1 MGNKSI
7 QKFFADQNSVI
18 DLSSL
23 GNAKGA
29 KVSLSGPDMNITT
42 PRGSVIIVNGALY
55 SSIKGNNLAVKFK
68 DKTITGAKILGS
80 VDLKDIQLERID
92 SSLVDSA
99 QVEKKGNG
107 KRRNKKEEE
116 ELKKQLDD
124 AENAKKEADKAK
136 EEAEKA
142 KEAAEKALN
151 EAFEVQ
157 NSSKQIEEMLQNFL
171 ADNVAKDN
179 LAQQSDASQ
188 QNTQAKATQAS
199 KQNDAEKVLPQP
211 INKNTSTGK
220 SNSSKNEENKLDA
233 ESVKEPLKVTLALAA
248 ESNSGSKDDSITN
261 FTKPQFVGS
270 TAPNATVIIKIN
282 GIAVGQA
289 VADSLGNF
297 TFTAPETLTD
307 GTYNLE
313 AEAKTADGSGSAK
326 LVITIDSVTDKPTFE
341 LSPESSV
348 SGHKGLTPTL
358 TPSIVGTAE
367 ENAKVDI
374 YVDNKLV
381 ASVDVD
387 KDGNWS
393 YEFKD
398 NELSEGENSIK
409 VVAVD
414 KAGNKNETTD
424 SIITDTIAPEKPT
437 IELDDSSD
445 SGIKN
450 DNITNST
457 LPTFIGVAEPGSTV
471 SIYLGLKHLGE
482 VIVAKDGTWSYT
494 LTTPLKDGEYNITA
508 TATDI
513 AGHTSATANLPFT
526 IDTRISYFSAE
537 IETTNDSGIVGDNVT
552 NNTRPTFTGKTEP
565 NAIISVINSETG
577 EEVIFKAND
586 KGEWTFNFTSDSVE
600 GINNLTFTVEDVAGN
615 KKDFSFSYVIDTI
628 APVPPTVSLED
639 YVVLPNGI
647 ILSGND
653 LPALVGTAEPKSTI
667 LLMRDGKL
675 YDSIEVDS
683 NGTWNYQ
690 FSNKFLQGAY
700 DIEIISQDAAGN
712 KSSTVKY
719 SFTIQTEVVPPKA
732 ELDASDDSGAK
743 GDWITNKHNALTL
756 LGTAD
761 RFATVNILIDG
772 KTIGVTTA
780 DADGNW
786 NFDISRN
793 LSDNVYKITVESIDP
808 LGRTSS
814 VDYQLT
820 IDSFTPIPT
829 VMLHDSADSGV
840 KGDMITKINTPLF
853 TGMAEANA
861 KVSIYVDGVLSGE
874 AIAGDDG
881 VWNFQFTTA
890 LSDGSHDVTVKVED
904 IAGNTASS
912 SAYNFQIVTQTQ
924 KPTIELVND
933 TGVDNTDHII
943 NEKNPALT
951 GTAAPYSTVKL
962 YIDGALIAE
971 VRTNK
976 DGRWEYTLKA
986 DQGLVDGDHRITASV
1001 EDIAGNIAHS
1011 DPFLISVDTAISI
1024 PIVSLS
1030 PDSDSGISDDN
1041 LTNIVKPTLHLK
1053 DIDPDIISVQVWD
1066 AMSDTQIGVATQQP
1080 DGSWAYTFTSDLTEG
1095 LHQVYVK
1102 VEDIAGNKANSAIFD
1117 FTIDT
1122 TVSTPV
1128 ISLLSKD
1135 DTGVTGDNLTNI
1147 NKPGFAISG
1156 VDADAHRVVVQVMH
1170 NGVSEEIELS
1180 HLNGSW
1186 LFIPGNTWADGS
1198 YTLTVKVEDKAG
1210 NTNYS
1215 APLTV
1220 VIDTQIAIDGVELVN
1235 DSGVKGDNM
1244 TNDDRPHF
1252 RVTVPTDV
1260 NEVRLSIDGG
1270 NSWVQATP
1278 GVAGSWE
1285 YIWPTDLADGQYTL
1299 TVEATD
1305 KAGNTVTKT
1314 IDFAVDTTL
1323 SVPVIVLDSADDT
1336 GIQGDNM
1343 TNSTQPTF
1351 ALQHI
1356 DDDAVRVT
1364 VSVEHGGVT
1373 TTFDATKGTGGW
1385 TFTPP
1390 TSWADG
1396 DYTLSVSVEDK
1407 AGNTS
1412 HSASLT
1418 VTVDTQI
1425 AINNIELVNDSGI
1438 PDDNLTN
1445 NVRPHF
1451 QVTVPTDVNVV
1462 RLSIDGGKTW
1472 FNATQ
1477 SATPGV
1483 WDYIWPDDVA
1493 DGGYTLTVEATDE
1506 AGNKAT
1512 QTLDFTI
1519 DTTLSVPTLSLD
1531 SADDSGIAGDNITNV
1546 KTPGFTLNNID
1557 TDVSR
1562 VIVEVM
1568 HNGIKQEVP
1577 LVQTGGQWR
1586 FAPTSDWAD
1595 GDYILTVKVE
1605 DRAGNVKQSAPLTV
1619 TVDTHIAIDRIE
1631 LVNDSGI
1638 PGDNL
1643 TNEAR
1648 PHFQVTVPAD
1658 VNGVRLSID
1667 GGKTWFDATQS
1678 ATSGVWDYTW
1688 LTNVANGPH
1697 TLMVEASD
1705 KAGNKTTQKLDFT
1718 IDTILS
1724 EPTITLDSADDSAA
1738 GDNITNVKMPGF
1750 TLGNIDADVTKVVV
1764 TVAHDGKNQ
1773 QIELIKNGGV
1783 WRFTPGAAW
1792 TDGDYTLTVKV
1803 EDKAGNT
1810 NYSAPLTV
1818 TIDTQTS
1825 IDRIELLNDTGIV
1838 GDNLT
1843 NEARPQFHITVPT
1856 DVNSVQL
1863 SLDGGINWV
1872 NATLTSDGVWEYI
1885 WPTDLVENT
1894 YTLTVKATDVAGNTA
1909 TETLNFI
1916 IDTTLSTPTI
1926 TLDSADDSG
1935 TANDNKTNVKTPG
1948 FIIGGIDSDVTQV
1961 VVQVMRDGH
1970 SEEVE
1975 LTQTNGQW
1983 RFVPGSAW
1991 TDGDYTLTVTV
2002 KDEAGNIRHSA
2013 PLTVT
2018 IDTQITIDHIELVN
2032 DSGIPDDNLTNNVR
2046 PHFQVTVPTDVNVV
2060 RLSIDGGKTW
2070 FNATQSATP
2079 GVWDYTWLADVGEG
2093 KHTLTVEATDKAGNK
2108 TTQQLDFII
2117 DTLLSEPTIVLDNT
2131 DDSGTKGDHLTNVNK
2146 PTFLLGNIDA
2156 DARYVTVEVQHGGT
2170 KEVLTATKDATG
2182 NWSVTPT
2189 GTWADGDYTLTVR
2202 VEDEAGNEKHSA
2214 SLTVTVDTQ
2223 ITIDVIELVN
2233 DNGIPGDNMT
2243 NDAHPQF
2250 RVTVPGDVN
2259 EVSLSIDGGV
2269 TWVKAT
2275 QSATPGVWNY
2285 TWPGTVPDGD
2295 YTLNVKATDNAGNTV
2310 TETLHFTIDTTLS
2323 TPVIVLDSADDS
2335 GVHGDNMTNHTQP
2348 TFALQHIDDDAVR
2361 VTVSVEHGGVTTTFD
2376 ATKDAGGWTFTP
2388 TGAWADGDY
2397 TLSVS
2402 VEDKA
2407 GNTSHSASLTVT
2419 VDTQIAINNIE
2430 LVNDSGIPDDN
2441 LTNNVRPHFQVTVPT
2456 DVNVVRLSIDGGKT
2470 WFNATQSATPGVWDY
2485 IWPDDVADGG
2495 YTLTVEA
2502 TDEAGNKA
2510 TQTLDFTID
2519 TTLSVP
2525 TLSLDSADDS
2535 GIAGDNITNVKTPGF
2550 TLNNI
2555 DTDVSRVIVEVMHNG
2570 IKQEVP
2576 LVQTGGQWRF
2586 APTSDW
2592 ADGDYILT
2600 VKVEDRAGNVKQS
2613 APLTVTVD
2621 THIAIDRIEL
2631 VNDSGIPGDNL
2642 TNEARPHFQVTV
2654 PADVNGVRLSI
2665 DGGKTWFDATQS
2677 ATSGVWDY
2685 TWLTNVANGPHTLM
2699 VEASDKAGNK
2709 TTQKLDFTIDTILS
2723 EPTIT
2728 LDSADDSAA
2737 GDNITNVKMP
2747 GFTLGNID
2755 ADVTKV
2761 VVTVAH
2767 DGKNQQIELIKN
2779 GGVWR
2784 FTPGAAWTDGDY
2796 TLTVKVEDKAG
2807 NTNYSAPLTVTI
2819 DTQTSIDRI
2828 ELLND
2833 TGIVGDNLTNEARPQ
2848 FHITVPTDVNS
2859 VQLSLDGGINW
2870 VNATLTSDGV
2880 WEYIWP
2886 TDLVENTYTLTVKAT
2901 DVAGNTATETLNF
2914 IIDTTLSTPTITL
2927 DSADDSGTAN
2937 DNKTNVKTPG
2947 FIIGG
2952 IDSDVT
2958 QVVVQVM
2965 RDGHSEEVELT
2976 QTNGQWRFV
2985 PGSAWTDGDYTLTVT
3000 VKDEAGNIR
3009 HSAPL
3014 TVTIDTQITIDHI
3027 ELVNDSGIPDDNLTN
3042 NVRPH
3047 FQVTVPT
3054 DVNVVRLSIDGG
3066 KTWFNATQS
3075 ATPGVWDYTWL
3086 ADVGEGK
3093 HTLTVEATDKAGN
3106 KTTQQLDFIID
3117 TLLSEPTIVLDNT
3130 DDSGTKG
3137 DNLTNVNKP
3146 TFLLGNIDADARYVT
3161 VEVQHG
3167 GTKEVLTATKG
3178 ATGIWSVTPTGT
3190 WADGDYTLT
3199 VRVEDDAGN
3208 VKYSAPL
3215 TVTVDTQIT
3224 IDVIE
3229 LVNDNGIPGDNL
3241 TNDVRP
3247 HFRVTVPGDVNEVR
3261 LSIDGGNTWVRAT
3274 QGTAGIW
3281 DYTWPKD
3288 VTDGLHTL
3296 TVEATDKAGNKT
3308 TQTLD
3313 FTIDTRLS
3321 TPTIAMDSRDDTGAI
3336 GDHITSVKRPGFTIG
3351 NIDADAHS
3359 VILRITQGGN
3369 SQEVTLTQVGGQWRF
3384 TPDADWADG
3393 SYTLTVEVTDNAGN
3407 VRQSTPLVVTVDTQ
3421 TSITDITLVND
3432 HGVPD
3437 DNLTNSTRPQFEITV
3452 PADVNSV
3459 QLSIDGG
3466 ANWVSAT
3473 QGIEGVWGYTWPTDM
3488 GDGKHTLTVMVTD
3501 RAGNTATQTL
3511 EFFIDTRLSTPT
3523 IALDSTDD
3531 TGTPGDDM
3539 TNRTRPTFI
3548 LQNIDSDVINVTVS
3562 VTHNGTTTSF
3572 TATQGAGGWSFTPP
3586 APWGDG
3592 DYTLTVT
3599 VEDRAGNTRPSTPLT
3614 VTVDTQIAIDRIEL
3628 VNDSGVPGDNVTK
3641 HVRPQFQI
3649 SVPDDVEKVLLSIDG
3664 GTTWVTAIK
3673 SSTAGIWDYTWP
3685 TDMPEGQHTLT
3696 VEVTDGAG
3704 NKMTETLNFTI
3715 DITLLT
3721 PTIELAP
3728 DQDTGQN
3735 KNDNLTSVTQPVFV
3749 LGSIDKDV
3757 RHVELSIEHNGTFKT
3772 VVLTESADGWR
3783 YRPDSALA
3791 DGSYTFTVTVTDVA
3805 GNQQTSAPLKV
3816 TIDGTLTTP
3825 VIELAAGEDS
3835 GTVGDRLTNH
3845 DRPVFD
3851 IHQVDSD
3858 VTRVM
3863 VKVTYNGKTH
3873 EEAAVFTNG
3882 QWRFTP
3888 SASWADGSYQLA
3900 VVVEDLAGNVKESAP
3915 FEVRIDTTTTINN
3928 IVLLNDTGVQNDQL
3942 TNVAKPSFR
3951 IDVPGDVVQVRV
3963 TLDGGANWNVIR
3975 KNADGQ
3981 WIFDSPNTLVDGT
3994 YTLRVEATDEAGNIA
4009 NKDLVFNIDTNI
4021 QVPTIA
4027 LDAGQDTGANTAD
4040 NITNISR
4047 PTFTIGNVD
4056 PDVIKVVVTI
4066 DGHDYNATK
4075 VGAGWQFTPGN
4086 AIPDGSYNITV
4097 TVEDKAG
4104 NTATSKPLPVVIDT
4118 TAEIESVT
4126 LVTDSGDSDV
4136 DNITKVDKPQFSIVT
4151 ADDITHVRVKIDN
4164 AANWIELTKGG
4175 DGRWIF
4181 NVGSAL
4187 PDGQHTLLVDVT
4199 DIAGNV
4205 AQETLQFT
4213 IDTTLREPTIVL
4225 DPTHDTGDDT
4235 NDNLTRIN
4243 KPVFIIGNVDNDV
4256 SHIVVH
4262 IDGRDYTIENTG
4274 GNLTF
4279 TPDQPLS
4286 DGQHTISVT
4295 VTDIAGNT
4303 KTSAELRIEIDTQVQ
4318 IDSVTLTTDSGVNDH
4333 DNVTNATRP
4342 SFEIATPD
4350 DVTSVLVSF
4359 DGVNWTPISK
4369 NAAGQWEFTA
4379 GSALPDGHYTLHVQ
4393 ATDRAGNTANSTLGF
4408 TVDTQIDGL
4417 SVVMLDDAGKDSTDG
4432 ITNITSPRFEISA
4445 REPLQSVTVIL
4456 NGKSSTLTQGA
4467 GNKWLFTPD
4476 TPLVDGTYKIEIVAE
4491 DIAGNKISKEVS
4503 FTIDTI
4509 VSDPSIDL
4517 LDADDTGESAV
4528 DNITSVTTPRFVI
4541 GNVPADIDTV
4551 VIRINGVSYSVTANG
4566 NNLWEFQVP
4575 VALNDGVYEAVV
4587 VFRDIAGNTSETKL
4601 PFTIDTTTSVSVRME
4616 PASDTGNSN
4625 SDNLTN
4631 KQNPKFE
4638 GTAEPNAKLVITIV
4652 DDKSGREVLKQTIT
4666 VGADGNWSVT
4676 PNILPDGMY
4685 TINVVAT
4692 DVAGNTAQTQE
4703 RFTIDTVT
4711 IDPTIRLSDPSI
4723 DDQHEATSLRPEFKG
4738 FAEAFSTIMIQWDGK
4753 VVGSANANAN
4763 GEWSW
4768 TPPSVL
4774 APGSYVVSIV
4784 AKDKAGNESSQVDF
4798 PVVIPVIDVT
4808 PPTIKLSE
4816 ESDSGALG
4824 DFTTNNKTP
4833 TLIGSTLPNTIVSI
4847 YVDGVKVGEA
4857 TADTAGRY
4865 TFQLSEMKDGHYV
4878 VQVGI
4883 VNPRDNSEL
4892 RSTAVDVTIDTEVA
4906 ELVWNI
4912 SGMHEGGYINTVTPE
4927 IGGTSEPNSKITIF
4941 VNGVEKAIAYTTGAG
4956 HWGVVL
4962 PALGNDGNYELTF
4975 KVEDVAGNI
4984 REFGPQNVILDTV
4997 ISPLTVVLREADDS
5011 GKVGDWITN
5020 KSHVTIDGTAEA
5032 GSTLTIRNPQGVVIA
5047 TLVVGNDG
5055 RWSAELDLR
5064 EGSNAFVVV
5073 SEDKA
5078 GNSQQKEIL
5087 IEHDTQIEISDISL
5101 SRDTNSGDKYDLIT
5115 NNKSPVLVAMTDP
5128 GATVQVYIN
5137 GVLQGTVEASSS
5149 GNISYTMPANSA
5161 DGEYQVQ
5168 FVATDTAGNRVE
5180 SAITTVTIDS
5190 QIAVF
5195 DIDEDSL
5202 PALSNNR
5209 ALSVSGVGEAGSQ
5222 VSIFVDGKLVNV
5234 VMVEADGTWR
5244 APILL
5249 QDDGT
5254 FNIHFSITDVAG
5266 NTEVS
5271 KDYSVD
5277 VDSST
5282 DFPTLNLEDA
5292 SNSGSLDDLITNH
5305 NKPVLVGTAEAG
5317 ATIHIYVDEKIVAN
5331 VLVLEDGTWSYQF
5344 DNALKDG
5351 EYSIR
5356 VVAEDPAGNTAES
5369 PRLLVTIDTSTFIDN
5384 PAMVA
5389 GSDNGIFSNDSI
5401 TSQTRPTFSIF
5412 GEMNQSVQIF
5422 IDGVLVDTI
5431 TVTDRNQ
5438 VYRPESP
5445 LGDGSHSIYY
5455 VITDKAGNTA
5465 TSKTLNF
5472 TIDTF
5477 NTTPVAIDS
5486 IGGQTLAEM
5495 TGSDG
5500 KIYITDTTRNLLFSG
5515 SAEPN
5520 SKIEII
5526 INGLNVGEV
5535 WVNEKGHWQ
5544 MPVNPLYFTE
5554 GQLDITVK
5562 STDRAGNV
5570 NQEKYSIWVDTHI
5583 KVFTSE
5589 LDDNKSSSK
5598 TEWWSNSDL
5607 ITMRGTGEIGATVSL
5622 IVAGVTLATAVVAA
5636 TGRWELSTD
5645 KLPEGTYDI
5654 SLVIEDSAGN
5664 RWEDV
5669 REIFID
5675 RTPPNAPVVT
5685 YSDIVNDLIIMQG
5698 TAEAKSQ
5705 LIITDSEGNTY
5716 TLTVPDNGKWSMAI
5730 PYPSEGKFT
5739 ITSVDAIGNRSDD
5752 VPLDIMKEVPVIS
5765 LSPDSDS
5772 GTVGDNITRDKQPT
5786 FIIGNLESDVVVVQV
5801 DINGTVYNAEKN
5813 ADGVWFFTPGTP
5825 LADGSYTISVIA
5837 SDAAGNQKNSL
5848 PITVTIDST
5857 LTVPEIAL
5865 AAGEDNGASDSDNV
5879 TNHTQPKFTLQ
5890 HIDADVTGV
5899 TVNVTH
5905 NGVTDIYQATQGA
5918 DGWTFTPPAAW
5929 NDGNYTLSV
5938 TVVDRAGNSQQSAS
5952 LAVTVDSTVT
5962 VTADS
5967 QHDDASDDATA
5978 TAVTPPE
5985 SETVNAESA
5994 THLRTEPSA
6003 AEESVVKVTAYSITL
6018 LNADSGDEIDRSIS
6032 QTPSFE
6038 ISVPENIVNVSIMFE
6053 GEEFTLPITNQKAI
6067 FEVPLSLED
6076 GEYTMD
6082 VKFIDKDN
6090 DFLIK
6095 EKTFSV
6101 DHSSADIVNAMN
6113 VRGKTEDDIND
6124 SPSTSSVGHNNNGAI
6139 DVFAVNEVTLP
6150 VDNQEEH
6157 A

>member
-424 SIITDTIAPEKPT
+424 SIITDTIPPEKPT

-600 GINNLTFTVEDVAGN
+600 GVNNLTFTVEDVAGN
-615 KKDFSFSYVIDTI
+615 KKDFSFSYVIDTV

-639 YVVLPNGI
+639 FVVLPNGI

-1030 PDSDSGISDDN
+1030 PDSDSGVSDDN

-1066 AMSDTQIGVATQQP
+1066 AASDTQIGVATQQP

-1102 VEDIAGNKANSAIFD
+1102 VEDIAGNKANSAVFD

-1385 TFTPP
+1385 SFTP
-1390 TSWADG
+1390 TGAWADG

-1438 PDDNLTN
+1438 PNDNLTN

-1477 SATPGV
+1477 SATPGA

-1493 DGGYTLTVEATDE
+1493 DGGYTLTVEATDK
-1506 AGNKAT
+1506 AGNKTT
-1512 QTLDFTI
+1512 QELDFTI

-1697 TLMVEASD
+1697 TLMVEATD

-2018 IDTQITIDHIELVN
+2018 IDTQI
-2032 DSGIPDDNLTNNVR
+2032 
-2046 PHFQVTVPTDVNVV
+2046 
-2060 RLSIDGGKTW
+2060 
-2070 FNATQSATP
+2070 A
-2079 GVWDYTWLADVGEG
+2079 
-2093 KHTLTVEATDKAGNK
+2093 
-2108 TTQQLDFII
+2108 
-2117 DTLLSEPTIVLDNT
+2117 
-2131 DDSGTKGDHLTNVNK
+2131 
-2146 PTFLLGNIDA
+2146 
-2156 DARYVTVEVQHGGT
+2156 
-2170 KEVLTATKDATG
+2170 
-2182 NWSVTPT
+2182 
-2189 GTWADGDYTLTVR
+2189 
-2202 VEDEAGNEKHSA
+2202 
-2214 SLTVTVDTQ
+2214 
-2223 ITIDVIELVN
+2223 
-2233 DNGIPGDNMT
+2233 
-2243 NDAHPQF
+2243 
-2250 RVTVPGDVN
+2250 
-2259 EVSLSIDGGV
+2259 
-2269 TWVKAT
+2269 
-2275 QSATPGVWNY
+2275 
-2285 TWPGTVPDGD
+2285 
-2295 YTLNVKATDNAGNTV
+2295 
-2310 TETLHFTIDTTLS
+2310 
-2323 TPVIVLDSADDS
+2323 
-2335 GVHGDNMTNHTQP
+2335 
-2348 TFALQHIDDDAVR
+2348 
-2361 VTVSVEHGGVTTTFD
+2361 
-2376 ATKDAGGWTFTP
+2376 
-2388 TGAWADGDY
+2388 
-2397 TLSVS
+2397 
-2402 VEDKA
+2402 
-2407 GNTSHSASLTVT
+2407 
-2419 VDTQIAINNIE
+2419 
-2430 LVNDSGIPDDN
+2430 
-2441 LTNNVRPHFQVTVPT
+2441 
-2456 DVNVVRLSIDGGKT
+2456 
-2470 WFNATQSATPGVWDY
+2470 
-2485 IWPDDVADGG
+2485 
-2495 YTLTVEA
+2495 
-2502 TDEAGNKA
+2502 
-2510 TQTLDFTID
+2510 
-2519 TTLSVP
+2519 
-2525 TLSLDSADDS
+2525 
-2535 GIAGDNITNVKTPGF
+2535 
-2550 TLNNI
+2550 
-2555 DTDVSRVIVEVMHNG
+2555 
-2570 IKQEVP
+2570 
-2576 LVQTGGQWRF
+2576 
-2586 APTSDW
+2586 
-2592 ADGDYILT
+2592 
-2600 VKVEDRAGNVKQS
+2600 
-2613 APLTVTVD
+2613 
-2621 THIAIDRIEL
+2621 
-2631 VNDSGIPGDNL
+2631 
-2642 TNEARPHFQVTV
+2642 
-2654 PADVNGVRLSI
+2654 
-2665 DGGKTWFDATQS
+2665 
-2677 ATSGVWDY
+2677 
-2685 TWLTNVANGPHTLM
+2685 
-2699 VEASDKAGNK
+2699 
-2709 TTQKLDFTIDTILS
+2709 
-2723 EPTIT
+2723 
-2728 LDSADDSAA
+2728 
-2737 GDNITNVKMP
+2737 
-2747 GFTLGNID
+2747 
-2755 ADVTKV
+2755 
-2761 VVTVAH
+2761 
-2767 DGKNQQIELIKN
+2767 
-2779 GGVWR
+2779 
-2784 FTPGAAWTDGDY
+2784 
-2796 TLTVKVEDKAG
+2796 
-2807 NTNYSAPLTVTI
+2807 
-2819 DTQTSIDRI
+2819 
-2828 ELLND
+2828 
-2833 TGIVGDNLTNEARPQ
+2833 
-2848 FHITVPTDVNS
+2848 
-2859 VQLSLDGGINW
+2859 
-2870 VNATLTSDGV
+2870 
-2880 WEYIWP
+2880 
-2886 TDLVENTYTLTVKAT
+2886 
-2901 DVAGNTATETLNF
+2901 
-2914 IIDTTLSTPTITL
+2914 
-2927 DSADDSGTAN
+2927 
-2937 DNKTNVKTPG
+2937 
-2947 FIIGG
+2947 
-2952 IDSDVT
+2952 
-2958 QVVVQVM
+2958 
-2965 RDGHSEEVELT
+2965 
-2976 QTNGQWRFV
+2976 
-2985 PGSAWTDGDYTLTVT
+2985 
-3000 VKDEAGNIR
+3000 
-3009 HSAPL
+3009 
-3014 TVTIDTQITIDHI
+3014 IDHI

-3167 GTKEVLTATKG
+3167 GTKEVLTATKDATGNWSVTPTGTWADGDYTLTVRVEDEAGNEKHSASLTVTVDTQITIDAIELVNDNGIPGDNMTNDAHPQFRVTVPGDVNEVSLSIDGGVTWVKATQSATPGVWNYTWPGTVPDGDYTLNVKATDNAGNTVTETLHFTIDTTLSVPVIVLNSADDTGVQGDNMTNRTQPTFALQHIDDDAVRVTVSVEHGGVTTTFDATKGTGGWSFTPTGAWADGDYTLSVSVEDKAGNTSHSASLTVTVDTQIAINNIELVNDSGIPDDNLTNNVRPHFQVTVPTDVNVVRLSIDGGKTWFNATQSATPGVWDYTWLADVGEGKHTLTVEATDKAGNQTTQKLDFIIDTMLSEPTIVLDSTDDSGTKGDNLTNANKPTFILGNIDADARYVTVEVQYGGTKEVLTATKG

-3190 WADGDYTLT
+3190 WADGDYMLT

-3321 TPTIAMDSRDDTGAI
+3321 TPTITMDSRDDTGAI

-3351 NIDADAHS
+3351 NIDSDAQS

-3407 VRQSTPLVVTVDTQ
+3407 VRQSTPLIVTVDTQ

-3466 ANWVSAT
+3466 ANWVSAA

-3614 VTVDTQIAIDRIEL
+3614 VTVDTQIAIDHIEL

-3715 DITLLT
+3715 DITLMT

-3851 IHQVDSD
+3851 IRQVDSD

-4151 ADDITHVRVKIDN
+4151 ADDITNVRVKIDN

-4303 KTSAELRIEIDTQVQ
+4303 KTSAELKIEIDTQVQ

-4528 DNITSVTTPRFVI
+4528 DNITSVTKPRFVI

-4551 VIRINGVSYSVTANG
+4551 VIRINGVSYPVTANG

-4616 PASDTGNSN
+4616 PASDTGSSN

-4723 DDQHEATSLRPEFKG
+4723 DDQYEATSLRPEFKG
-4738 FAEAFSTIMIQWDGK
+4738 LAEAFSTIMIQWDGK

-4833 TLIGSTLPNTIVSI
+4833 TLIGNTLPNAIVSI

-5032 GSTLTIRNPQGVVIA
+5032 GSTLTIRNPQGGVIA

-5249 QDDGT
+5249 QDDGK

-5292 SNSGSLDDLITNH
+5292 SNSGSLDDLITSH

-5384 PAMVA
+5384 PVMIA

-5401 TSQTRPTFSIF
+5401 TSQTRPAFSIF

-5472 TIDTF
+5472 TIDTL

-5535 WVNEKGHWQ
+5535 WVNDKGHWQ

-5583 KVFTSE
+5583 QVFTSE

-5598 TEWWSNSDL
+5598 TDWWSNSST
-5607 ITMRGTGEIGATVSL
+5607 ITMRGMGEIGATVSL

-5636 TGRWELSTD
+5636 NGQWELSTD
-5645 KLPEGTYDI
+5645 QLPEGKYDI
-5654 SLVIEDSAGN
+5654 TLSIEDNAGN
-5664 RWEDV
+5664 RKEEV
-5669 REIFID
+5669 HEIFID

-5705 LIITDSEGNTY
+5705 LIITDSNGNTY

-5752 VPLDIMKEVPVIS
+5752 VPLDIMKETPVIS

-5772 GTVGDNITRDKQPT
+5772 GTAGDNITRDNQPT

-5879 TNHTQPKFTLQ
+5879 TNHNHTQPKFTLQ

-5905 NGVTDIYQATQGA
+5905 NGVTDTYQATQGA

-5967 QHDDASDDATA
+5967 QHNDASDDATA
-5978 TAVTPPE
+5978 IAVTPPE

-5994 THLRTEPSA
+5994 THLRTVPSV
-6003 AEESVVKVTAYSITL
+6003 AEESVVKETAYSITL

-6038 ISVPENIVNVSIMFE
+6038 ISVPENIVNVSVMFE
-6053 GEEFTLPITNQKAI
+6053 GEEFTLPIINQKAI

-6082 VKFIDKDN
+6082 VKYLDKDD

-6113 VRGKTEDDIND
+6113 ARGKTEDDIND

>member
-424 SIITDTIAPEKPT
+424 SIITDTIPPEKPT

-537 IETTNDSGIVGDNVT
+537 IETTDDSGIVGDNVT

-586 KGEWTFNFTSDSVE
+586 QGEWTFNFTSDSVE

-615 KKDFSFSYVIDTI
+615 KKDFSFSYVIDTV

-639 YVVLPNGI
+639 FVVLPNGI

-1066 AMSDTQIGVATQQP
+1066 AASDTQIGVATQQP

-1102 VEDIAGNKANSAIFD
+1102 VEDIAGNKANSAVFD

-1186 LFIPGNTWADGS
+1186 LFTPGNTWADGS

-1323 SVPVIVLDSADDT
+1323 SVPVIVLNSADDT
-1336 GIQGDNM
+1336 GVQGDNM

-1373 TTFDATKGTGGW
+1373 TTFDATKGVGGW
-1385 TFTPP
+1385 SFTP
-1390 TSWADG
+1390 TGAWADG

-1438 PDDNLTN
+1438 PNDNLTN

-1477 SATPGV
+1477 NATPGV

-1506 AGNKAT
+1506 AGNKTT

-1562 VIVEVM
+1562 VTVEVM

-1705 KAGNKTTQKLDFT
+1705 KAGNKTTQKLDFI
-1718 IDTILS
+1718 IDTMLS

-2018 IDTQITIDHIELVN
+2018 IDTQIAIDHIELVN
-2032 DSGIPDDNLTNNVR
+2032 DSGIPDDNLTN
-2046 PHFQVTVPTDVNVV
+2046 
-2060 RLSIDGGKTW
+2060 
-2070 FNATQSATP
+2070 
-2079 GVWDYTWLADVGEG
+2079 
-2093 KHTLTVEATDKAGNK
+2093 EA
-2108 TTQQLDFII
+2108 
-2117 DTLLSEPTIVLDNT
+2117 
-2131 DDSGTKGDHLTNVNK
+2131 
-2146 PTFLLGNIDA
+2146 
-2156 DARYVTVEVQHGGT
+2156 
-2170 KEVLTATKDATG
+2170 
-2182 NWSVTPT
+2182 
-2189 GTWADGDYTLTVR
+2189 
-2202 VEDEAGNEKHSA
+2202 
-2214 SLTVTVDTQ
+2214 
-2223 ITIDVIELVN
+2223 
-2233 DNGIPGDNMT
+2233 
-2243 NDAHPQF
+2243 
-2250 RVTVPGDVN
+2250 
-2259 EVSLSIDGGV
+2259 
-2269 TWVKAT
+2269 
-2275 QSATPGVWNY
+2275 
-2285 TWPGTVPDGD
+2285 
-2295 YTLNVKATDNAGNTV
+2295 
-2310 TETLHFTIDTTLS
+2310 
-2323 TPVIVLDSADDS
+2323 
-2335 GVHGDNMTNHTQP
+2335 
-2348 TFALQHIDDDAVR
+2348 
-2361 VTVSVEHGGVTTTFD
+2361 
-2376 ATKDAGGWTFTP
+2376 
-2388 TGAWADGDY
+2388 
-2397 TLSVS
+2397 
-2402 VEDKA
+2402 
-2407 GNTSHSASLTVT
+2407 
-2419 VDTQIAINNIE
+2419 
-2430 LVNDSGIPDDN
+2430 
-2441 LTNNVRPHFQVTVPT
+2441 
-2456 DVNVVRLSIDGGKT
+2456 
-2470 WFNATQSATPGVWDY
+2470 
-2485 IWPDDVADGG
+2485 
-2495 YTLTVEA
+2495 
-2502 TDEAGNKA
+2502 
-2510 TQTLDFTID
+2510 
-2519 TTLSVP
+2519 
-2525 TLSLDSADDS
+2525 
-2535 GIAGDNITNVKTPGF
+2535 
-2550 TLNNI
+2550 
-2555 DTDVSRVIVEVMHNG
+2555 
-2570 IKQEVP
+2570 
-2576 LVQTGGQWRF
+2576 
-2586 APTSDW
+2586 
-2592 ADGDYILT
+2592 
-2600 VKVEDRAGNVKQS
+2600 
-2613 APLTVTVD
+2613 
-2621 THIAIDRIEL
+2621 
-2631 VNDSGIPGDNL
+2631 
-2642 TNEARPHFQVTV
+2642 
-2654 PADVNGVRLSI
+2654 
-2665 DGGKTWFDATQS
+2665 
-2677 ATSGVWDY
+2677 
-2685 TWLTNVANGPHTLM
+2685 
-2699 VEASDKAGNK
+2699 
-2709 TTQKLDFTIDTILS
+2709 
-2723 EPTIT
+2723 
-2728 LDSADDSAA
+2728 
-2737 GDNITNVKMP
+2737 
-2747 GFTLGNID
+2747 
-2755 ADVTKV
+2755 
-2761 VVTVAH
+2761 
-2767 DGKNQQIELIKN
+2767 
-2779 GGVWR
+2779 
-2784 FTPGAAWTDGDY
+2784 
-2796 TLTVKVEDKAG
+2796 
-2807 NTNYSAPLTVTI
+2807 
-2819 DTQTSIDRI
+2819 
-2828 ELLND
+2828 
-2833 TGIVGDNLTNEARPQ
+2833 
-2848 FHITVPTDVNS
+2848 
-2859 VQLSLDGGINW
+2859 
-2870 VNATLTSDGV
+2870 
-2880 WEYIWP
+2880 
-2886 TDLVENTYTLTVKAT
+2886 
-2901 DVAGNTATETLNF
+2901 
-2914 IIDTTLSTPTITL
+2914 
-2927 DSADDSGTAN
+2927 
-2937 DNKTNVKTPG
+2937 
-2947 FIIGG
+2947 
-2952 IDSDVT
+2952 
-2958 QVVVQVM
+2958 
-2965 RDGHSEEVELT
+2965 
-2976 QTNGQWRFV
+2976 
-2985 PGSAWTDGDYTLTVT
+2985 
-3000 VKDEAGNIR
+3000 
-3009 HSAPL
+3009 
-3014 TVTIDTQITIDHI
+3014 
-3027 ELVNDSGIPDDNLTN
+3027 
-3042 NVRPH
+3042 RPH

-3161 VEVQHG
+3161 VEVQHGGTKEVLTATKDATGNWSVTPTGTWADGDYTLTVRVEDEAGNEKHSASLTVTVDTQITIDAIELVNDNGIPGDNMTNDAHPQFRVTVPGDVNEVSLSIDGGVTWVKATQSATPGVWNYTWPGTVPDGDYTLNVKATDNAGNTVTETLHFTIDTTLSTPVIVLDSADDTGIQGDNMTNRTQPTFNLQHIDDDAVRVTVSVEHGGVTTTFDATKGVGGWTFTPPTSWGAGDYTLSVSVEDKAGNTSHSASLTVTVDTQIAINNIELVNDSGIPDDNLTNNVRPHFQVKVPTDVNEVRLSIDGGKTWFNATQSATPGVWDYTWLADVGEGKHTLTVEATDKAGNQTTQKLDFIIDTMLSEPTIVLDSTDDSGTKGDNLTNANKPTFILGNIDADARYVTVEVQYG

-3407 VRQSTPLVVTVDTQ
+3407 VRQSTPLIVTVDTQ

-3466 ANWVSAT
+3466 ANWVSAA

-3614 VTVDTQIAIDRIEL
+3614 VTVDTQIAIDHIEL

-3685 TDMPEGQHTLT
+3685 TDMPEGQHTLI

-3704 NKMTETLNFTI
+3704 NKMTGTLDFTI

-3851 IHQVDSD
+3851 IRQVDSD

-4066 DGHDYNATK
+4066 DGHDYSATK

-4303 KTSAELRIEIDTQVQ
+4303 KTSAELKIEIDTQVQ

-4528 DNITSVTTPRFVI
+4528 DNITSVTKPRFVI

-4551 VIRINGVSYSVTANG
+4551 VIRINGVSYPVTANG

-4892 RSTAVDVTIDTEVA
+4892 RSTAVDLTIDTEVA

-4962 PALGNDGNYELTF
+4962 PALGNDGNYVLTF

-5292 SNSGSLDDLITNH
+5292 SNSGSLDDLITSH

-5384 PAMVA
+5384 PVMMA

-5401 TSQTRPTFSIF
+5401 TSQTRPAFSIY

-5535 WVNEKGHWQ
+5535 WANDKGHWQ

-5554 GQLDITVK
+5554 GQLDINVK

-5583 KVFTSE
+5583 QVFTSE

-5598 TEWWSNSDL
+5598 TDWWSNSST
-5607 ITMRGTGEIGATVSL
+5607 ITMRGMGEIGATVSL

-5636 TGRWELSTD
+5636 NGKWELSTD
-5645 KLPEGTYDI
+5645 QLPEGKYDI
-5654 SLVIEDSAGN
+5654 TLSIEDNAGN
-5664 RWEDV
+5664 RKEEV
-5669 REIFID
+5669 HEIFID

-5705 LIITDSEGNTY
+5705 LIITDSNGNTY
-5716 TLTVPDNGKWSMAI
+5716 MLTVPDNGKWSMAI

-5905 NGVTDIYQATQGA
+5905 NGVTDTYQATQGA

-5929 NDGNYTLSV
+5929 NDGTYTLSV

-5967 QHDDASDDATA
+5967 QHNDASDDATA

-5994 THLRTEPSA
+5994 THLRTVPSV
-6003 AEESVVKVTAYSITL
+6003 AEESVVKETAYSITL

-6038 ISVPENIVNVSIMFE
+6038 ISVPENIVNVSVMFE

-6082 VKFIDKDN
+6082 VKFIDKDD

-6113 VRGKTEDDIND
+6113 ARGKTEDDIND

>member
-1285 YIWPTDLADGQYTL
+1285 YIWPTDL
-1299 TVEATD
+1299 
-1305 KAGNTVTKT
+1305 
-1314 IDFAVDTTL
+1314 
-1323 SVPVIVLDSADDT
+1323 
-1336 GIQGDNM
+1336 
-1343 TNSTQPTF
+1343 
-1351 ALQHI
+1351 
-1356 DDDAVRVT
+1356 
-1364 VSVEHGGVT
+1364 
-1373 TTFDATKGTGGW
+1373 
-1385 TFTPP
+1385 
-1390 TSWADG
+1390 
-1396 DYTLSVSVEDK
+1396 
-1407 AGNTS
+1407 
-1412 HSASLT
+1412 
-1418 VTVDTQI
+1418 
-1425 AINNIELVNDSGI
+1425 
-1438 PDDNLTN
+1438 
-1445 NVRPHF
+1445 
-1451 QVTVPTDVNVV
+1451 
-1462 RLSIDGGKTW
+1462 
-1472 FNATQ
+1472 
-1477 SATPGV
+1477 
-1483 WDYIWPDDVA
+1483 
-1493 DGGYTLTVEATDE
+1493 
-1506 AGNKAT
+1506 
-1512 QTLDFTI
+1512 
-1519 DTTLSVPTLSLD
+1519 
-1531 SADDSGIAGDNITNV
+1531 
-1546 KTPGFTLNNID
+1546 
-1557 TDVSR
+1557 
-1562 VIVEVM
+1562 
-1568 HNGIKQEVP
+1568 
-1577 LVQTGGQWR
+1577 
-1586 FAPTSDWAD
+1586 
-1595 GDYILTVKVE
+1595 
-1605 DRAGNVKQSAPLTV
+1605 
-1619 TVDTHIAIDRIE
+1619 
-1631 LVNDSGI
+1631 
-1638 PGDNL
+1638 
-1643 TNEAR
+1643 
-1648 PHFQVTVPAD
+1648 
-1658 VNGVRLSID
+1658 
-1667 GGKTWFDATQS
+1667 
-1678 ATSGVWDYTW
+1678 
-1688 LTNVANGPH
+1688 
-1697 TLMVEASD
+1697 
-1705 KAGNKTTQKLDFT
+1705 
-1718 IDTILS
+1718 
-1724 EPTITLDSADDSAA
+1724 
-1738 GDNITNVKMPGF
+1738 
-1750 TLGNIDADVTKVVV
+1750 
-1764 TVAHDGKNQ
+1764 
-1773 QIELIKNGGV
+1773 
-1783 WRFTPGAAW
+1783 
-1792 TDGDYTLTVKV
+1792 
-1803 EDKAGNT
+1803 
-1810 NYSAPLTV
+1810 
-1818 TIDTQTS
+1818 
-1825 IDRIELLNDTGIV
+1825 
-1838 GDNLT
+1838 
-1843 NEARPQFHITVPT
+1843 
-1856 DVNSVQL
+1856 
-1863 SLDGGINWV
+1863 
-1872 NATLTSDGVWEYI
+1872 
-1885 WPTDLVENT
+1885 VENT

-2117 DTLLSEPTIVLDNT
+2117 DTLLSEPTIVLDST

-2419 VDTQIAINNIE
+2419 VDTQIAINN
-2430 LVNDSGIPDDN
+2430 
-2441 LTNNVRPHFQVTVPT
+2441 
-2456 DVNVVRLSIDGGKT
+2456 
-2470 WFNATQSATPGVWDY
+2470 
-2485 IWPDDVADGG
+2485 
-2495 YTLTVEA
+2495 
-2502 TDEAGNKA
+2502 
-2510 TQTLDFTID
+2510 
-2519 TTLSVP
+2519 
-2525 TLSLDSADDS
+2525 
-2535 GIAGDNITNVKTPGF
+2535 
-2550 TLNNI
+2550 
-2555 DTDVSRVIVEVMHNG
+2555 
-2570 IKQEVP
+2570 
-2576 LVQTGGQWRF
+2576 
-2586 APTSDW
+2586 
-2592 ADGDYILT
+2592 
-2600 VKVEDRAGNVKQS
+2600 
-2613 APLTVTVD
+2613 
-2621 THIAIDRIEL
+2621 
-2631 VNDSGIPGDNL
+2631 
-2642 TNEARPHFQVTV
+2642 
-2654 PADVNGVRLSI
+2654 
-2665 DGGKTWFDATQS
+2665 
-2677 ATSGVWDY
+2677 
-2685 TWLTNVANGPHTLM
+2685 
-2699 VEASDKAGNK
+2699 
-2709 TTQKLDFTIDTILS
+2709 
-2723 EPTIT
+2723 
-2728 LDSADDSAA
+2728 
-2737 GDNITNVKMP
+2737 
-2747 GFTLGNID
+2747 
-2755 ADVTKV
+2755 
-2761 VVTVAH
+2761 
-2767 DGKNQQIELIKN
+2767 
-2779 GGVWR
+2779 
-2784 FTPGAAWTDGDY
+2784 
-2796 TLTVKVEDKAG
+2796 
-2807 NTNYSAPLTVTI
+2807 
-2819 DTQTSIDRI
+2819 
-2828 ELLND
+2828 
-2833 TGIVGDNLTNEARPQ
+2833 
-2848 FHITVPTDVNS
+2848 
-2859 VQLSLDGGINW
+2859 
-2870 VNATLTSDGV
+2870 
-2880 WEYIWP
+2880 
-2886 TDLVENTYTLTVKAT
+2886 
-2901 DVAGNTATETLNF
+2901 
-2914 IIDTTLSTPTITL
+2914 
-2927 DSADDSGTAN
+2927 
-2937 DNKTNVKTPG
+2937 
-2947 FIIGG
+2947 
-2952 IDSDVT
+2952 
-2958 QVVVQVM
+2958 
-2965 RDGHSEEVELT
+2965 
-2976 QTNGQWRFV
+2976 
-2985 PGSAWTDGDYTLTVT
+2985 
-3000 VKDEAGNIR
+3000 
-3009 HSAPL
+3009 
-3014 TVTIDTQITIDHI
+3014 I

-4551 VIRINGVSYSVTANG
+4551 VIRINGVSYPVTANG

>member
-42 PRGSVIIVNGALY
+42 PHGSVIIVNGALY

-116 ELKKQLDD
+116 ELKKQLDE

-450 DNITNST
+450 DSITNST

-537 IETTNDSGIVGDNVT
+537 IETTDDSGIVGDNVT

-600 GINNLTFTVEDVAGN
+600 GVNNLTFTVEDVAGN
-615 KKDFSFSYVIDTI
+615 KKDFSFSYIIDTV

-639 YVVLPNGI
+639 FVVLPNGI

-1066 AMSDTQIGVATQQP
+1066 AASDTQIGVATQQP

-1102 VEDIAGNKANSAIFD
+1102 VEDIAGNKANSAVFD

-1186 LFIPGNTWADGS
+1186 LFTPGNTWADGS

-1323 SVPVIVLDSADDT
+1323 SVPVIVLNSADDT
-1336 GIQGDNM
+1336 GVQGDNM

-1438 PDDNLTN
+1438 PNDNLTN

-1477 SATPGV
+1477 NATPGV

-1506 AGNKAT
+1506 AGNKTT

-1562 VIVEVM
+1562 VTVEVM

-1678 ATSGVWDYTW
+1678 ATPGVWDYTW

-1705 KAGNKTTQKLDFT
+1705 KAGNKTTQKLDFI
-1718 IDTILS
+1718 IDTMLS

-2018 IDTQITIDHIELVN
+2018 IDTQIAIDHIELVN
-2032 DSGIPDDNLTNNVR
+2032 DSGIPDDNLTN
-2046 PHFQVTVPTDVNVV
+2046 
-2060 RLSIDGGKTW
+2060 
-2070 FNATQSATP
+2070 
-2079 GVWDYTWLADVGEG
+2079 
-2093 KHTLTVEATDKAGNK
+2093 EA
-2108 TTQQLDFII
+2108 
-2117 DTLLSEPTIVLDNT
+2117 
-2131 DDSGTKGDHLTNVNK
+2131 
-2146 PTFLLGNIDA
+2146 
-2156 DARYVTVEVQHGGT
+2156 
-2170 KEVLTATKDATG
+2170 
-2182 NWSVTPT
+2182 
-2189 GTWADGDYTLTVR
+2189 
-2202 VEDEAGNEKHSA
+2202 
-2214 SLTVTVDTQ
+2214 
-2223 ITIDVIELVN
+2223 
-2233 DNGIPGDNMT
+2233 
-2243 NDAHPQF
+2243 
-2250 RVTVPGDVN
+2250 
-2259 EVSLSIDGGV
+2259 
-2269 TWVKAT
+2269 
-2275 QSATPGVWNY
+2275 
-2285 TWPGTVPDGD
+2285 
-2295 YTLNVKATDNAGNTV
+2295 
-2310 TETLHFTIDTTLS
+2310 
-2323 TPVIVLDSADDS
+2323 
-2335 GVHGDNMTNHTQP
+2335 
-2348 TFALQHIDDDAVR
+2348 
-2361 VTVSVEHGGVTTTFD
+2361 
-2376 ATKDAGGWTFTP
+2376 
-2388 TGAWADGDY
+2388 
-2397 TLSVS
+2397 
-2402 VEDKA
+2402 
-2407 GNTSHSASLTVT
+2407 
-2419 VDTQIAINNIE
+2419 
-2430 LVNDSGIPDDN
+2430 
-2441 LTNNVRPHFQVTVPT
+2441 
-2456 DVNVVRLSIDGGKT
+2456 
-2470 WFNATQSATPGVWDY
+2470 
-2485 IWPDDVADGG
+2485 
-2495 YTLTVEA
+2495 
-2502 TDEAGNKA
+2502 
-2510 TQTLDFTID
+2510 
-2519 TTLSVP
+2519 
-2525 TLSLDSADDS
+2525 
-2535 GIAGDNITNVKTPGF
+2535 
-2550 TLNNI
+2550 
-2555 DTDVSRVIVEVMHNG
+2555 
-2570 IKQEVP
+2570 
-2576 LVQTGGQWRF
+2576 
-2586 APTSDW
+2586 
-2592 ADGDYILT
+2592 
-2600 VKVEDRAGNVKQS
+2600 
-2613 APLTVTVD
+2613 
-2621 THIAIDRIEL
+2621 
-2631 VNDSGIPGDNL
+2631 
-2642 TNEARPHFQVTV
+2642 
-2654 PADVNGVRLSI
+2654 
-2665 DGGKTWFDATQS
+2665 
-2677 ATSGVWDY
+2677 
-2685 TWLTNVANGPHTLM
+2685 
-2699 VEASDKAGNK
+2699 
-2709 TTQKLDFTIDTILS
+2709 
-2723 EPTIT
+2723 
-2728 LDSADDSAA
+2728 
-2737 GDNITNVKMP
+2737 
-2747 GFTLGNID
+2747 
-2755 ADVTKV
+2755 
-2761 VVTVAH
+2761 
-2767 DGKNQQIELIKN
+2767 
-2779 GGVWR
+2779 
-2784 FTPGAAWTDGDY
+2784 
-2796 TLTVKVEDKAG
+2796 
-2807 NTNYSAPLTVTI
+2807 
-2819 DTQTSIDRI
+2819 
-2828 ELLND
+2828 
-2833 TGIVGDNLTNEARPQ
+2833 
-2848 FHITVPTDVNS
+2848 
-2859 VQLSLDGGINW
+2859 
-2870 VNATLTSDGV
+2870 
-2880 WEYIWP
+2880 
-2886 TDLVENTYTLTVKAT
+2886 
-2901 DVAGNTATETLNF
+2901 
-2914 IIDTTLSTPTITL
+2914 
-2927 DSADDSGTAN
+2927 
-2937 DNKTNVKTPG
+2937 
-2947 FIIGG
+2947 
-2952 IDSDVT
+2952 
-2958 QVVVQVM
+2958 
-2965 RDGHSEEVELT
+2965 
-2976 QTNGQWRFV
+2976 
-2985 PGSAWTDGDYTLTVT
+2985 
-3000 VKDEAGNIR
+3000 
-3009 HSAPL
+3009 
-3014 TVTIDTQITIDHI
+3014 
-3027 ELVNDSGIPDDNLTN
+3027 
-3042 NVRPH
+3042 RPH

-3167 GTKEVLTATKG
+3167 GTKEVLTATKDATGNWSVTPTGTWADGDYTLTVRVEDEAGNEKHSASLTVTVDTQITIDAIELVNDNGIPGDNMTNDAHPQFRVTVPGDVNEVSLSIDGGVTWVKATQSATPGVWNYTWPGTVPDGDYTLNVKATDNAGNTVTETLHFTIDTTLSTPVIVLDSADDTGIQGDNMTNRTQPTFNLQHIDDDAVRVTVSVEHGGVTTTFDATKGVGGWTFTPPTSWGAGDYTLSVSVEDKAGNTSHSASLTVTVDTQIAINNIELVNDSGIPDDNLTNNVRPQFQVKVPTDVNEVRLSIDGGKTWFNATQSATPGVWDYTWLADVGEGKHTLTVEATDKAGNQTTQKLDFIIDTLLSEPTIVLDSTDDSGTKGDNLTNANKPTFLLGNIDADARYVTVEVQHGSTKEVLTATKG

-3199 VRVEDDAGN
+3199 VRVEDEAGN

-3224 IDVIE
+3224 IDAIE

-3321 TPTIAMDSRDDTGAI
+3321 TPTITMDSRDDTGAI

-3351 NIDADAHS
+3351 NIDSDAQS

-3407 VRQSTPLVVTVDTQ
+3407 VRQSTPLIVTVDTQ

-3466 ANWVSAT
+3466 ANWVSAA

-3488 GDGKHTLTVMVTD
+3488 GDGKHILTVMVTD

-3614 VTVDTQIAIDRIEL
+3614 VTVDTQIAIDHIEL

-3685 TDMPEGQHTLT
+3685 TDMPEGQHTLI

-3704 NKMTETLNFTI
+3704 NKMTGTLDFTI

-3735 KNDNLTSVTQPVFV
+3735 KNDNLTSVTQPIFV

-3851 IHQVDSD
+3851 IRQVDSD

-3951 IDVPGDVVQVRV
+3951 IDVPGDVIQVRV

-3994 YTLRVEATDEAGNIA
+3994 YTLRVEATDQAGNIA

-4187 PDGQHTLLVDVT
+4187 PDGKHTLLVDVT

-4303 KTSAELRIEIDTQVQ
+4303 KTSAELQIEIDTQVQ

-4350 DVTSVLVSF
+4350 DVTSVLVSS

-4528 DNITSVTTPRFVI
+4528 DNITSVTKPRFVI

-4551 VIRINGVSYSVTANG
+4551 VIRINGVSYPVTANG

-4616 PASDTGNSN
+4616 PASDTGSSN

-4652 DDKSGREVLKQTIT
+4652 DDKSGREVLKHTIT

-4723 DDQHEATSLRPEFKG
+4723 DDQYEATSLRPEFKG
-4738 FAEAFSTIMIQWDGK
+4738 LAEAFSTIMIQWDGK

-4833 TLIGSTLPNTIVSI
+4833 TLVGNTLPNAIVSI

-4962 PALGNDGNYELTF
+4962 PALGNDGNYVLTF

-5078 GNSQQKEIL
+5078 GNSQQKDIL

-5292 SNSGSLDDLITNH
+5292 SNSGSLDDLITSH

-5369 PRLLVTIDTSTFIDN
+5369 PRLLVTVDTSTFIDN
-5384 PAMVA
+5384 PVMIA

-5401 TSQTRPTFSIF
+5401 TSQTRPAFSIF

-5535 WVNEKGHWQ
+5535 WVNDKGHWQ

-5583 KVFTSE
+5583 QVFTSE

-5598 TEWWSNSDL
+5598 TDWWSNSST
-5607 ITMRGTGEIGATVSL
+5607 ITMRGMGEIGATVSL

-5636 TGRWELSTD
+5636 NGQWELSTD
-5645 KLPEGTYDI
+5645 QLPEGKYDI
-5654 SLVIEDSAGN
+5654 TLSIEDNAGN
-5664 RWEDV
+5664 RKEEV
-5669 REIFID
+5669 HEIFID

-5705 LIITDSEGNTY
+5705 LIITDSNGNTY

-5752 VPLDIMKEVPVIS
+5752 VPLDIMKETPVIS

-5772 GTVGDNITRDKQPT
+5772 GTVGDNITRDNQPT

-5879 TNHTQPKFTLQ
+5879 TNHNHTQPKFTLQ

-5905 NGVTDIYQATQGA
+5905 NGVTDIYQATQDA

-5929 NDGNYTLSV
+5929 NDGTYTLSV
-5938 TVVDRAGNSQQSAS
+5938 TVVDRAGNSLQSAS
-5952 LAVTVDSTVT
+5952 LEVTVDSTVT

-5967 QHDDASDDATA
+5967 QHDDAIDDATP

-5994 THLRTEPSA
+5994 THLRTVPSA
-6003 AEESVVKVTAYSITL
+6003 AEESVVKETAYSITL

-6038 ISVPENIVNVSIMFE
+6038 ISVPENIVNVSVMFE

-6082 VKFIDKDN
+6082 VKFIDKDD

-6113 VRGKTEDDIND
+6113 ARGKTEDDIND

>member
-424 SIITDTIAPEKPT
+424 SIITDTIPPEKPT

-639 YVVLPNGI
+639 FVVLPNGI

-1030 PDSDSGISDDN
+1030 PDSDSGIADDN

-1102 VEDIAGNKANSAIFD
+1102 VEDIAGNKANSAVFD

-1186 LFIPGNTWADGS
+1186 LFTPGNTWADGS

-1210 NTNYS
+1210 NTSYS

-1323 SVPVIVLDSADDT
+1323 SVPVIVLNSADDT
-1336 GIQGDNM
+1336 GVQGDNM

-1385 TFTPP
+1385 SFTP
-1390 TSWADG
+1390 TGAWADG

-1438 PDDNLTN
+1438 PNDNLTN

-1477 SATPGV
+1477 SATPGA

-1493 DGGYTLTVEATDE
+1493 DGGYTLTVEATDK
-1506 AGNKAT
+1506 AGNKTT
-1512 QTLDFTI
+1512 QELDFTI

-2117 DTLLSEPTIVLDNT
+2117 DTLLSEPTIVLDST

-2323 TPVIVLDSADDS
+2323 TPVIVLDSADDT
-2335 GVHGDNMTNHTQP
+2335 GIQGDNMTNRTQP
-2348 TFALQHIDDDAVR
+2348 TFNLQHIDDDAVR

-2376 ATKDAGGWTFTP
+2376 ATKGVGGWTFTP
-2388 TGAWADGDY
+2388 PTSWGAGDY

-2441 LTNNVRPHFQVTVPT
+2441 LTNNVRPHFQVKVPT
-2456 DVNVVRLSIDGGKT
+2456 DVN
-2470 WFNATQSATPGVWDY
+2470 
-2485 IWPDDVADGG
+2485 
-2495 YTLTVEA
+2495 E
-2502 TDEAGNKA
+2502 
-2510 TQTLDFTID
+2510 
-2519 TTLSVP
+2519 
-2525 TLSLDSADDS
+2525 
-2535 GIAGDNITNVKTPGF
+2535 
-2550 TLNNI
+2550 
-2555 DTDVSRVIVEVMHNG
+2555 
-2570 IKQEVP
+2570 
-2576 LVQTGGQWRF
+2576 
-2586 APTSDW
+2586 
-2592 ADGDYILT
+2592 
-2600 VKVEDRAGNVKQS
+2600 
-2613 APLTVTVD
+2613 
-2621 THIAIDRIEL
+2621 
-2631 VNDSGIPGDNL
+2631 
-2642 TNEARPHFQVTV
+2642 
-2654 PADVNGVRLSI
+2654 
-2665 DGGKTWFDATQS
+2665 
-2677 ATSGVWDY
+2677 
-2685 TWLTNVANGPHTLM
+2685 
-2699 VEASDKAGNK
+2699 
-2709 TTQKLDFTIDTILS
+2709 
-2723 EPTIT
+2723 
-2728 LDSADDSAA
+2728 
-2737 GDNITNVKMP
+2737 
-2747 GFTLGNID
+2747 
-2755 ADVTKV
+2755 
-2761 VVTVAH
+2761 
-2767 DGKNQQIELIKN
+2767 
-2779 GGVWR
+2779 
-2784 FTPGAAWTDGDY
+2784 
-2796 TLTVKVEDKAG
+2796 
-2807 NTNYSAPLTVTI
+2807 
-2819 DTQTSIDRI
+2819 
-2828 ELLND
+2828 
-2833 TGIVGDNLTNEARPQ
+2833 
-2848 FHITVPTDVNS
+2848 
-2859 VQLSLDGGINW
+2859 
-2870 VNATLTSDGV
+2870 
-2880 WEYIWP
+2880 
-2886 TDLVENTYTLTVKAT
+2886 
-2901 DVAGNTATETLNF
+2901 
-2914 IIDTTLSTPTITL
+2914 
-2927 DSADDSGTAN
+2927 
-2937 DNKTNVKTPG
+2937 
-2947 FIIGG
+2947 
-2952 IDSDVT
+2952 
-2958 QVVVQVM
+2958 
-2965 RDGHSEEVELT
+2965 
-2976 QTNGQWRFV
+2976 
-2985 PGSAWTDGDYTLTVT
+2985 
-3000 VKDEAGNIR
+3000 
-3009 HSAPL
+3009 
-3014 TVTIDTQITIDHI
+3014 
-3027 ELVNDSGIPDDNLTN
+3027 
-3042 NVRPH
+3042 
-3047 FQVTVPT
+3047 
-3054 DVNVVRLSIDGG
+3054 VRLSIDGG

-3106 KTTQQLDFIID
+3106 QTTQKLDFIID
-3117 TLLSEPTIVLDNT
+3117 TLLSEPTIVLDST

-3137 DNLTNVNKP
+3137 DNLTNANKP
-3146 TFLLGNIDADARYVT
+3146 TFILGNIDADARYVT

-3274 QGTAGIW
+3274 QGTAGTW

-3321 TPTIAMDSRDDTGAI
+3321 TPTITMDSRDDTGAI

-3393 SYTLTVEVTDNAGN
+3393 SYTLTVEVQDNAGN
-3407 VRQSTPLVVTVDTQ
+3407 VRQSTPLIVTVDTQ

-3466 ANWVSAT
+3466 ANWVSAA

-3614 VTVDTQIAIDRIEL
+3614 VTVDTQIAIDHIEL

-3715 DITLLT
+3715 DITLMT

-3851 IHQVDSD
+3851 IRQVDSD

-4262 IDGRDYTIENTG
+4262 IDGRDYTIENTV

-4528 DNITSVTTPRFVI
+4528 DNITSVTKPRFVI

-4551 VIRINGVSYSVTANG
+4551 VIRINGVSYPVTANG

-4692 DVAGNTAQTQE
+4692 DVAGNIAQTQE

-5161 DGEYQVQ
+5161 DG
-5168 FVATDTAGNRVE
+5168 
-5180 SAITTVTIDS
+5180 
-5190 QIAVF
+5190 
-5195 DIDEDSL
+5195 
-5202 PALSNNR
+5202 
-5209 ALSVSGVGEAGSQ
+5209 
-5222 VSIFVDGKLVNV
+5222 
-5234 VMVEADGTWR
+5234 
-5244 APILL
+5244 
-5249 QDDGT
+5249 
-5254 FNIHFSITDVAG
+5254 
-5266 NTEVS
+5266 
-5271 KDYSVD
+5271 
-5277 VDSST
+5277 
-5282 DFPTLNLEDA
+5282 
-5292 SNSGSLDDLITNH
+5292 
-5305 NKPVLVGTAEAG
+5305 
-5317 ATIHIYVDEKIVAN
+5317 
-5331 VLVLEDGTWSYQF
+5331 
-5344 DNALKDG
+5344 
-5351 EYSIR
+5351 
-5356 VVAEDPAGNTAES
+5356 
-5369 PRLLVTIDTSTFIDN
+5369 
-5384 PAMVA
+5384 
-5389 GSDNGIFSNDSI
+5389 
-5401 TSQTRPTFSIF
+5401 
-5412 GEMNQSVQIF
+5412 
-5422 IDGVLVDTI
+5422 
-5431 TVTDRNQ
+5431 
-5438 VYRPESP
+5438 
-5445 LGDGSHSIYY
+5445 
-5455 VITDKAGNTA
+5455 
-5465 TSKTLNF
+5465 
-5472 TIDTF
+5472 
-5477 NTTPVAIDS
+5477 
-5486 IGGQTLAEM
+5486 
-5495 TGSDG
+5495 
-5500 KIYITDTTRNLLFSG
+5500 
-5515 SAEPN
+5515 
-5520 SKIEII
+5520 
-5526 INGLNVGEV
+5526 
-5535 WVNEKGHWQ
+5535 
-5544 MPVNPLYFTE
+5544 
-5554 GQLDITVK
+5554 
-5562 STDRAGNV
+5562 
-5570 NQEKYSIWVDTHI
+5570 
-5583 KVFTSE
+5583 
-5589 LDDNKSSSK
+5589 
-5598 TEWWSNSDL
+5598 
-5607 ITMRGTGEIGATVSL
+5607 
-5622 IVAGVTLATAVVAA
+5622 
-5636 TGRWELSTD
+5636 
-5645 KLPEGTYDI
+5645 
-5654 SLVIEDSAGN
+5654 
-5664 RWEDV
+5664 
-5669 REIFID
+5669 
-5675 RTPPNAPVVT
+5675 
-5685 YSDIVNDLIIMQG
+5685 
-5698 TAEAKSQ
+5698 
-5705 LIITDSEGNTY
+5705 
-5716 TLTVPDNGKWSMAI
+5716 
-5730 PYPSEGKFT
+5730 
-5739 ITSVDAIGNRSDD
+5739 
-5752 VPLDIMKEVPVIS
+5752 
-5765 LSPDSDS
+5765 
-5772 GTVGDNITRDKQPT
+5772 
-5786 FIIGNLESDVVVVQV
+5786 
-5801 DINGTVYNAEKN
+5801 
-5813 ADGVWFFTPGTP
+5813 
-5825 LADGSYTISVIA
+5825 
-5837 SDAAGNQKNSL
+5837 
-5848 PITVTIDST
+5848 
-5857 LTVPEIAL
+5857 
-5865 AAGEDNGASDSDNV
+5865 
-5879 TNHTQPKFTLQ
+5879 
-5890 HIDADVTGV
+5890 
-5899 TVNVTH
+5899 
-5905 NGVTDIYQATQGA
+5905 
-5918 DGWTFTPPAAW
+5918 
-5929 NDGNYTLSV
+5929 
-5938 TVVDRAGNSQQSAS
+5938 
-5952 LAVTVDSTVT
+5952 
-5962 VTADS
+5962 
-5967 QHDDASDDATA
+5967 
-5978 TAVTPPE
+5978 
-5985 SETVNAESA
+5985 
-5994 THLRTEPSA
+5994 
-6003 AEESVVKVTAYSITL
+6003 
-6018 LNADSGDEIDRSIS
+6018 
-6032 QTPSFE
+6032 
-6038 ISVPENIVNVSIMFE
+6038 
-6053 GEEFTLPITNQKAI
+6053 
-6067 FEVPLSLED
+6067 
-6076 GEYTMD
+6076 
-6082 VKFIDKDN
+6082 
-6090 DFLIK
+6090 
-6095 EKTFSV
+6095 
-6101 DHSSADIVNAMN
+6101 
-6113 VRGKTEDDIND
+6113 
-6124 SPSTSSVGHNNNGAI
+6124 
-6139 DVFAVNEVTLP
+6139 
-6150 VDNQEEH
+6150 
-6157 A
+6157 

>member
-1 MGNKSI
+1 
-7 QKFFADQNSVI
+7 
-18 DLSSL
+18 
-23 GNAKGA
+23 
-29 KVSLSGPDMNITT
+29 SLSGPDMNITT
-42 PRGSVIIVNGALY
+42 PHGSVIIVNGALY

-116 ELKKQLDD
+116 ELKKQLDE

-450 DNITNST
+450 DSITNST

-537 IETTNDSGIVGDNVT
+537 IETTDDSGIVGDNVT

-600 GINNLTFTVEDVAGN
+600 GVNNLTFTVEDVAGN
-615 KKDFSFSYVIDTI
+615 KKDFSFSYIIDTV

-639 YVVLPNGI
+639 FVVLPNGI

-1066 AMSDTQIGVATQQP
+1066 AASDTQIGVATQQP

-1102 VEDIAGNKANSAIFD
+1102 VEDIAGNKANSAVFD

-1186 LFIPGNTWADGS
+1186 LFTPGNTWADGS

-1323 SVPVIVLDSADDT
+1323 SVPVIVLNSADDT
-1336 GIQGDNM
+1336 GVQGDNM

-1438 PDDNLTN
+1438 PNDNLTN

-1477 SATPGV
+1477 NATPGV

-1506 AGNKAT
+1506 AGNKTT

-1562 VIVEVM
+1562 VTVEVM

-1678 ATSGVWDYTW
+1678 ATPGVWDYTW

-1705 KAGNKTTQKLDFT
+1705 KAGNKTTQKLDFI
-1718 IDTILS
+1718 IDTMLS

-2018 IDTQITIDHIELVN
+2018 IDTQIAIDHIELVN
-2032 DSGIPDDNLTNNVR
+2032 DSGIPDDNLTN
-2046 PHFQVTVPTDVNVV
+2046 
-2060 RLSIDGGKTW
+2060 
-2070 FNATQSATP
+2070 
-2079 GVWDYTWLADVGEG
+2079 
-2093 KHTLTVEATDKAGNK
+2093 EA
-2108 TTQQLDFII
+2108 
-2117 DTLLSEPTIVLDNT
+2117 
-2131 DDSGTKGDHLTNVNK
+2131 
-2146 PTFLLGNIDA
+2146 
-2156 DARYVTVEVQHGGT
+2156 
-2170 KEVLTATKDATG
+2170 
-2182 NWSVTPT
+2182 
-2189 GTWADGDYTLTVR
+2189 
-2202 VEDEAGNEKHSA
+2202 
-2214 SLTVTVDTQ
+2214 
-2223 ITIDVIELVN
+2223 
-2233 DNGIPGDNMT
+2233 
-2243 NDAHPQF
+2243 
-2250 RVTVPGDVN
+2250 
-2259 EVSLSIDGGV
+2259 
-2269 TWVKAT
+2269 
-2275 QSATPGVWNY
+2275 
-2285 TWPGTVPDGD
+2285 
-2295 YTLNVKATDNAGNTV
+2295 
-2310 TETLHFTIDTTLS
+2310 
-2323 TPVIVLDSADDS
+2323 
-2335 GVHGDNMTNHTQP
+2335 
-2348 TFALQHIDDDAVR
+2348 
-2361 VTVSVEHGGVTTTFD
+2361 
-2376 ATKDAGGWTFTP
+2376 
-2388 TGAWADGDY
+2388 
-2397 TLSVS
+2397 
-2402 VEDKA
+2402 
-2407 GNTSHSASLTVT
+2407 
-2419 VDTQIAINNIE
+2419 
-2430 LVNDSGIPDDN
+2430 
-2441 LTNNVRPHFQVTVPT
+2441 
-2456 DVNVVRLSIDGGKT
+2456 
-2470 WFNATQSATPGVWDY
+2470 
-2485 IWPDDVADGG
+2485 
-2495 YTLTVEA
+2495 
-2502 TDEAGNKA
+2502 
-2510 TQTLDFTID
+2510 
-2519 TTLSVP
+2519 
-2525 TLSLDSADDS
+2525 
-2535 GIAGDNITNVKTPGF
+2535 
-2550 TLNNI
+2550 
-2555 DTDVSRVIVEVMHNG
+2555 
-2570 IKQEVP
+2570 
-2576 LVQTGGQWRF
+2576 
-2586 APTSDW
+2586 
-2592 ADGDYILT
+2592 
-2600 VKVEDRAGNVKQS
+2600 
-2613 APLTVTVD
+2613 
-2621 THIAIDRIEL
+2621 
-2631 VNDSGIPGDNL
+2631 
-2642 TNEARPHFQVTV
+2642 
-2654 PADVNGVRLSI
+2654 
-2665 DGGKTWFDATQS
+2665 
-2677 ATSGVWDY
+2677 
-2685 TWLTNVANGPHTLM
+2685 
-2699 VEASDKAGNK
+2699 
-2709 TTQKLDFTIDTILS
+2709 
-2723 EPTIT
+2723 
-2728 LDSADDSAA
+2728 
-2737 GDNITNVKMP
+2737 
-2747 GFTLGNID
+2747 
-2755 ADVTKV
+2755 
-2761 VVTVAH
+2761 
-2767 DGKNQQIELIKN
+2767 
-2779 GGVWR
+2779 
-2784 FTPGAAWTDGDY
+2784 
-2796 TLTVKVEDKAG
+2796 
-2807 NTNYSAPLTVTI
+2807 
-2819 DTQTSIDRI
+2819 
-2828 ELLND
+2828 
-2833 TGIVGDNLTNEARPQ
+2833 
-2848 FHITVPTDVNS
+2848 
-2859 VQLSLDGGINW
+2859 
-2870 VNATLTSDGV
+2870 
-2880 WEYIWP
+2880 
-2886 TDLVENTYTLTVKAT
+2886 
-2901 DVAGNTATETLNF
+2901 
-2914 IIDTTLSTPTITL
+2914 
-2927 DSADDSGTAN
+2927 
-2937 DNKTNVKTPG
+2937 
-2947 FIIGG
+2947 
-2952 IDSDVT
+2952 
-2958 QVVVQVM
+2958 
-2965 RDGHSEEVELT
+2965 
-2976 QTNGQWRFV
+2976 
-2985 PGSAWTDGDYTLTVT
+2985 
-3000 VKDEAGNIR
+3000 
-3009 HSAPL
+3009 
-3014 TVTIDTQITIDHI
+3014 
-3027 ELVNDSGIPDDNLTN
+3027 
-3042 NVRPH
+3042 RPH

-3167 GTKEVLTATKG
+3167 GTKEVLTATKDATGNWSVTPTGTWADGDYTLTVRVEDEAGNEKHSASLTVTVDTQITIDAIELVNDNGIPGDNMTNDAHPQFRVTVPGDVNEVSLSIDGGVTWVKATQSATPGVWNYTWPGTVPDGDYTLNVKATDNAGNTVTETLHFTIDTTLSTPVIVLDSADDTGIQGDNMTNRTQPTFNLQHIDDDAVRVTVSVEHGGVTTTFDATKGVGGWTFTPPTSWGAGDYTLSVSVEDKAGNTSHSASLTVTVDTQIAINNIELVNDSGIPDDNLTNNVRPQFQVKVPTDVNEVRLSIDGGKTWFNATQSATPGVWDYTWLADVGEGKHTLTVEATDKAGNQTTQKLDFIIDTLLSEPTIVLDSTDDSGTKGDNLTNANKPTFLLGNIDADARYVTVEVQHGSTKEVLTATKG

-3199 VRVEDDAGN
+3199 VRVEDEAGN

-3224 IDVIE
+3224 IDAIE

-3321 TPTIAMDSRDDTGAI
+3321 TPTITMDSRDDTGAI

-3351 NIDADAHS
+3351 NIDSDAQS

-3407 VRQSTPLVVTVDTQ
+3407 VRQSTPLIVTVDTQ

-3466 ANWVSAT
+3466 ANWVSAA

-3488 GDGKHTLTVMVTD
+3488 GDGKHILTVMVTD

-3614 VTVDTQIAIDRIEL
+3614 VTVDTQIAIDHIEL

-3685 TDMPEGQHTLT
+3685 TDMPEGQHTLI

-3704 NKMTETLNFTI
+3704 NKMTGTLDFTI

-3735 KNDNLTSVTQPVFV
+3735 KNDNLTSVTQPIFV

-3851 IHQVDSD
+3851 IRQVDSD

-3951 IDVPGDVVQVRV
+3951 IDVPGDVIQVRV

-3994 YTLRVEATDEAGNIA
+3994 YTLRVEATDQAGNIA

-4187 PDGQHTLLVDVT
+4187 PDGKHTLLVDVT

-4303 KTSAELRIEIDTQVQ
+4303 KTSAELQIEIDTQVQ

-4528 DNITSVTTPRFVI
+4528 DNITSVTKPRFVI

-4551 VIRINGVSYSVTANG
+4551 VIRINGVSYPVTANG

-4616 PASDTGNSN
+4616 PASDTGSSN

-4652 DDKSGREVLKQTIT
+4652 DDKSGREVLKHTIT

-4723 DDQHEATSLRPEFKG
+4723 DDQYEATSLRPEFKG
-4738 FAEAFSTIMIQWDGK
+4738 LAEAFSTIMIQWDGK

-4833 TLIGSTLPNTIVSI
+4833 TLVGNTLPNAIVSI

-4962 PALGNDGNYELTF
+4962 PALGNDGNYVLTF

-5078 GNSQQKEIL
+5078 GNSQQKDIL

-5292 SNSGSLDDLITNH
+5292 SNSGSLDDLITSH

-5369 PRLLVTIDTSTFIDN
+5369 PRLLVTVDTSTFIDN
-5384 PAMVA
+5384 PVMIA

-5401 TSQTRPTFSIF
+5401 TSQTRPAFSIF

-5535 WVNEKGHWQ
+5535 WVNDKGHWQ

-5583 KVFTSE
+5583 QVFTSE

-5598 TEWWSNSDL
+5598 TDWWSNSST
-5607 ITMRGTGEIGATVSL
+5607 ITMRGMGEIGATVSL

-5636 TGRWELSTD
+5636 NGQWELSTD
-5645 KLPEGTYDI
+5645 QLPEGKYDI
-5654 SLVIEDSAGN
+5654 TLSIEDNAGN
-5664 RWEDV
+5664 RKEEV
-5669 REIFID
+5669 HEIFID

-5705 LIITDSEGNTY
+5705 LIITDSNGNTY

-5752 VPLDIMKEVPVIS
+5752 VPLDIMKETPVIS

-5772 GTVGDNITRDKQPT
+5772 GTVGDNITRDNQPT

-5879 TNHTQPKFTLQ
+5879 TNHNHTQPKFTLQ

-5905 NGVTDIYQATQGA
+5905 NGVTDIYQATQDA

-5929 NDGNYTLSV
+5929 NDGTYTLSV
-5938 TVVDRAGNSQQSAS
+5938 TVVDRAGNSLQSAS
-5952 LAVTVDSTVT
+5952 LEVTVDSTVT

-5967 QHDDASDDATA
+5967 QHDDAIDDATP

-5994 THLRTEPSA
+5994 THLRTVPSA
-6003 AEESVVKVTAYSITL
+6003 AEESVVKETAYSITL

-6038 ISVPENIVNVSIMFE
+6038 ISVPENIVNVSVMFE

-6082 VKFIDKDN
+6082 VKFIDKDD

-6113 VRGKTEDDIND
+6113 ARGKTEDDIND

>member
-2117 DTLLSEPTIVLDNT
+2117 DTLLSEPTIVLDST

-2419 VDTQIAINNIE
+2419 VDTQIAINN
-2430 LVNDSGIPDDN
+2430 
-2441 LTNNVRPHFQVTVPT
+2441 
-2456 DVNVVRLSIDGGKT
+2456 
-2470 WFNATQSATPGVWDY
+2470 
-2485 IWPDDVADGG
+2485 
-2495 YTLTVEA
+2495 
-2502 TDEAGNKA
+2502 
-2510 TQTLDFTID
+2510 
-2519 TTLSVP
+2519 
-2525 TLSLDSADDS
+2525 
-2535 GIAGDNITNVKTPGF
+2535 
-2550 TLNNI
+2550 
-2555 DTDVSRVIVEVMHNG
+2555 
-2570 IKQEVP
+2570 
-2576 LVQTGGQWRF
+2576 
-2586 APTSDW
+2586 
-2592 ADGDYILT
+2592 
-2600 VKVEDRAGNVKQS
+2600 
-2613 APLTVTVD
+2613 
-2621 THIAIDRIEL
+2621 
-2631 VNDSGIPGDNL
+2631 
-2642 TNEARPHFQVTV
+2642 
-2654 PADVNGVRLSI
+2654 
-2665 DGGKTWFDATQS
+2665 
-2677 ATSGVWDY
+2677 
-2685 TWLTNVANGPHTLM
+2685 
-2699 VEASDKAGNK
+2699 
-2709 TTQKLDFTIDTILS
+2709 
-2723 EPTIT
+2723 
-2728 LDSADDSAA
+2728 
-2737 GDNITNVKMP
+2737 
-2747 GFTLGNID
+2747 
-2755 ADVTKV
+2755 
-2761 VVTVAH
+2761 
-2767 DGKNQQIELIKN
+2767 
-2779 GGVWR
+2779 
-2784 FTPGAAWTDGDY
+2784 
-2796 TLTVKVEDKAG
+2796 
-2807 NTNYSAPLTVTI
+2807 
-2819 DTQTSIDRI
+2819 
-2828 ELLND
+2828 
-2833 TGIVGDNLTNEARPQ
+2833 
-2848 FHITVPTDVNS
+2848 
-2859 VQLSLDGGINW
+2859 
-2870 VNATLTSDGV
+2870 
-2880 WEYIWP
+2880 
-2886 TDLVENTYTLTVKAT
+2886 
-2901 DVAGNTATETLNF
+2901 
-2914 IIDTTLSTPTITL
+2914 
-2927 DSADDSGTAN
+2927 
-2937 DNKTNVKTPG
+2937 
-2947 FIIGG
+2947 
-2952 IDSDVT
+2952 
-2958 QVVVQVM
+2958 
-2965 RDGHSEEVELT
+2965 
-2976 QTNGQWRFV
+2976 
-2985 PGSAWTDGDYTLTVT
+2985 
-3000 VKDEAGNIR
+3000 
-3009 HSAPL
+3009 
-3014 TVTIDTQITIDHI
+3014 I

-4274 GNLTF
+4274 ENLTF

-4551 VIRINGVSYSVTANG
+4551 VIRINGVSYPVTANG

-5115 NNKSPVLVAMTDP
+5115 NNKSPVLVAMTHP

>member
-116 ELKKQLDD
+116 ELKKQLDE

-157 NSSKQIEEMLQNFL
+157 NSSKQMEEMLQEFL

-450 DNITNST
+450 DSITNST

-537 IETTNDSGIVGDNVT
+537 IETTDDSGIVGDNVT

-600 GINNLTFTVEDVAGN
+600 GVNNLTFTVEDVAGN
-615 KKDFSFSYVIDTI
+615 KKDFSFSYVIDTV

-639 YVVLPNGI
+639 FVVLPNGI

-1030 PDSDSGISDDN
+1030 PDSDSGIADDN

-1102 VEDIAGNKANSAIFD
+1102 VEDIAGNKANSAVFD

-1135 DTGVTGDNLTNI
+1135 DTGGTGDNLTNI

-1186 LFIPGNTWADGS
+1186 LFTPGNTWADGS

-1385 TFTPP
+1385 SFTP
-1390 TSWADG
+1390 TGAWADG

-1438 PDDNLTN
+1438 PNDNLTN

-1477 SATPGV
+1477 SATPGA

-1493 DGGYTLTVEATDE
+1493 DGGYTLTVEATDK
-1506 AGNKAT
+1506 AGNKTT
-1512 QTLDFTI
+1512 QELDFTI

-1562 VIVEVM
+1562 VTVEVM

-1678 ATSGVWDYTW
+1678 ATPGVWDYTW

-1705 KAGNKTTQKLDFT
+1705 KAGNKTTQKLDFI
-1718 IDTILS
+1718 IDTMLS

-2018 IDTQITIDHIELVN
+2018 IDTQIAIDHIELVN
-2032 DSGIPDDNLTNNVR
+2032 DSGIPDDNLTN
-2046 PHFQVTVPTDVNVV
+2046 
-2060 RLSIDGGKTW
+2060 
-2070 FNATQSATP
+2070 
-2079 GVWDYTWLADVGEG
+2079 
-2093 KHTLTVEATDKAGNK
+2093 EA
-2108 TTQQLDFII
+2108 
-2117 DTLLSEPTIVLDNT
+2117 
-2131 DDSGTKGDHLTNVNK
+2131 
-2146 PTFLLGNIDA
+2146 
-2156 DARYVTVEVQHGGT
+2156 
-2170 KEVLTATKDATG
+2170 
-2182 NWSVTPT
+2182 
-2189 GTWADGDYTLTVR
+2189 
-2202 VEDEAGNEKHSA
+2202 
-2214 SLTVTVDTQ
+2214 
-2223 ITIDVIELVN
+2223 
-2233 DNGIPGDNMT
+2233 
-2243 NDAHPQF
+2243 
-2250 RVTVPGDVN
+2250 
-2259 EVSLSIDGGV
+2259 
-2269 TWVKAT
+2269 
-2275 QSATPGVWNY
+2275 
-2285 TWPGTVPDGD
+2285 
-2295 YTLNVKATDNAGNTV
+2295 
-2310 TETLHFTIDTTLS
+2310 
-2323 TPVIVLDSADDS
+2323 
-2335 GVHGDNMTNHTQP
+2335 
-2348 TFALQHIDDDAVR
+2348 
-2361 VTVSVEHGGVTTTFD
+2361 
-2376 ATKDAGGWTFTP
+2376 
-2388 TGAWADGDY
+2388 
-2397 TLSVS
+2397 
-2402 VEDKA
+2402 
-2407 GNTSHSASLTVT
+2407 
-2419 VDTQIAINNIE
+2419 
-2430 LVNDSGIPDDN
+2430 
-2441 LTNNVRPHFQVTVPT
+2441 
-2456 DVNVVRLSIDGGKT
+2456 
-2470 WFNATQSATPGVWDY
+2470 
-2485 IWPDDVADGG
+2485 
-2495 YTLTVEA
+2495 
-2502 TDEAGNKA
+2502 
-2510 TQTLDFTID
+2510 
-2519 TTLSVP
+2519 
-2525 TLSLDSADDS
+2525 
-2535 GIAGDNITNVKTPGF
+2535 
-2550 TLNNI
+2550 
-2555 DTDVSRVIVEVMHNG
+2555 
-2570 IKQEVP
+2570 
-2576 LVQTGGQWRF
+2576 
-2586 APTSDW
+2586 
-2592 ADGDYILT
+2592 
-2600 VKVEDRAGNVKQS
+2600 
-2613 APLTVTVD
+2613 
-2621 THIAIDRIEL
+2621 
-2631 VNDSGIPGDNL
+2631 
-2642 TNEARPHFQVTV
+2642 
-2654 PADVNGVRLSI
+2654 
-2665 DGGKTWFDATQS
+2665 
-2677 ATSGVWDY
+2677 
-2685 TWLTNVANGPHTLM
+2685 
-2699 VEASDKAGNK
+2699 
-2709 TTQKLDFTIDTILS
+2709 
-2723 EPTIT
+2723 
-2728 LDSADDSAA
+2728 
-2737 GDNITNVKMP
+2737 
-2747 GFTLGNID
+2747 
-2755 ADVTKV
+2755 
-2761 VVTVAH
+2761 
-2767 DGKNQQIELIKN
+2767 
-2779 GGVWR
+2779 
-2784 FTPGAAWTDGDY
+2784 
-2796 TLTVKVEDKAG
+2796 
-2807 NTNYSAPLTVTI
+2807 
-2819 DTQTSIDRI
+2819 
-2828 ELLND
+2828 
-2833 TGIVGDNLTNEARPQ
+2833 
-2848 FHITVPTDVNS
+2848 
-2859 VQLSLDGGINW
+2859 
-2870 VNATLTSDGV
+2870 
-2880 WEYIWP
+2880 
-2886 TDLVENTYTLTVKAT
+2886 
-2901 DVAGNTATETLNF
+2901 
-2914 IIDTTLSTPTITL
+2914 
-2927 DSADDSGTAN
+2927 
-2937 DNKTNVKTPG
+2937 
-2947 FIIGG
+2947 
-2952 IDSDVT
+2952 
-2958 QVVVQVM
+2958 
-2965 RDGHSEEVELT
+2965 
-2976 QTNGQWRFV
+2976 
-2985 PGSAWTDGDYTLTVT
+2985 
-3000 VKDEAGNIR
+3000 
-3009 HSAPL
+3009 
-3014 TVTIDTQITIDHI
+3014 
-3027 ELVNDSGIPDDNLTN
+3027 
-3042 NVRPH
+3042 RPH

-3167 GTKEVLTATKG
+3167 GTKEVLTATKDATGNWSVTPTGTWADGDYTLTVRVEDEAGNEKHSASLTVTVDTQITIDAIELVNDNGIPGDNMTNDAHPQFRVTVPGDVNEVSLSIDGGVTWVKATQSATPGVWNYTWPGTVPDGDYTLNVKATDNAGNTVTETLHFTIDTTLSTPVIVLDSADDTGIQGDNMTNRTQPTFNLQHIDDDAVRVTVSVEHGGVTTTFDATKGVGGWTFTPPTSWGAGDYTLSVSVEDKAGNTSHSASLTVTVDTQIAINNIELVNDSGIPDDNLTNNVRPQFQVKVPTDVNEVRLSIDGGKTWFNATQSATPGVWDYTWLADVGEGKHTLTVEATDKAGNQTTQKLDFIIDTLLSEPTIVLDSTDDSGTKGDNLTNANKPTFLLGNIDADARYVTVEVQHGSTKEVLTATKG

-3199 VRVEDDAGN
+3199 VRVEDEAGN

-3224 IDVIE
+3224 IDAIE

-3321 TPTIAMDSRDDTGAI
+3321 TPTITMDSRDDTGAI

-3351 NIDADAHS
+3351 NIDSDAQS

-3407 VRQSTPLVVTVDTQ
+3407 VRQSTPLIVTVDTQ

-3466 ANWVSAT
+3466 ANWVSAA

-3488 GDGKHTLTVMVTD
+3488 GDGKHILTVMVTD

-3614 VTVDTQIAIDRIEL
+3614 VTVDTQIAIDHIEL

-3685 TDMPEGQHTLT
+3685 TDMPEGQHTLI

-3704 NKMTETLNFTI
+3704 NKMTGTLDFTI

-3735 KNDNLTSVTQPVFV
+3735 KNDNLTSVTQPIFV

-3851 IHQVDSD
+3851 IRQVDSD

-3951 IDVPGDVVQVRV
+3951 IDVPGDVIQVRV

-3994 YTLRVEATDEAGNIA
+3994 YTLRVEATDQAGNIA

-4187 PDGQHTLLVDVT
+4187 PDGKHTLLVDVT

-4303 KTSAELRIEIDTQVQ
+4303 KTSAELQIEIDTQVQ

-4528 DNITSVTTPRFVI
+4528 DNITSVTKPRFVI

-4551 VIRINGVSYSVTANG
+4551 VIRINGVSYPVTANG

-4616 PASDTGNSN
+4616 PASDTGSSN

-4652 DDKSGREVLKQTIT
+4652 DDKSGREVLKHTIT

-4723 DDQHEATSLRPEFKG
+4723 DDQYEATSLRPEFKG
-4738 FAEAFSTIMIQWDGK
+4738 LAEAFSTIMIQWDGK

-4833 TLIGSTLPNTIVSI
+4833 TLVGNTLPNAIVSI

-4962 PALGNDGNYELTF
+4962 PALGNDGNYVLTF

-5078 GNSQQKEIL
+5078 GNSQQKDIL

-5292 SNSGSLDDLITNH
+5292 SNSGSLDDLITSH

-5384 PAMVA
+5384 PVMMA

-5401 TSQTRPTFSIF
+5401 TSQTRPAFSIY

-5535 WVNEKGHWQ
+5535 WVNDKGHWQ

-5583 KVFTSE
+5583 QVFTSE

-5598 TEWWSNSDL
+5598 TDWWSNSST
-5607 ITMRGTGEIGATVSL
+5607 ITMRGMGEIGATVSL

-5636 TGRWELSTD
+5636 NGQWELSTD
-5645 KLPEGTYDI
+5645 QLPEGKYDI
-5654 SLVIEDSAGN
+5654 TLSIEDNAGN
-5664 RWEDV
+5664 RKEEV
-5669 REIFID
+5669 HEIFID

-5705 LIITDSEGNTY
+5705 LIITDSNGNTY

-5752 VPLDIMKEVPVIS
+5752 VPLDIMKETPVIS

-5772 GTVGDNITRDKQPT
+5772 GTVGDNITRDNQPT

-5865 AAGEDNGASDSDNV
+5865 AAGEGNGASDSDNV
-5879 TNHTQPKFTLQ
+5879 TNHNHTQPKFTLQ

-5929 NDGNYTLSV
+5929 NDGTYTLSV
-5938 TVVDRAGNSQQSAS
+5938 TVVDRAGNSLQSAS
-5952 LAVTVDSTVT
+5952 LEVTVDSTVT

-5994 THLRTEPSA
+5994 THLRTVPSA
-6003 AEESVVKVTAYSITL
+6003 AEESVVKETAYSITL

-6038 ISVPENIVNVSIMFE
+6038 ISVPENIVNVSVMFE

-6082 VKFIDKDN
+6082 VKFIDKDD

-6113 VRGKTEDDIND
+6113 ARGKTEDDIND

>member
-233 ESVKEPLKVTLALAA
+233 ESVKEPLKVTLALAT

-615 KKDFSFSYVIDTI
+615 KKDFSFSYVIDTV

-639 YVVLPNGI
+639 FVVLPNGI

-1030 PDSDSGISDDN
+1030 PDSDSGVSDDN

-1066 AMSDTQIGVATQQP
+1066 AASDTQIGVATQQP

-1102 VEDIAGNKANSAIFD
+1102 VEDIAGNKANSAVFD

-1210 NTNYS
+1210 NTSYS

-1385 TFTPP
+1385 SFTP
-1390 TSWADG
+1390 TGAWADG

-1438 PDDNLTN
+1438 PNDNLTN

-1477 SATPGV
+1477 SATPGA

-1493 DGGYTLTVEATDE
+1493 DGGYTLTVEATDK
-1506 AGNKAT
+1506 AGNKTT
-1512 QTLDFTI
+1512 QELDFTI

-2117 DTLLSEPTIVLDNT
+2117 DTLLSEPTIVLDST
-2131 DDSGTKGDHLTNVNK
+2131 DDSGTKGDNLTNVNK

-2323 TPVIVLDSADDS
+2323 VPVIVLNSADDT
-2335 GVHGDNMTNHTQP
+2335 GVQGDNMTNSTQP

-2376 ATKDAGGWTFTP
+2376 ATKGTGGWSFTP

-2441 LTNNVRPHFQVTVPT
+2441 LTNNVRPHFQVKVPM
-2456 DVNVVRLSIDGGKT
+2456 DVN
-2470 WFNATQSATPGVWDY
+2470 
-2485 IWPDDVADGG
+2485 
-2495 YTLTVEA
+2495 E
-2502 TDEAGNKA
+2502 
-2510 TQTLDFTID
+2510 
-2519 TTLSVP
+2519 
-2525 TLSLDSADDS
+2525 
-2535 GIAGDNITNVKTPGF
+2535 
-2550 TLNNI
+2550 
-2555 DTDVSRVIVEVMHNG
+2555 
-2570 IKQEVP
+2570 
-2576 LVQTGGQWRF
+2576 
-2586 APTSDW
+2586 
-2592 ADGDYILT
+2592 
-2600 VKVEDRAGNVKQS
+2600 
-2613 APLTVTVD
+2613 
-2621 THIAIDRIEL
+2621 
-2631 VNDSGIPGDNL
+2631 
-2642 TNEARPHFQVTV
+2642 
-2654 PADVNGVRLSI
+2654 
-2665 DGGKTWFDATQS
+2665 
-2677 ATSGVWDY
+2677 
-2685 TWLTNVANGPHTLM
+2685 
-2699 VEASDKAGNK
+2699 
-2709 TTQKLDFTIDTILS
+2709 
-2723 EPTIT
+2723 
-2728 LDSADDSAA
+2728 
-2737 GDNITNVKMP
+2737 
-2747 GFTLGNID
+2747 
-2755 ADVTKV
+2755 
-2761 VVTVAH
+2761 
-2767 DGKNQQIELIKN
+2767 
-2779 GGVWR
+2779 
-2784 FTPGAAWTDGDY
+2784 
-2796 TLTVKVEDKAG
+2796 
-2807 NTNYSAPLTVTI
+2807 
-2819 DTQTSIDRI
+2819 
-2828 ELLND
+2828 
-2833 TGIVGDNLTNEARPQ
+2833 
-2848 FHITVPTDVNS
+2848 
-2859 VQLSLDGGINW
+2859 
-2870 VNATLTSDGV
+2870 
-2880 WEYIWP
+2880 
-2886 TDLVENTYTLTVKAT
+2886 
-2901 DVAGNTATETLNF
+2901 
-2914 IIDTTLSTPTITL
+2914 
-2927 DSADDSGTAN
+2927 
-2937 DNKTNVKTPG
+2937 
-2947 FIIGG
+2947 
-2952 IDSDVT
+2952 
-2958 QVVVQVM
+2958 
-2965 RDGHSEEVELT
+2965 
-2976 QTNGQWRFV
+2976 
-2985 PGSAWTDGDYTLTVT
+2985 
-3000 VKDEAGNIR
+3000 
-3009 HSAPL
+3009 
-3014 TVTIDTQITIDHI
+3014 
-3027 ELVNDSGIPDDNLTN
+3027 
-3042 NVRPH
+3042 
-3047 FQVTVPT
+3047 
-3054 DVNVVRLSIDGG
+3054 VRLSIDGG

-3106 KTTQQLDFIID
+3106 QTTQKLDFIID
-3117 TLLSEPTIVLDNT
+3117 TLLSEPTIVLDST

-3137 DNLTNVNKP
+3137 DNLTNANKP
-3146 TFLLGNIDADARYVT
+3146 TFILGNIDADARYVT
-3161 VEVQHG
+3161 VEVQYG

-3321 TPTIAMDSRDDTGAI
+3321 TPTITMDSRDDTGAI

-3351 NIDADAHS
+3351 NIDSDAQS

-3407 VRQSTPLVVTVDTQ
+3407 VRQSTPLIVTVDTQ

-3466 ANWVSAT
+3466 ANWVSAA

-3614 VTVDTQIAIDRIEL
+3614 VTVDTQIAIDHIEL

-3715 DITLLT
+3715 DITLMT

-3851 IHQVDSD
+3851 IRQVDSD

-4528 DNITSVTTPRFVI
+4528 DNITSVTKPRFVI

-4551 VIRINGVSYSVTANG
+4551 VIRINGVSYPVTANG

-4833 TLIGSTLPNTIVSI
+4833 TLVGNTLPNAIVSI

-4962 PALGNDGNYELTF
+4962 PALGNDGNYVLTF

-5292 SNSGSLDDLITNH
+5292 SNSGSLDDLITSH

-5384 PAMVA
+5384 PVMMA

-5401 TSQTRPTFSIF
+5401 TSQTRPAFSIY

-5472 TIDTF
+5472 TIDTL

-5500 KIYITDTTRNLLFSG
+5500 KIYITDTTRNLFFSG

-5535 WVNEKGHWQ
+5535 WVNDKGHWQ

-5583 KVFTSE
+5583 QVFTSE

-5598 TEWWSNSDL
+5598 TDWWSNSST
-5607 ITMRGTGEIGATVSL
+5607 ITMRGMGEIGATVSL

-5636 TGRWELSTD
+5636 NGQWELSTD
-5645 KLPEGTYDI
+5645 QLPEGKYDI
-5654 SLVIEDSAGN
+5654 TLSIEDNAGN
-5664 RWEDV
+5664 RKEEV
-5669 REIFID
+5669 HEIFID

-5705 LIITDSEGNTY
+5705 LIITDSNGNTY

-5752 VPLDIMKEVPVIS
+5752 VSLDIMKEVPVIS

-5865 AAGEDNGASDSDNV
+5865 AAGEDNGVSDSDNV

-5905 NGVTDIYQATQGA
+5905 NGVTDTYQATQGA

-5929 NDGNYTLSV
+5929 NDGTYTLSV

-5994 THLRTEPSA
+5994 THLRTVPSA
-6003 AEESVVKVTAYSITL
+6003 AEESVVKETAYSITL

-6113 VRGKTEDDIND
+6113 ARGKTEDDIND

>member
-157 NSSKQIEEMLQNFL
+157 NSSKQMEEMLQEFL

-424 SIITDTIAPEKPT
+424 SIITDTIPPEKPT

-537 IETTNDSGIVGDNVT
+537 IETTDDSGIVGDNVT

-577 EEVIFKAND
+577 EEVVFKAND
-586 KGEWTFNFTSDSVE
+586 QGEWTFNFTSDSVE

-628 APVPPTVSLED
+628 APLPPTVSLED

-962 YIDGALIAE
+962 YVDGALIAE

-1030 PDSDSGISDDN
+1030 PDSDSGIADDN

-1066 AMSDTQIGVATQQP
+1066 AASDTQIGVATQQP

-1102 VEDIAGNKANSAIFD
+1102 VEDIAGNKANSAVFD

-1186 LFIPGNTWADGS
+1186 LFTPGNTWADGS

-1323 SVPVIVLDSADDT
+1323 SVPVIVLNSADDT
-1336 GIQGDNM
+1336 GVQGDNM

-1390 TSWADG
+1390 VLWADG

-1438 PDDNLTN
+1438 PNDNLTN
-1445 NVRPHF
+1445 NVRPQF

-1477 SATPGV
+1477 GATPGA

-1493 DGGYTLTVEATDE
+1493 DGGYTLTVEATDK
-1506 AGNKAT
+1506 AGNQTT
-1512 QTLDFTI
+1512 QELDFTI

-1586 FAPTSDWAD
+1586 FAPTSDWGD

-1705 KAGNKTTQKLDFT
+1705 KAGNKTTQKLDFI
-1718 IDTILS
+1718 IDTLLS
-1724 EPTITLDSADDSAA
+1724 EPTIILDSADDSAA

-2013 PLTVT
+2013 PLKVTV
-2018 IDTQITIDHIELVN
+2018 DTQIGIDNIELVN
-2032 DSGIPDDNLTNNVR
+2032 DSGIPNDNLTNNVR
-2046 PHFQVTVPTDVNVV
+2046 PQFQVTVPTDVNVV

-2079 GVWDYTWLADVGEG
+2079 GVWDYTWLTDVANGS
-2093 KHTLTVEATDKAGNK
+2093 HTLTVEATDAAGNK
-2108 TTQQLDFII
+2108 ATQNLEFNI
-2117 DTLLSEPTIVLDNT
+2117 DTLLSEPTIALDST
-2131 DDSGTKGDHLTNVNK
+2131 DDSGTKGDNLTNVNK
-2146 PTFLLGNIDA
+2146 PTFILGNIDA

-2170 KEVLTATKDATG
+2170 KEVLTATKGATG
-2182 NWSVTPT
+2182 IWSVTPT
-2189 GTWADGDYTLTVR
+2189 GMWADGSHTLTVR
-2202 VEDEAGNEKHSA
+2202 VEDEAGNVKYSVP
-2214 SLTVTVDTQ
+2214 LTITVDTQ
-2223 ITIDVIELVN
+2223 ITIDDIELVN
-2233 DNGIPGDNMT
+2233 DSGTKGDNLT
-2243 NDAHPQF
+2243 NDANPHF
-2250 RVTVPGDVN
+2250 RITVPGDVN

-2269 TWVKAT
+2269 TWVKAM
-2275 QSATPGVWNY
+2275 QSSTSGVWNY
-2285 TWPGTVPDGD
+2285 TWPKTLADDD
-2295 YTLNVKATDNAGNTV
+2295 YTLTVKATDNAGNTV
-2310 TETLHFTIDTTLS
+2310 TRTLDFTIDTTLS
-2323 TPVIVLDSADDS
+2323 TPVIVLDSADDT
-2335 GVHGDNMTNHTQP
+2335 GVQGDNMTNRTQP
-2348 TFALQHIDDDAVR
+2348 TFNLQHIDDDAVR

-2376 ATKDAGGWTFTP
+2376 VTKDAGGWTFTP
-2388 TGAWADGDY
+2388 PTSWGAGDY

-2441 LTNNVRPHFQVTVPT
+2441 LTNNVRPQFQVKVPT
-2456 DVNVVRLSIDGGKT
+2456 DVNEVRLSIDGGKT
-2470 WFNATQSATPGVWDY
+2470 WFNATQS
-2485 IWPDDVADGG
+2485 
-2495 YTLTVEA
+2495 
-2502 TDEAGNKA
+2502 
-2510 TQTLDFTID
+2510 
-2519 TTLSVP
+2519 S
-2525 TLSLDSADDS
+2525 
-2535 GIAGDNITNVKTPGF
+2535 
-2550 TLNNI
+2550 
-2555 DTDVSRVIVEVMHNG
+2555 
-2570 IKQEVP
+2570 
-2576 LVQTGGQWRF
+2576 
-2586 APTSDW
+2586 
-2592 ADGDYILT
+2592 
-2600 VKVEDRAGNVKQS
+2600 
-2613 APLTVTVD
+2613 
-2621 THIAIDRIEL
+2621 
-2631 VNDSGIPGDNL
+2631 
-2642 TNEARPHFQVTV
+2642 
-2654 PADVNGVRLSI
+2654 
-2665 DGGKTWFDATQS
+2665 
-2677 ATSGVWDY
+2677 
-2685 TWLTNVANGPHTLM
+2685 
-2699 VEASDKAGNK
+2699 
-2709 TTQKLDFTIDTILS
+2709 
-2723 EPTIT
+2723 
-2728 LDSADDSAA
+2728 
-2737 GDNITNVKMP
+2737 
-2747 GFTLGNID
+2747 
-2755 ADVTKV
+2755 
-2761 VVTVAH
+2761 
-2767 DGKNQQIELIKN
+2767 
-2779 GGVWR
+2779 
-2784 FTPGAAWTDGDY
+2784 
-2796 TLTVKVEDKAG
+2796 
-2807 NTNYSAPLTVTI
+2807 
-2819 DTQTSIDRI
+2819 
-2828 ELLND
+2828 
-2833 TGIVGDNLTNEARPQ
+2833 
-2848 FHITVPTDVNS
+2848 
-2859 VQLSLDGGINW
+2859 
-2870 VNATLTSDGV
+2870 
-2880 WEYIWP
+2880 
-2886 TDLVENTYTLTVKAT
+2886 
-2901 DVAGNTATETLNF
+2901 
-2914 IIDTTLSTPTITL
+2914 
-2927 DSADDSGTAN
+2927 
-2937 DNKTNVKTPG
+2937 
-2947 FIIGG
+2947 
-2952 IDSDVT
+2952 
-2958 QVVVQVM
+2958 
-2965 RDGHSEEVELT
+2965 
-2976 QTNGQWRFV
+2976 
-2985 PGSAWTDGDYTLTVT
+2985 
-3000 VKDEAGNIR
+3000 
-3009 HSAPL
+3009 
-3014 TVTIDTQITIDHI
+3014 
-3027 ELVNDSGIPDDNLTN
+3027 
-3042 NVRPH
+3042 
-3047 FQVTVPT
+3047 
-3054 DVNVVRLSIDGG
+3054 
-3066 KTWFNATQS
+3066 
-3075 ATPGVWDYTWL
+3075 TPGVWDYTWL

-3106 KTTQQLDFIID
+3106 QTTQKLDFIID
-3117 TLLSEPTIVLDNT
+3117 TLLSEPTIALDST

-3137 DNLTNVNKP
+3137 DNLTSVNKP
-3146 TFLLGNIDADARYVT
+3146 TFILGNIDADARYVT

-3178 ATGIWSVTPTGT
+3178 ATGIWSVTPTGM
-3190 WADGDYTLT
+3190 WADGSHTLT

-3215 TVTVDTQIT
+3215 TVTVDTHIA
-3224 IDVIE
+3224 IDDIE

-3296 TVEATDKAGNKT
+3296 TVEATDKAGNQT

-3393 SYTLTVEVTDNAGN
+3393 SYTLTVEVQDNAGN
-3407 VRQSTPLVVTVDTQ
+3407 VRQSTPLIVTVDTQ

-3466 ANWVSAT
+3466 ANWVSAA

-3816 TIDGTLTTP
+3816 TIDGSLTTP

-3835 GTVGDRLTNH
+3835 GTVGDRLTKH

-3851 IHQVDSD
+3851 IRQVDSD

-3915 FEVRIDTTTTINN
+3915 LEVRIDTTTTINN

-3951 IDVPGDVVQVRV
+3951 IDVPGDVIQVRV

-3981 WIFDSPNTLVDGT
+3981 WIFDTPNTLVDGT
-3994 YTLRVEATDEAGNIA
+3994 YTLRVEATDQAGNIA

-4303 KTSAELRIEIDTQVQ
+4303 KTSAELKIEIDTQVQ

-4359 DGVNWTPISK
+4359 DGVNWTPVSK
-4369 NAAGQWEFTA
+4369 NAAGQWQFTA
-4379 GSALPDGHYTLHVQ
+4379 GSALSDGHYTLHVQ

-4503 FTIDTI
+4503 FTIDTV
-4509 VSDPSIDL
+4509 VSDPRIDL

-4528 DNITSVTTPRFVI
+4528 DNITSVTKPRFVI

-4551 VIRINGVSYSVTANG
+4551 VIRINGVSYPVTANG

-4616 PASDTGNSN
+4616 PASDTGSSN

-4652 DDKSGREVLKQTIT
+4652 DDKSGREVLKHTIT

-4723 DDQHEATSLRPEFKG
+4723 DDQYEATSLRPEFKG
-4738 FAEAFSTIMIQWDGK
+4738 LAEAFSTIMIQWDGK

-4833 TLIGSTLPNTIVSI
+4833 TLVGNTLPNAIVSI

-5032 GSTLTIRNPQGVVIA
+5032 GSTLTIRNPQGGVIA

-5078 GNSQQKEIL
+5078 GNSQQKDIL

-5292 SNSGSLDDLITNH
+5292 SNSGSLDDLITSH

-5384 PAMVA
+5384 PVMMA

-5401 TSQTRPTFSIF
+5401 TSQTRPAFSIF

-5535 WVNEKGHWQ
+5535 WVNDKGHWQ

-5583 KVFTSE
+5583 QVFTSE
-5589 LDDNKSSSK
+5589 LDDNKLSSK
-5598 TEWWSNSDL
+5598 TDWWSNSST
-5607 ITMRGTGEIGATVSL
+5607 ITMRGMGEIGATVSL

-5636 TGRWELSTD
+5636 NGQWELSTD
-5645 KLPEGTYDI
+5645 RLPEGKYDI
-5654 SLVIEDSAGN
+5654 TLSIEDNAGN
-5664 RWEDV
+5664 RKEEV
-5669 REIFID
+5669 HEIFID

-5705 LIITDSEGNTY
+5705 LIITDSNGNTY

-5752 VPLDIMKEVPVIS
+5752 VPLDIMKETPVIS

-5772 GTVGDNITRDKQPT
+5772 GTVGDNITRDNQPT

-5879 TNHTQPKFTLQ
+5879 TNHNHTQPKFTLQ

-5929 NDGNYTLSV
+5929 NDGTYTLSV
-5938 TVVDRAGNSQQSAS
+5938 TVVDRAGNSLQSAS
-5952 LAVTVDSTVT
+5952 LEVTVDSTVT

-5967 QHDDASDDATA
+5967 QHDDAIDDATA

-5994 THLRTEPSA
+5994 THLRTVPSA
-6003 AEESVVKVTAYSITL
+6003 AEESVVKETAYSITL

-6038 ISVPENIVNVSIMFE
+6038 ISVPENIVNVSVMFE

-6082 VKFIDKDN
+6082 VKFIDKDD

-6113 VRGKTEDDIND
+6113 ARGKTEDDIND

>member
-42 PRGSVIIVNGALY
+42 PHGSVIIVNGALY

-116 ELKKQLDD
+116 ELKKQLDE

-450 DNITNST
+450 DSITNST

-537 IETTNDSGIVGDNVT
+537 IETTDDSGIVGDNVT

-600 GINNLTFTVEDVAGN
+600 GVNNLTFTVEDVAGN
-615 KKDFSFSYVIDTI
+615 KKDFSFSYVIDTV

-639 YVVLPNGI
+639 FVVLPNGI

-1066 AMSDTQIGVATQQP
+1066 AASDTQIGVATQQP

-1102 VEDIAGNKANSAIFD
+1102 VEDIAGNKANSAVFD

-1186 LFIPGNTWADGS
+1186 LFTPGNTWADGS

-1323 SVPVIVLDSADDT
+1323 SVPVIVLNSADDT
-1336 GIQGDNM
+1336 GVQGDNM

-1373 TTFDATKGTGGW
+1373 TTFDATKGVGGW
-1385 TFTPP
+1385 SFTP
-1390 TSWADG
+1390 TGAWADG

-1477 SATPGV
+1477 NATPGV

-1506 AGNKAT
+1506 AGNKTT

-1705 KAGNKTTQKLDFT
+1705 KAGNKTTQKLDFI
-1718 IDTILS
+1718 IDTMLS

-1872 NATLTSDGVWEYI
+1872 NATLTPDGVWEYI

-2018 IDTQITIDHIELVN
+2018 IDTQIAIDHIELVN

-2046 PHFQVTVPTDVNVV
+2046 PHFQVKVPTDVN
-2060 RLSIDGGKTW
+2060 
-2070 FNATQSATP
+2070 
-2079 GVWDYTWLADVGEG
+2079 E
-2093 KHTLTVEATDKAGNK
+2093 
-2108 TTQQLDFII
+2108 
-2117 DTLLSEPTIVLDNT
+2117 
-2131 DDSGTKGDHLTNVNK
+2131 
-2146 PTFLLGNIDA
+2146 
-2156 DARYVTVEVQHGGT
+2156 
-2170 KEVLTATKDATG
+2170 
-2182 NWSVTPT
+2182 
-2189 GTWADGDYTLTVR
+2189 
-2202 VEDEAGNEKHSA
+2202 
-2214 SLTVTVDTQ
+2214 
-2223 ITIDVIELVN
+2223 
-2233 DNGIPGDNMT
+2233 
-2243 NDAHPQF
+2243 
-2250 RVTVPGDVN
+2250 
-2259 EVSLSIDGGV
+2259 
-2269 TWVKAT
+2269 
-2275 QSATPGVWNY
+2275 
-2285 TWPGTVPDGD
+2285 
-2295 YTLNVKATDNAGNTV
+2295 
-2310 TETLHFTIDTTLS
+2310 
-2323 TPVIVLDSADDS
+2323 
-2335 GVHGDNMTNHTQP
+2335 
-2348 TFALQHIDDDAVR
+2348 
-2361 VTVSVEHGGVTTTFD
+2361 
-2376 ATKDAGGWTFTP
+2376 
-2388 TGAWADGDY
+2388 
-2397 TLSVS
+2397 
-2402 VEDKA
+2402 
-2407 GNTSHSASLTVT
+2407 
-2419 VDTQIAINNIE
+2419 
-2430 LVNDSGIPDDN
+2430 
-2441 LTNNVRPHFQVTVPT
+2441 
-2456 DVNVVRLSIDGGKT
+2456 
-2470 WFNATQSATPGVWDY
+2470 
-2485 IWPDDVADGG
+2485 
-2495 YTLTVEA
+2495 
-2502 TDEAGNKA
+2502 
-2510 TQTLDFTID
+2510 
-2519 TTLSVP
+2519 
-2525 TLSLDSADDS
+2525 
-2535 GIAGDNITNVKTPGF
+2535 
-2550 TLNNI
+2550 
-2555 DTDVSRVIVEVMHNG
+2555 
-2570 IKQEVP
+2570 
-2576 LVQTGGQWRF
+2576 
-2586 APTSDW
+2586 
-2592 ADGDYILT
+2592 
-2600 VKVEDRAGNVKQS
+2600 
-2613 APLTVTVD
+2613 
-2621 THIAIDRIEL
+2621 
-2631 VNDSGIPGDNL
+2631 
-2642 TNEARPHFQVTV
+2642 
-2654 PADVNGVRLSI
+2654 
-2665 DGGKTWFDATQS
+2665 
-2677 ATSGVWDY
+2677 
-2685 TWLTNVANGPHTLM
+2685 
-2699 VEASDKAGNK
+2699 
-2709 TTQKLDFTIDTILS
+2709 
-2723 EPTIT
+2723 
-2728 LDSADDSAA
+2728 
-2737 GDNITNVKMP
+2737 
-2747 GFTLGNID
+2747 
-2755 ADVTKV
+2755 
-2761 VVTVAH
+2761 
-2767 DGKNQQIELIKN
+2767 
-2779 GGVWR
+2779 
-2784 FTPGAAWTDGDY
+2784 
-2796 TLTVKVEDKAG
+2796 
-2807 NTNYSAPLTVTI
+2807 
-2819 DTQTSIDRI
+2819 
-2828 ELLND
+2828 
-2833 TGIVGDNLTNEARPQ
+2833 
-2848 FHITVPTDVNS
+2848 
-2859 VQLSLDGGINW
+2859 
-2870 VNATLTSDGV
+2870 
-2880 WEYIWP
+2880 
-2886 TDLVENTYTLTVKAT
+2886 
-2901 DVAGNTATETLNF
+2901 
-2914 IIDTTLSTPTITL
+2914 
-2927 DSADDSGTAN
+2927 
-2937 DNKTNVKTPG
+2937 
-2947 FIIGG
+2947 
-2952 IDSDVT
+2952 
-2958 QVVVQVM
+2958 
-2965 RDGHSEEVELT
+2965 
-2976 QTNGQWRFV
+2976 
-2985 PGSAWTDGDYTLTVT
+2985 
-3000 VKDEAGNIR
+3000 
-3009 HSAPL
+3009 
-3014 TVTIDTQITIDHI
+3014 
-3027 ELVNDSGIPDDNLTN
+3027 
-3042 NVRPH
+3042 
-3047 FQVTVPT
+3047 
-3054 DVNVVRLSIDGG
+3054 VRLSIDGG

-3199 VRVEDDAGN
+3199 VRVEDEAGN

-3215 TVTVDTQIT
+3215 TVTVDAQIT

-3321 TPTIAMDSRDDTGAI
+3321 TPTITMDSRDDTGAI

-3351 NIDADAHS
+3351 NIDSDAQS

-3407 VRQSTPLVVTVDTQ
+3407 VRQSTPLIVTVDTQ

-3466 ANWVSAT
+3466 ANWVSAA

-3614 VTVDTQIAIDRIEL
+3614 VTVDTQIAIDHIEL
-3628 VNDSGVPGDNVTK
+3628 VNDSGVPGDNITK

-3685 TDMPEGQHTLT
+3685 TDMPEGQHTLI

-3704 NKMTETLNFTI
+3704 NKMTGTLDFTI

-3735 KNDNLTSVTQPVFV
+3735 KNDNLTSVTQPIFV

-3851 IHQVDSD
+3851 IRQVDSD

-3915 FEVRIDTTTTINN
+3915 LEVRIDTTTTINN

-3951 IDVPGDVVQVRV
+3951 IDVPGDVIQVRV

-4187 PDGQHTLLVDVT
+4187 PDGKHTLLVDVT

-4303 KTSAELRIEIDTQVQ
+4303 KTSAELQIEIDTQVQ

-4379 GSALPDGHYTLHVQ
+4379 GSALSDGHYTLHVQ

-4528 DNITSVTTPRFVI
+4528 DNITSVTKPRFVI

-4551 VIRINGVSYSVTANG
+4551 VIRINGVSYPVTANG

-4616 PASDTGNSN
+4616 PASDTGSSN

-4652 DDKSGREVLKQTIT
+4652 DDKSGREVLKHTIT

-4723 DDQHEATSLRPEFKG
+4723 DDQYEATSLRPEFKG
-4738 FAEAFSTIMIQWDGK
+4738 LAEAFSTIMIQWDGK

-4833 TLIGSTLPNTIVSI
+4833 TLVGNTLPNAIVSI

-4962 PALGNDGNYELTF
+4962 PALGNDGNYVLTF

-5078 GNSQQKEIL
+5078 GNSQQKDIL

-5292 SNSGSLDDLITNH
+5292 SNSGSLDDLITSH

-5384 PAMVA
+5384 PVMMA

-5401 TSQTRPTFSIF
+5401 TSQTRPAFSIY

-5535 WVNEKGHWQ
+5535 WVNDKGHWQ

-5583 KVFTSE
+5583 QVFTSE

-5598 TEWWSNSDL
+5598 TDWWSNSST
-5607 ITMRGTGEIGATVSL
+5607 ITMRGMGEIGATVSL

-5636 TGRWELSTD
+5636 NGQWELSTD
-5645 KLPEGTYDI
+5645 QLPEGKYDI
-5654 SLVIEDSAGN
+5654 TLSIEDNAGN
-5664 RWEDV
+5664 RKEEV
-5669 REIFID
+5669 HEIFID

-5705 LIITDSEGNTY
+5705 LIITDSNGNTY

-5752 VPLDIMKEVPVIS
+5752 VPLDIMKETPVIS

-5772 GTVGDNITRDKQPT
+5772 GTVGDNITRDNQPT

-5865 AAGEDNGASDSDNV
+5865 AAGEGNGASDSDNV
-5879 TNHTQPKFTLQ
+5879 TNHNHTQPKFTLQ

-5929 NDGNYTLSV
+5929 NDGTYTLSV
-5938 TVVDRAGNSQQSAS
+5938 TVVDRAGNSLQSAS
-5952 LAVTVDSTVT
+5952 LEVTVDSTVT

-5967 QHDDASDDATA
+5967 QHDDASDDATP

-5994 THLRTEPSA
+5994 THLRTVPSA
-6003 AEESVVKVTAYSITL
+6003 AEESVVKETAYSITL

-6038 ISVPENIVNVSIMFE
+6038 ISVPENIVNVSVMFE

-6082 VKFIDKDN
+6082 VKFLDKDD

-6113 VRGKTEDDIND
+6113 ARGKTEDDIND

-6139 DVFAVNEVTLP
+6139 EVFAVNEVTLP

>member
-424 SIITDTIAPEKPT
+424 SIITDTIPPEKPT

-639 YVVLPNGI
+639 FVVLPNGI

-1030 PDSDSGISDDN
+1030 PDSDSGIADDN

-1102 VEDIAGNKANSAIFD
+1102 VEDIAGNKANSAVFD

-1186 LFIPGNTWADGS
+1186 LFTPGNTWADGS

-1210 NTNYS
+1210 NTSYS

-1323 SVPVIVLDSADDT
+1323 SVPVIVLNSADDT
-1336 GIQGDNM
+1336 GVQGDNM
-1343 TNSTQPTF
+1343 TNRTQPTF

-1477 SATPGV
+1477 SATPGA

-1493 DGGYTLTVEATDE
+1493 DGGYTLTVEATDK
-1506 AGNKAT
+1506 AGNKTT
-1512 QTLDFTI
+1512 QELDFTI

-1705 KAGNKTTQKLDFT
+1705 KAGNKTTQKLDFI
-1718 IDTILS
+1718 IDTLLS

-2117 DTLLSEPTIVLDNT
+2117 DTLLSEPTIVLDSM
-2131 DDSGTKGDHLTNVNK
+2131 DDSGTKGDNLTNVNK

-2323 TPVIVLDSADDS
+2323 VPVIVLNSADDT
-2335 GVHGDNMTNHTQP
+2335 GVQGDNMTNSTQP

-2376 ATKDAGGWTFTP
+2376 ATKGVGGWSFTP

-2441 LTNNVRPHFQVTVPT
+2441 LTNNVRPHFQVKVPT
-2456 DVNVVRLSIDGGKT
+2456 DVN
-2470 WFNATQSATPGVWDY
+2470 
-2485 IWPDDVADGG
+2485 
-2495 YTLTVEA
+2495 E
-2502 TDEAGNKA
+2502 
-2510 TQTLDFTID
+2510 
-2519 TTLSVP
+2519 
-2525 TLSLDSADDS
+2525 
-2535 GIAGDNITNVKTPGF
+2535 
-2550 TLNNI
+2550 
-2555 DTDVSRVIVEVMHNG
+2555 
-2570 IKQEVP
+2570 
-2576 LVQTGGQWRF
+2576 
-2586 APTSDW
+2586 
-2592 ADGDYILT
+2592 
-2600 VKVEDRAGNVKQS
+2600 
-2613 APLTVTVD
+2613 
-2621 THIAIDRIEL
+2621 
-2631 VNDSGIPGDNL
+2631 
-2642 TNEARPHFQVTV
+2642 
-2654 PADVNGVRLSI
+2654 
-2665 DGGKTWFDATQS
+2665 
-2677 ATSGVWDY
+2677 
-2685 TWLTNVANGPHTLM
+2685 
-2699 VEASDKAGNK
+2699 
-2709 TTQKLDFTIDTILS
+2709 
-2723 EPTIT
+2723 
-2728 LDSADDSAA
+2728 
-2737 GDNITNVKMP
+2737 
-2747 GFTLGNID
+2747 
-2755 ADVTKV
+2755 
-2761 VVTVAH
+2761 
-2767 DGKNQQIELIKN
+2767 
-2779 GGVWR
+2779 
-2784 FTPGAAWTDGDY
+2784 
-2796 TLTVKVEDKAG
+2796 
-2807 NTNYSAPLTVTI
+2807 
-2819 DTQTSIDRI
+2819 
-2828 ELLND
+2828 
-2833 TGIVGDNLTNEARPQ
+2833 
-2848 FHITVPTDVNS
+2848 
-2859 VQLSLDGGINW
+2859 
-2870 VNATLTSDGV
+2870 
-2880 WEYIWP
+2880 
-2886 TDLVENTYTLTVKAT
+2886 
-2901 DVAGNTATETLNF
+2901 
-2914 IIDTTLSTPTITL
+2914 
-2927 DSADDSGTAN
+2927 
-2937 DNKTNVKTPG
+2937 
-2947 FIIGG
+2947 
-2952 IDSDVT
+2952 
-2958 QVVVQVM
+2958 
-2965 RDGHSEEVELT
+2965 
-2976 QTNGQWRFV
+2976 
-2985 PGSAWTDGDYTLTVT
+2985 
-3000 VKDEAGNIR
+3000 
-3009 HSAPL
+3009 
-3014 TVTIDTQITIDHI
+3014 
-3027 ELVNDSGIPDDNLTN
+3027 
-3042 NVRPH
+3042 
-3047 FQVTVPT
+3047 
-3054 DVNVVRLSIDGG
+3054 VRLSIDGG

-3106 KTTQQLDFIID
+3106 QTTQKLDFIID
-3117 TLLSEPTIVLDNT
+3117 TMLSEPTIVLDST

-3137 DNLTNVNKP
+3137 DNLTNANKP
-3146 TFLLGNIDADARYVT
+3146 TFILGNIDADARYVT
-3161 VEVQHG
+3161 VEVQYG

-3321 TPTIAMDSRDDTGAI
+3321 TPTITMDSRDDTGAI

-3351 NIDADAHS
+3351 NIDSDAQS

-3407 VRQSTPLVVTVDTQ
+3407 VRQSTPLIVTVDTQ

-3466 ANWVSAT
+3466 ANWVSAA

-3614 VTVDTQIAIDRIEL
+3614 VTVDTQIAIDHIEL

-3715 DITLLT
+3715 DITLMT

-3851 IHQVDSD
+3851 IRQVDSD

-4303 KTSAELRIEIDTQVQ
+4303 KTSAELKIEIDTQVQ

-4528 DNITSVTTPRFVI
+4528 DNITSVTKPRFVI

-4551 VIRINGVSYSVTANG
+4551 VIRINGVSYPVTANG

-4833 TLIGSTLPNTIVSI
+4833 TLVGNTLPNAIVSI

-4962 PALGNDGNYELTF
+4962 PALGNDGNYVLTF

-5032 GSTLTIRNPQGVVIA
+5032 GSTLTIRSPQGVVIA

-5078 GNSQQKEIL
+5078 GNSQQKDIL

-5344 DNALKDG
+5344 DNVLKDG

-5401 TSQTRPTFSIF
+5401 TSQTRPTFSIS

-5583 KVFTSE
+5583 QVFTSE

-5598 TEWWSNSDL
+5598 TDWWSNSST
-5607 ITMRGTGEIGATVSL
+5607 ITMRGMGEIGATVSL

-5636 TGRWELSTD
+5636 NGQWELSTD
-5645 KLPEGTYDI
+5645 QLPEGKYDI
-5654 SLVIEDSAGN
+5654 TLSIEDNAGN
-5664 RWEDV
+5664 RKEEV
-5669 REIFID
+5669 HEIFID

-5705 LIITDSEGNTY
+5705 LIITDSNGNTY

-5752 VPLDIMKEVPVIS
+5752 VSLDIMKEVPVIS

-5865 AAGEDNGASDSDNV
+5865 AAGEDNGVSDSDNV

-5905 NGVTDIYQATQGA
+5905 NGVTDTYQATQGA

-5929 NDGNYTLSV
+5929 NDGTYTLSV

-5994 THLRTEPSA
+5994 THLRTVPSA
-6003 AEESVVKVTAYSITL
+6003 AEESVVKETAYSITL

-6113 VRGKTEDDIND
+6113 ARGKTEDDIND

>member
-1260 NEVRLSIDGG
+1260 NEVRLSIDCG

-1343 TNSTQPTF
+1343 TNS
-1351 ALQHI
+1351 
-1356 DDDAVRVT
+1356 
-1364 VSVEHGGVT
+1364 
-1373 TTFDATKGTGGW
+1373 
-1385 TFTPP
+1385 
-1390 TSWADG
+1390 
-1396 DYTLSVSVEDK
+1396 
-1407 AGNTS
+1407 
-1412 HSASLT
+1412 
-1418 VTVDTQI
+1418 
-1425 AINNIELVNDSGI
+1425 
-1438 PDDNLTN
+1438 
-1445 NVRPHF
+1445 
-1451 QVTVPTDVNVV
+1451 
-1462 RLSIDGGKTW
+1462 
-1472 FNATQ
+1472 
-1477 SATPGV
+1477 
-1483 WDYIWPDDVA
+1483 
-1493 DGGYTLTVEATDE
+1493 
-1506 AGNKAT
+1506 
-1512 QTLDFTI
+1512 
-1519 DTTLSVPTLSLD
+1519 
-1531 SADDSGIAGDNITNV
+1531 
-1546 KTPGFTLNNID
+1546 
-1557 TDVSR
+1557 
-1562 VIVEVM
+1562 
-1568 HNGIKQEVP
+1568 
-1577 LVQTGGQWR
+1577 
-1586 FAPTSDWAD
+1586 
-1595 GDYILTVKVE
+1595 
-1605 DRAGNVKQSAPLTV
+1605 
-1619 TVDTHIAIDRIE
+1619 
-1631 LVNDSGI
+1631 
-1638 PGDNL
+1638 
-1643 TNEAR
+1643 
-1648 PHFQVTVPAD
+1648 
-1658 VNGVRLSID
+1658 
-1667 GGKTWFDATQS
+1667 
-1678 ATSGVWDYTW
+1678 
-1688 LTNVANGPH
+1688 
-1697 TLMVEASD
+1697 
-1705 KAGNKTTQKLDFT
+1705 
-1718 IDTILS
+1718 
-1724 EPTITLDSADDSAA
+1724 
-1738 GDNITNVKMPGF
+1738 
-1750 TLGNIDADVTKVVV
+1750 
-1764 TVAHDGKNQ
+1764 
-1773 QIELIKNGGV
+1773 
-1783 WRFTPGAAW
+1783 
-1792 TDGDYTLTVKV
+1792 
-1803 EDKAGNT
+1803 
-1810 NYSAPLTV
+1810 
-1818 TIDTQTS
+1818 
-1825 IDRIELLNDTGIV
+1825 
-1838 GDNLT
+1838 
-1843 NEARPQFHITVPT
+1843 
-1856 DVNSVQL
+1856 
-1863 SLDGGINWV
+1863 
-1872 NATLTSDGVWEYI
+1872 
-1885 WPTDLVENT
+1885 
-1894 YTLTVKATDVAGNTA
+1894 
-1909 TETLNFI
+1909 
-1916 IDTTLSTPTI
+1916 
-1926 TLDSADDSG
+1926 
-1935 TANDNKTNVKTPG
+1935 
-1948 FIIGGIDSDVTQV
+1948 
-1961 VVQVMRDGH
+1961 
-1970 SEEVE
+1970 
-1975 LTQTNGQW
+1975 
-1983 RFVPGSAW
+1983 
-1991 TDGDYTLTVTV
+1991 
-2002 KDEAGNIRHSA
+2002 
-2013 PLTVT
+2013 
-2018 IDTQITIDHIELVN
+2018 
-2032 DSGIPDDNLTNNVR
+2032 
-2046 PHFQVTVPTDVNVV
+2046 
-2060 RLSIDGGKTW
+2060 
-2070 FNATQSATP
+2070 
-2079 GVWDYTWLADVGEG
+2079 
-2093 KHTLTVEATDKAGNK
+2093 
-2108 TTQQLDFII
+2108 
-2117 DTLLSEPTIVLDNT
+2117 
-2131 DDSGTKGDHLTNVNK
+2131 
-2146 PTFLLGNIDA
+2146 
-2156 DARYVTVEVQHGGT
+2156 
-2170 KEVLTATKDATG
+2170 
-2182 NWSVTPT
+2182 
-2189 GTWADGDYTLTVR
+2189 
-2202 VEDEAGNEKHSA
+2202 
-2214 SLTVTVDTQ
+2214 
-2223 ITIDVIELVN
+2223 
-2233 DNGIPGDNMT
+2233 
-2243 NDAHPQF
+2243 
-2250 RVTVPGDVN
+2250 
-2259 EVSLSIDGGV
+2259 
-2269 TWVKAT
+2269 
-2275 QSATPGVWNY
+2275 
-2285 TWPGTVPDGD
+2285 
-2295 YTLNVKATDNAGNTV
+2295 
-2310 TETLHFTIDTTLS
+2310 
-2323 TPVIVLDSADDS
+2323 
-2335 GVHGDNMTNHTQP
+2335 TQP

-3117 TLLSEPTIVLDNT
+3117 TLLSEPTIVLDST

-3137 DNLTNVNKP
+3137 DHLTNVNKPTFLLGNIDADARYVTVEVQHGGTKEVLTATKDATGNWSVTPTGTWADGDYTLTVRVEDEAGNEKHSASLTVTVDTQITIDVIELVNDNGIPGDNMTNDAHPQFRVTVPGDVNEVSLSIDGGVTWVKATQSATPGVWNYTWPGTVPDGDYTLNVKATDNAGNTVTETLHFTIDTTLSTPVIVLDSADDSGVHGDNMTNHTQPTFALQHIDDDAVRVTVSVEHGGVTTTFDATKDAGGWTFTPTGAWADGDYTLSVSVEDKAGNTSHSASLTVTVDTQIAINNIELVNDSGIPDDNLTNNVRPHFQVTVPTDVNVVRLSIDGGKTWFNATQSATPGVWDYTWLADVGEGKHTLTVEATDKAGNKTTQQLDFIIDTLLSEPTIVLDSTDDSGTKGDHLTNVNKP

-4164 AANWIELTKGG
+4164 AANWIELTKGA

-4551 VIRINGVSYSVTANG
+4551 VIRINGVSYPVTANG

>member
-1 MGNKSI
+1 M
-7 QKFFADQNSVI
+7 
-18 DLSSL
+18 
-23 GNAKGA
+23 
-29 KVSLSGPDMNITT
+29 
-42 PRGSVIIVNGALY
+42 
-55 SSIKGNNLAVKFK
+55 
-68 DKTITGAKILGS
+68 
-80 VDLKDIQLERID
+80 
-92 SSLVDSA
+92 
-99 QVEKKGNG
+99 
-107 KRRNKKEEE
+107 
-116 ELKKQLDD
+116 
-124 AENAKKEADKAK
+124 
-136 EEAEKA
+136 
-142 KEAAEKALN
+142 
-151 EAFEVQ
+151 
-157 NSSKQIEEMLQNFL
+157 
-171 ADNVAKDN
+171 
-179 LAQQSDASQ
+179 
-188 QNTQAKATQAS
+188 
-199 KQNDAEKVLPQP
+199 
-211 INKNTSTGK
+211 NKNTSTGK

-424 SIITDTIAPEKPT
+424 SIITDTIPPEKPT

-537 IETTNDSGIVGDNVT
+537 IETTDDSGIVGDNVT

-628 APVPPTVSLED
+628 APLPPTVSLED

-962 YIDGALIAE
+962 YVDGALIAE

-1030 PDSDSGISDDN
+1030 PDSDSGIADDN

-1102 VEDIAGNKANSAIFD
+1102 VEDIAGNKANSAVFD

-1186 LFIPGNTWADGS
+1186 LFTPGNTWADGS

-1210 NTNYS
+1210 NTSYS

-1323 SVPVIVLDSADDT
+1323 SVPVIVLNSADDT
-1336 GIQGDNM
+1336 GVQGDNM
-1343 TNSTQPTF
+1343 TNRTQPTF

-1385 TFTPP
+1385 TFTP
-1390 TSWADG
+1390 TASWTDG

-1472 FNATQ
+1472 VTAAQ
-1477 SATPGV
+1477 KAAGV
-1483 WDYIWPDDVA
+1483 WEYIWPDDVT
-1493 DGGYTLTVEATDE
+1493 DGSHTLTVEATDE

-1638 PGDNL
+1638 PDDNL

-2018 IDTQITIDHIELVN
+2018 IDTQIAIDHIELVN
-2032 DSGIPDDNLTNNVR
+2032 DSGIPNDNLTNNVR

-2108 TTQQLDFII
+2108 TTQKLDFII
-2117 DTLLSEPTIVLDNT
+2117 DTLLSEPTIVLDST
-2131 DDSGTKGDHLTNVNK
+2131 DDSGTKGDNLTNANK

-2323 TPVIVLDSADDS
+2323 VPVIVLNSADDT
-2335 GVHGDNMTNHTQP
+2335 GVQGDNMTNSTQP

-2376 ATKDAGGWTFTP
+2376 ATKGTGGWSFTP

-2485 IWPDDVADGG
+2485 
-2495 YTLTVEA
+2495 
-2502 TDEAGNKA
+2502 
-2510 TQTLDFTID
+2510 
-2519 TTLSVP
+2519 
-2525 TLSLDSADDS
+2525 
-2535 GIAGDNITNVKTPGF
+2535 
-2550 TLNNI
+2550 
-2555 DTDVSRVIVEVMHNG
+2555 
-2570 IKQEVP
+2570 
-2576 LVQTGGQWRF
+2576 
-2586 APTSDW
+2586 
-2592 ADGDYILT
+2592 
-2600 VKVEDRAGNVKQS
+2600 
-2613 APLTVTVD
+2613 
-2621 THIAIDRIEL
+2621 
-2631 VNDSGIPGDNL
+2631 
-2642 TNEARPHFQVTV
+2642 
-2654 PADVNGVRLSI
+2654 
-2665 DGGKTWFDATQS
+2665 
-2677 ATSGVWDY
+2677 
-2685 TWLTNVANGPHTLM
+2685 
-2699 VEASDKAGNK
+2699 
-2709 TTQKLDFTIDTILS
+2709 
-2723 EPTIT
+2723 
-2728 LDSADDSAA
+2728 
-2737 GDNITNVKMP
+2737 
-2747 GFTLGNID
+2747 
-2755 ADVTKV
+2755 
-2761 VVTVAH
+2761 
-2767 DGKNQQIELIKN
+2767 
-2779 GGVWR
+2779 
-2784 FTPGAAWTDGDY
+2784 
-2796 TLTVKVEDKAG
+2796 
-2807 NTNYSAPLTVTI
+2807 
-2819 DTQTSIDRI
+2819 
-2828 ELLND
+2828 
-2833 TGIVGDNLTNEARPQ
+2833 
-2848 FHITVPTDVNS
+2848 
-2859 VQLSLDGGINW
+2859 
-2870 VNATLTSDGV
+2870 
-2880 WEYIWP
+2880 
-2886 TDLVENTYTLTVKAT
+2886 
-2901 DVAGNTATETLNF
+2901 
-2914 IIDTTLSTPTITL
+2914 
-2927 DSADDSGTAN
+2927 
-2937 DNKTNVKTPG
+2937 
-2947 FIIGG
+2947 
-2952 IDSDVT
+2952 
-2958 QVVVQVM
+2958 
-2965 RDGHSEEVELT
+2965 
-2976 QTNGQWRFV
+2976 
-2985 PGSAWTDGDYTLTVT
+2985 
-3000 VKDEAGNIR
+3000 
-3009 HSAPL
+3009 
-3014 TVTIDTQITIDHI
+3014 
-3027 ELVNDSGIPDDNLTN
+3027 
-3042 NVRPH
+3042 
-3047 FQVTVPT
+3047 
-3054 DVNVVRLSIDGG
+3054 
-3066 KTWFNATQS
+3066 
-3075 ATPGVWDYTWL
+3075 TWL

-3106 KTTQQLDFIID
+3106 QTTQQLDFIID
-3117 TLLSEPTIVLDNT
+3117 TLLSEPTIVLDST

-3137 DNLTNVNKP
+3137 DNLTNANKP
-3146 TFLLGNIDADARYVT
+3146 TFILGNIDADARYVT

-3274 QGTAGIW
+3274 QGTAGTW

-3393 SYTLTVEVTDNAGN
+3393 SYTLTVEVQDNAGN

-3466 ANWVSAT
+3466 ANWVSAA

-3614 VTVDTQIAIDRIEL
+3614 VTVDTQIAIDHIEL

-3685 TDMPEGQHTLT
+3685 TDMPEGQHTLI

-3704 NKMTETLNFTI
+3704 NKMTGTLDFTI

-3735 KNDNLTSVTQPVFV
+3735 KNDNLTSVTQPIFV

-3851 IHQVDSD
+3851 IRQVDSD

-3915 FEVRIDTTTTINN
+3915 LEVRIDTTTTINN

-4066 DGHDYNATK
+4066 DGHDYNAIK

-4551 VIRINGVSYSVTANG
+4551 VIRINGVSYPVTANG

-4833 TLIGSTLPNTIVSI
+4833 TLVGNTLPNAIVSI

-4962 PALGNDGNYELTF
+4962 PALGNDGNYVLTF

-5032 GSTLTIRNPQGVVIA
+5032 GSTLTIRSPQGVVIA

-5078 GNSQQKEIL
+5078 GNSQQKDIL

-5401 TSQTRPTFSIF
+5401 TSQTRPTFSIS

-5583 KVFTSE
+5583 QVFTSE

-5598 TEWWSNSDL
+5598 TDWWSNSST
-5607 ITMRGTGEIGATVSL
+5607 ITMRGMGEIGATVSL

-5636 TGRWELSTD
+5636 NGQWELSTD
-5645 KLPEGTYDI
+5645 QLPEGKYDI
-5654 SLVIEDSAGN
+5654 TLSIEDNAGN
-5664 RWEDV
+5664 RKEEV
-5669 REIFID
+5669 HEIFID

-5705 LIITDSEGNTY
+5705 LIITDSNGNTY

-5752 VPLDIMKEVPVIS
+5752 VSLDIMKEVPVIS

-5865 AAGEDNGASDSDNV
+5865 AAGEDNGVSDSDNV

-5905 NGVTDIYQATQGA
+5905 NGVTDTYQATQGA

-5929 NDGNYTLSV
+5929 NDGTYTLSV

-5994 THLRTEPSA
+5994 THLRTVPSA
-6003 AEESVVKVTAYSITL
+6003 AEESVVKETAYSITL

-6113 VRGKTEDDIND
+6113 ARGKTEDDIND

>member
-42 PRGSVIIVNGALY
+42 PHGSVIIVNGALY

-348 SGHKGLTPTL
+348 SGHKSLTPTL

-639 YVVLPNGI
+639 FVVLPNGI

-1030 PDSDSGISDDN
+1030 PDSDSGIADDN

-1102 VEDIAGNKANSAIFD
+1102 VEDIAGNKANSAVFD

-1186 LFIPGNTWADGS
+1186 LFTPGNTWADGS

-1323 SVPVIVLDSADDT
+1323 SVPVIVLNSADDT
-1336 GIQGDNM
+1336 GVQGDNM

-1385 TFTPP
+1385 SFTP
-1390 TSWADG
+1390 TGAWADG

-1438 PDDNLTN
+1438 PNDNLTN

-1477 SATPGV
+1477 NATPGV

-1506 AGNKAT
+1506 AGNKTT

-1705 KAGNKTTQKLDFT
+1705 KAGNKTTQKLDFI
-1718 IDTILS
+1718 IDTMLS

-2018 IDTQITIDHIELVN
+2018 IDTQIAIDHIELVN
-2032 DSGIPDDNLTNNVR
+2032 DSGIPDDNLTN
-2046 PHFQVTVPTDVNVV
+2046 
-2060 RLSIDGGKTW
+2060 
-2070 FNATQSATP
+2070 
-2079 GVWDYTWLADVGEG
+2079 
-2093 KHTLTVEATDKAGNK
+2093 EA
-2108 TTQQLDFII
+2108 
-2117 DTLLSEPTIVLDNT
+2117 
-2131 DDSGTKGDHLTNVNK
+2131 
-2146 PTFLLGNIDA
+2146 
-2156 DARYVTVEVQHGGT
+2156 
-2170 KEVLTATKDATG
+2170 
-2182 NWSVTPT
+2182 
-2189 GTWADGDYTLTVR
+2189 
-2202 VEDEAGNEKHSA
+2202 
-2214 SLTVTVDTQ
+2214 
-2223 ITIDVIELVN
+2223 
-2233 DNGIPGDNMT
+2233 
-2243 NDAHPQF
+2243 
-2250 RVTVPGDVN
+2250 
-2259 EVSLSIDGGV
+2259 
-2269 TWVKAT
+2269 
-2275 QSATPGVWNY
+2275 
-2285 TWPGTVPDGD
+2285 
-2295 YTLNVKATDNAGNTV
+2295 
-2310 TETLHFTIDTTLS
+2310 
-2323 TPVIVLDSADDS
+2323 
-2335 GVHGDNMTNHTQP
+2335 
-2348 TFALQHIDDDAVR
+2348 
-2361 VTVSVEHGGVTTTFD
+2361 
-2376 ATKDAGGWTFTP
+2376 
-2388 TGAWADGDY
+2388 
-2397 TLSVS
+2397 
-2402 VEDKA
+2402 
-2407 GNTSHSASLTVT
+2407 
-2419 VDTQIAINNIE
+2419 
-2430 LVNDSGIPDDN
+2430 
-2441 LTNNVRPHFQVTVPT
+2441 
-2456 DVNVVRLSIDGGKT
+2456 
-2470 WFNATQSATPGVWDY
+2470 
-2485 IWPDDVADGG
+2485 
-2495 YTLTVEA
+2495 
-2502 TDEAGNKA
+2502 
-2510 TQTLDFTID
+2510 
-2519 TTLSVP
+2519 
-2525 TLSLDSADDS
+2525 
-2535 GIAGDNITNVKTPGF
+2535 
-2550 TLNNI
+2550 
-2555 DTDVSRVIVEVMHNG
+2555 
-2570 IKQEVP
+2570 
-2576 LVQTGGQWRF
+2576 
-2586 APTSDW
+2586 
-2592 ADGDYILT
+2592 
-2600 VKVEDRAGNVKQS
+2600 
-2613 APLTVTVD
+2613 
-2621 THIAIDRIEL
+2621 
-2631 VNDSGIPGDNL
+2631 
-2642 TNEARPHFQVTV
+2642 
-2654 PADVNGVRLSI
+2654 
-2665 DGGKTWFDATQS
+2665 
-2677 ATSGVWDY
+2677 
-2685 TWLTNVANGPHTLM
+2685 
-2699 VEASDKAGNK
+2699 
-2709 TTQKLDFTIDTILS
+2709 
-2723 EPTIT
+2723 
-2728 LDSADDSAA
+2728 
-2737 GDNITNVKMP
+2737 
-2747 GFTLGNID
+2747 
-2755 ADVTKV
+2755 
-2761 VVTVAH
+2761 
-2767 DGKNQQIELIKN
+2767 
-2779 GGVWR
+2779 
-2784 FTPGAAWTDGDY
+2784 
-2796 TLTVKVEDKAG
+2796 
-2807 NTNYSAPLTVTI
+2807 
-2819 DTQTSIDRI
+2819 
-2828 ELLND
+2828 
-2833 TGIVGDNLTNEARPQ
+2833 
-2848 FHITVPTDVNS
+2848 
-2859 VQLSLDGGINW
+2859 
-2870 VNATLTSDGV
+2870 
-2880 WEYIWP
+2880 
-2886 TDLVENTYTLTVKAT
+2886 
-2901 DVAGNTATETLNF
+2901 
-2914 IIDTTLSTPTITL
+2914 
-2927 DSADDSGTAN
+2927 
-2937 DNKTNVKTPG
+2937 
-2947 FIIGG
+2947 
-2952 IDSDVT
+2952 
-2958 QVVVQVM
+2958 
-2965 RDGHSEEVELT
+2965 
-2976 QTNGQWRFV
+2976 
-2985 PGSAWTDGDYTLTVT
+2985 
-3000 VKDEAGNIR
+3000 
-3009 HSAPL
+3009 
-3014 TVTIDTQITIDHI
+3014 
-3027 ELVNDSGIPDDNLTN
+3027 
-3042 NVRPH
+3042 RPH

-3161 VEVQHG
+3161 VEVQHGGTKEVLTATKDATGNWSVTPTGTWADGDYTLTVRVEDEAGNEKHSASLTVTVDTQITIDAIELVNDNGIPGDNMTNDAHPQFRVTVPGDVNEVSLSIDGGVTWVKATQSATPGVWNYTWPGTVPDGDYTLNVKATDNAGNTVTETLHFTIDTTLSTPVIVLDSADDTGIQGDNMTNRTQPTFNLQHIDDDAVRVTVSVEHGGVTTTFDATKGVGGWTFTPPTSWGAGDYTLSVSVEDKAGNTSHSASLTVTVDTQIAINNIELVNDSGIPDDNLTNNVRPHFQVKVPTDVNEVRLSIDGGKTWFNATQSATPGVWDYTWLADVGEGKHTLTVEATDKAGNQTTQQLDFIIDTMLSEPTIVLDSTDDSGTKGDNLTNANKPTFILGNIDADARYVTVEVQYG

-3407 VRQSTPLVVTVDTQ
+3407 VRQSTPLIVTVDTQ

-3466 ANWVSAT
+3466 ANWVSAA

-3614 VTVDTQIAIDRIEL
+3614 VTVDTQIAIDHIEL

-3685 TDMPEGQHTLT
+3685 TDMPEGQHTLI

-3704 NKMTETLNFTI
+3704 NKMTGTLDFTI

-3851 IHQVDSD
+3851 IRQVDSD

-4303 KTSAELRIEIDTQVQ
+4303 KTSAELKIEIDTQVQ

-4528 DNITSVTTPRFVI
+4528 DNITSVTKPRFVI

-4551 VIRINGVSYSVTANG
+4551 VIRINGVSYPVTANG

-4892 RSTAVDVTIDTEVA
+4892 RSTAVDLTIDTEVA

-4962 PALGNDGNYELTF
+4962 PALGNDGNYVLTF

-5292 SNSGSLDDLITNH
+5292 SNSGSLDDLITSH

-5384 PAMVA
+5384 PVMMA

-5401 TSQTRPTFSIF
+5401 TSQTRPAFSIY

-5535 WVNEKGHWQ
+5535 WANDKGHWQ

-5554 GQLDITVK
+5554 GQLDINVK

-5583 KVFTSE
+5583 QVFTSE

-5598 TEWWSNSDL
+5598 TDWWSNSST
-5607 ITMRGTGEIGATVSL
+5607 ITMRGMGEIGATVSL

-5636 TGRWELSTD
+5636 NGKWELSTD
-5645 KLPEGTYDI
+5645 QLPEGKYDI
-5654 SLVIEDSAGN
+5654 TLSIEDNAGN
-5664 RWEDV
+5664 RKEEV
-5669 REIFID
+5669 HEIFID

-5705 LIITDSEGNTY
+5705 LIITDSNGNTY

-5825 LADGSYTISVIA
+5825 LADGSYTISVVA

-5929 NDGNYTLSV
+5929 NDGTYTLSV

-5967 QHDDASDDATA
+5967 QHNDASDDATA

-5994 THLRTEPSA
+5994 THLRTVPSV
-6003 AEESVVKVTAYSITL
+6003 AEESVVKETAYSITL

-6038 ISVPENIVNVSIMFE
+6038 ISVPENIVNVSVMFE

-6082 VKFIDKDN
+6082 VKFIDKDD

-6113 VRGKTEDDIND
+6113 ARGKTEDDIND

>member
-1 MGNKSI
+1 
-7 QKFFADQNSVI
+7 DQNSVI

-42 PRGSVIIVNGALY
+42 PHGSVIIVNGALY

-537 IETTNDSGIVGDNVT
+537 IETTDDSGIVGDNVT

-600 GINNLTFTVEDVAGN
+600 GVNNLTFTVEDVAGN
-615 KKDFSFSYVIDTI
+615 KKDFSFSYVIDTV

-639 YVVLPNGI
+639 FVVLPNGI

-1030 PDSDSGISDDN
+1030 PDSDSGIADDN

-1102 VEDIAGNKANSAIFD
+1102 VEDIAGNKANSAVFD

-1385 TFTPP
+1385 SFTP
-1390 TSWADG
+1390 TGAWADG

-1438 PDDNLTN
+1438 PNDNLTN

-1477 SATPGV
+1477 SATPGA

-1493 DGGYTLTVEATDE
+1493 DGGYTLTVEATDK
-1506 AGNKAT
+1506 AGNKTT
-1512 QTLDFTI
+1512 QELDFTI

-2117 DTLLSEPTIVLDNT
+2117 DTLLSEPTIVLDST
-2131 DDSGTKGDHLTNVNK
+2131 DDSGTKGDNLTNVNK

-2323 TPVIVLDSADDS
+2323 VPVIVLNSADDT
-2335 GVHGDNMTNHTQP
+2335 GVQGDNMTNSTQP

-2376 ATKDAGGWTFTP
+2376 ATKGVGGWSFTP

-2441 LTNNVRPHFQVTVPT
+2441 LTNNVRPHFQVKVPT
-2456 DVNVVRLSIDGGKT
+2456 DVN
-2470 WFNATQSATPGVWDY
+2470 
-2485 IWPDDVADGG
+2485 
-2495 YTLTVEA
+2495 E
-2502 TDEAGNKA
+2502 
-2510 TQTLDFTID
+2510 
-2519 TTLSVP
+2519 
-2525 TLSLDSADDS
+2525 
-2535 GIAGDNITNVKTPGF
+2535 
-2550 TLNNI
+2550 
-2555 DTDVSRVIVEVMHNG
+2555 
-2570 IKQEVP
+2570 
-2576 LVQTGGQWRF
+2576 
-2586 APTSDW
+2586 
-2592 ADGDYILT
+2592 
-2600 VKVEDRAGNVKQS
+2600 
-2613 APLTVTVD
+2613 
-2621 THIAIDRIEL
+2621 
-2631 VNDSGIPGDNL
+2631 
-2642 TNEARPHFQVTV
+2642 
-2654 PADVNGVRLSI
+2654 
-2665 DGGKTWFDATQS
+2665 
-2677 ATSGVWDY
+2677 
-2685 TWLTNVANGPHTLM
+2685 
-2699 VEASDKAGNK
+2699 
-2709 TTQKLDFTIDTILS
+2709 
-2723 EPTIT
+2723 
-2728 LDSADDSAA
+2728 
-2737 GDNITNVKMP
+2737 
-2747 GFTLGNID
+2747 
-2755 ADVTKV
+2755 
-2761 VVTVAH
+2761 
-2767 DGKNQQIELIKN
+2767 
-2779 GGVWR
+2779 
-2784 FTPGAAWTDGDY
+2784 
-2796 TLTVKVEDKAG
+2796 
-2807 NTNYSAPLTVTI
+2807 
-2819 DTQTSIDRI
+2819 
-2828 ELLND
+2828 
-2833 TGIVGDNLTNEARPQ
+2833 
-2848 FHITVPTDVNS
+2848 
-2859 VQLSLDGGINW
+2859 
-2870 VNATLTSDGV
+2870 
-2880 WEYIWP
+2880 
-2886 TDLVENTYTLTVKAT
+2886 
-2901 DVAGNTATETLNF
+2901 
-2914 IIDTTLSTPTITL
+2914 
-2927 DSADDSGTAN
+2927 
-2937 DNKTNVKTPG
+2937 
-2947 FIIGG
+2947 
-2952 IDSDVT
+2952 
-2958 QVVVQVM
+2958 
-2965 RDGHSEEVELT
+2965 
-2976 QTNGQWRFV
+2976 
-2985 PGSAWTDGDYTLTVT
+2985 
-3000 VKDEAGNIR
+3000 
-3009 HSAPL
+3009 
-3014 TVTIDTQITIDHI
+3014 
-3027 ELVNDSGIPDDNLTN
+3027 
-3042 NVRPH
+3042 
-3047 FQVTVPT
+3047 
-3054 DVNVVRLSIDGG
+3054 VRLSIDGG

-3106 KTTQQLDFIID
+3106 QTTQKLDFIID
-3117 TLLSEPTIVLDNT
+3117 TMLSEPTIVLDST

-3137 DNLTNVNKP
+3137 DNLTNANKP
-3146 TFLLGNIDADARYVT
+3146 TFILGNIDADARYVT
-3161 VEVQHG
+3161 VEVQYG

-3321 TPTIAMDSRDDTGAI
+3321 TPTITMDSRDDTGAI

-3351 NIDADAHS
+3351 NIDSDAQS

-3407 VRQSTPLVVTVDTQ
+3407 VRQSTPLIVTVDTQ

-3466 ANWVSAT
+3466 ANWVSAA

-3614 VTVDTQIAIDRIEL
+3614 VTVDTQIAIDHIEL

-3715 DITLLT
+3715 DITLMT

-3851 IHQVDSD
+3851 IRQVDSD

-4274 GNLTF
+4274 ENLTF

-4303 KTSAELRIEIDTQVQ
+4303 KTSAELKIEIDTQVQ

-4528 DNITSVTTPRFVI
+4528 DNITSVTKPRFVI

-4551 VIRINGVSYSVTANG
+4551 VIRINGVSYPVTANG

-4892 RSTAVDVTIDTEVA
+4892 RSTAVDLTIDTEVA

-5292 SNSGSLDDLITNH
+5292 SNSGSLDDLITSH

-5384 PAMVA
+5384 PVMMA

-5401 TSQTRPTFSIF
+5401 TSQTRPAFSIY

-5472 TIDTF
+5472 TIDTL

-5535 WVNEKGHWQ
+5535 WVNDKGHWQ

-5583 KVFTSE
+5583 QVFTSE

-5598 TEWWSNSDL
+5598 TDWWSNSST
-5607 ITMRGTGEIGATVSL
+5607 ITMRGMGEIGATVSL

-5636 TGRWELSTD
+5636 NGQWELSTD
-5645 KLPEGTYDI
+5645 QLPEGKYDI
-5654 SLVIEDSAGN
+5654 TLSIEDNAGN
-5664 RWEDV
+5664 RKEEV
-5669 REIFID
+5669 HEIFID

-5705 LIITDSEGNTY
+5705 LIITDSNGNTY

-5929 NDGNYTLSV
+5929 NDGTYTLSV

-5967 QHDDASDDATA
+5967 QHNDASDDATA

-5994 THLRTEPSA
+5994 THLRTVPSV
-6003 AEESVVKVTAYSITL
+6003 AEESVVKETAYSITL

-6038 ISVPENIVNVSIMFE
+6038 ISVPENIVNVSVMFE

-6082 VKFIDKDN
+6082 VKFIDKDD

-6113 VRGKTEDDIND
+6113 ARGKAEDDIND

>member
-424 SIITDTIAPEKPT
+424 SIITDTIPPEKPT

-1066 AMSDTQIGVATQQP
+1066 AASDTQIGVATQQP

-1102 VEDIAGNKANSAIFD
+1102 VEDIAGNKANSAVFD

-1323 SVPVIVLDSADDT
+1323 SVPVIVLNSADDT
-1336 GIQGDNM
+1336 GVQGDNM

-1385 TFTPP
+1385 SFTP
-1390 TSWADG
+1390 TGAWADG

-1438 PDDNLTN
+1438 PNDNLTN

-1477 SATPGV
+1477 SATPGA

-1493 DGGYTLTVEATDE
+1493 DGGYTLTVEATDK
-1506 AGNKAT
+1506 AGNKTT
-1512 QTLDFTI
+1512 QELDFTI

-2018 IDTQITIDHIELVN
+2018 IDTQI
-2032 DSGIPDDNLTNNVR
+2032 
-2046 PHFQVTVPTDVNVV
+2046 
-2060 RLSIDGGKTW
+2060 
-2070 FNATQSATP
+2070 A
-2079 GVWDYTWLADVGEG
+2079 
-2093 KHTLTVEATDKAGNK
+2093 
-2108 TTQQLDFII
+2108 
-2117 DTLLSEPTIVLDNT
+2117 
-2131 DDSGTKGDHLTNVNK
+2131 
-2146 PTFLLGNIDA
+2146 
-2156 DARYVTVEVQHGGT
+2156 
-2170 KEVLTATKDATG
+2170 
-2182 NWSVTPT
+2182 
-2189 GTWADGDYTLTVR
+2189 
-2202 VEDEAGNEKHSA
+2202 
-2214 SLTVTVDTQ
+2214 
-2223 ITIDVIELVN
+2223 
-2233 DNGIPGDNMT
+2233 
-2243 NDAHPQF
+2243 
-2250 RVTVPGDVN
+2250 
-2259 EVSLSIDGGV
+2259 
-2269 TWVKAT
+2269 
-2275 QSATPGVWNY
+2275 
-2285 TWPGTVPDGD
+2285 
-2295 YTLNVKATDNAGNTV
+2295 
-2310 TETLHFTIDTTLS
+2310 
-2323 TPVIVLDSADDS
+2323 
-2335 GVHGDNMTNHTQP
+2335 
-2348 TFALQHIDDDAVR
+2348 
-2361 VTVSVEHGGVTTTFD
+2361 
-2376 ATKDAGGWTFTP
+2376 
-2388 TGAWADGDY
+2388 
-2397 TLSVS
+2397 
-2402 VEDKA
+2402 
-2407 GNTSHSASLTVT
+2407 
-2419 VDTQIAINNIE
+2419 
-2430 LVNDSGIPDDN
+2430 
-2441 LTNNVRPHFQVTVPT
+2441 
-2456 DVNVVRLSIDGGKT
+2456 
-2470 WFNATQSATPGVWDY
+2470 
-2485 IWPDDVADGG
+2485 
-2495 YTLTVEA
+2495 
-2502 TDEAGNKA
+2502 
-2510 TQTLDFTID
+2510 
-2519 TTLSVP
+2519 
-2525 TLSLDSADDS
+2525 
-2535 GIAGDNITNVKTPGF
+2535 
-2550 TLNNI
+2550 
-2555 DTDVSRVIVEVMHNG
+2555 
-2570 IKQEVP
+2570 
-2576 LVQTGGQWRF
+2576 
-2586 APTSDW
+2586 
-2592 ADGDYILT
+2592 
-2600 VKVEDRAGNVKQS
+2600 
-2613 APLTVTVD
+2613 
-2621 THIAIDRIEL
+2621 
-2631 VNDSGIPGDNL
+2631 
-2642 TNEARPHFQVTV
+2642 
-2654 PADVNGVRLSI
+2654 
-2665 DGGKTWFDATQS
+2665 
-2677 ATSGVWDY
+2677 
-2685 TWLTNVANGPHTLM
+2685 
-2699 VEASDKAGNK
+2699 
-2709 TTQKLDFTIDTILS
+2709 
-2723 EPTIT
+2723 
-2728 LDSADDSAA
+2728 
-2737 GDNITNVKMP
+2737 
-2747 GFTLGNID
+2747 
-2755 ADVTKV
+2755 
-2761 VVTVAH
+2761 
-2767 DGKNQQIELIKN
+2767 
-2779 GGVWR
+2779 
-2784 FTPGAAWTDGDY
+2784 
-2796 TLTVKVEDKAG
+2796 
-2807 NTNYSAPLTVTI
+2807 
-2819 DTQTSIDRI
+2819 
-2828 ELLND
+2828 
-2833 TGIVGDNLTNEARPQ
+2833 
-2848 FHITVPTDVNS
+2848 
-2859 VQLSLDGGINW
+2859 
-2870 VNATLTSDGV
+2870 
-2880 WEYIWP
+2880 
-2886 TDLVENTYTLTVKAT
+2886 
-2901 DVAGNTATETLNF
+2901 
-2914 IIDTTLSTPTITL
+2914 
-2927 DSADDSGTAN
+2927 
-2937 DNKTNVKTPG
+2937 
-2947 FIIGG
+2947 
-2952 IDSDVT
+2952 
-2958 QVVVQVM
+2958 
-2965 RDGHSEEVELT
+2965 
-2976 QTNGQWRFV
+2976 
-2985 PGSAWTDGDYTLTVT
+2985 
-3000 VKDEAGNIR
+3000 
-3009 HSAPL
+3009 
-3014 TVTIDTQITIDHI
+3014 IDHI

-3167 GTKEVLTATKG
+3167 GTKEVLTATKDATGNWSVTPTGTWADGDYTLTVRVEDEAGNEKHSASLTVTVDTQITIDAIELVNDNGIPGDNMTNDAHPQFRVTVPGDVNEVSLSIDGGVTWVKATQSATPGVWNYTWPGTVPDGDYTLNVKATDNAGNTVTETLHFTIDTTLSVPVIVLNSADDTGVQGDNMTNSTQPTFALQHIDDDAVRVTVSVEHGGVTTTFDATKGTGGWSFTPTGAWADGDYTLSVSVEDKAGNTSHSASLTVTVDTQIAINNIELVNDSGIPDDNLTNNVRPHFQVKVPTDVNEVRLSIDGGKTWFNATQSATPGVWDYTWLADVGEGKHTLTVEATDKAGNQTTQKLDFIIDTMLSEPTIVLDSTDDSGTKGDNLTNANKPTFILGNIDADARYVTVEVQYGGTKKVLTATKG

-3190 WADGDYTLT
+3190 WADGDYMLT

-3261 LSIDGGNTWVRAT
+3261 LSIDGGNMWVRAT

-3321 TPTIAMDSRDDTGAI
+3321 TPTITMDSRDDTGAI

-3351 NIDADAHS
+3351 NIDSDAQS

-3407 VRQSTPLVVTVDTQ
+3407 VRQSTPLIVTVDTQ

-3466 ANWVSAT
+3466 ANWVSAA

-3614 VTVDTQIAIDRIEL
+3614 VTVDTQIAIDHIEL

-3715 DITLLT
+3715 DITLMT

-3851 IHQVDSD
+3851 IRQVDSD

-4303 KTSAELRIEIDTQVQ
+4303 KTSAELKIEIDTQVQ

-4528 DNITSVTTPRFVI
+4528 DNITSVTKPRFVI
-4541 GNVPADIDTV
+4541 GNVSADIDTV
-4551 VIRINGVSYSVTANG
+4551 VIRINGVSYPVTANG

-4962 PALGNDGNYELTF
+4962 PALGNDGNYVLTF

-5032 GSTLTIRNPQGVVIA
+5032 GSTLTIRSPQGVVIA

-5078 GNSQQKEIL
+5078 GNSQQKDIL

-5401 TSQTRPTFSIF
+5401 TSQTRPTFSIS

-5465 TSKTLNF
+5465 TSKTLKF

-5583 KVFTSE
+5583 QVFTSE

-5598 TEWWSNSDL
+5598 TDWWSNSST
-5607 ITMRGTGEIGATVSL
+5607 ITMRGMGEIGATVSL

-5636 TGRWELSTD
+5636 NGQWELSTD
-5645 KLPEGTYDI
+5645 QLPEGKYDI
-5654 SLVIEDSAGN
+5654 TLSIEDNAGN
-5664 RWEDV
+5664 RKEEV
-5669 REIFID
+5669 HEIFID

-5705 LIITDSEGNTY
+5705 LIITDSNGNTY

-5865 AAGEDNGASDSDNV
+5865 AAGEDNGVSDSDNV

-5905 NGVTDIYQATQGA
+5905 NGVTDTYQATQGA

-5929 NDGNYTLSV
+5929 NDGTYTLSV

-5994 THLRTEPSA
+5994 THLRTVPSA
-6003 AEESVVKVTAYSITL
+6003 AEESVVKETAYSITL

-6113 VRGKTEDDIND
+6113 ARGKTEDDIND

>member
-1030 PDSDSGISDDN
+1030 PDSDSGIADDN

-1066 AMSDTQIGVATQQP
+1066 AASDTQIGVATQQP

-1102 VEDIAGNKANSAIFD
+1102 VEDIAGNKANSAVFD

-1385 TFTPP
+1385 SFTP
-1390 TSWADG
+1390 TGAWADG

-1483 WDYIWPDDVA
+1483 WDYTWLADV
-1493 DGGYTLTVEATDE
+1493 GEGKHTLTVEATDK
-1506 AGNKAT
+1506 AGNKTT
-1512 QTLDFTI
+1512 QELDFTI

-1638 PGDNL
+1638 PDDNL

-1697 TLMVEASD
+1697 TLMVEATD

-1792 TDGDYTLTVKV
+1792 TDGNYTLTVKV

-2018 IDTQITIDHIELVN
+2018 IDTQIAIDHIELVN

-2117 DTLLSEPTIVLDNT
+2117 DTLLSEPTIVLGNT
-2131 DDSGTKGDHLTNVNK
+2131 DDSGTKGDNLTNVNK

-2223 ITIDVIELVN
+2223 ITIDAIELVN

-2323 TPVIVLDSADDS
+2323 VPVIVLNSADDT
-2335 GVHGDNMTNHTQP
+2335 GVQGDNMTNSTQP

-2376 ATKDAGGWTFTP
+2376 ATKGVGGWSFTP

-2441 LTNNVRPHFQVTVPT
+2441 LTNNVRPHFQVKVPT
-2456 DVNVVRLSIDGGKT
+2456 DVN
-2470 WFNATQSATPGVWDY
+2470 
-2485 IWPDDVADGG
+2485 
-2495 YTLTVEA
+2495 E
-2502 TDEAGNKA
+2502 
-2510 TQTLDFTID
+2510 
-2519 TTLSVP
+2519 
-2525 TLSLDSADDS
+2525 
-2535 GIAGDNITNVKTPGF
+2535 
-2550 TLNNI
+2550 
-2555 DTDVSRVIVEVMHNG
+2555 
-2570 IKQEVP
+2570 
-2576 LVQTGGQWRF
+2576 
-2586 APTSDW
+2586 
-2592 ADGDYILT
+2592 
-2600 VKVEDRAGNVKQS
+2600 
-2613 APLTVTVD
+2613 
-2621 THIAIDRIEL
+2621 
-2631 VNDSGIPGDNL
+2631 
-2642 TNEARPHFQVTV
+2642 
-2654 PADVNGVRLSI
+2654 
-2665 DGGKTWFDATQS
+2665 
-2677 ATSGVWDY
+2677 
-2685 TWLTNVANGPHTLM
+2685 
-2699 VEASDKAGNK
+2699 
-2709 TTQKLDFTIDTILS
+2709 
-2723 EPTIT
+2723 
-2728 LDSADDSAA
+2728 
-2737 GDNITNVKMP
+2737 
-2747 GFTLGNID
+2747 
-2755 ADVTKV
+2755 
-2761 VVTVAH
+2761 
-2767 DGKNQQIELIKN
+2767 
-2779 GGVWR
+2779 
-2784 FTPGAAWTDGDY
+2784 
-2796 TLTVKVEDKAG
+2796 
-2807 NTNYSAPLTVTI
+2807 
-2819 DTQTSIDRI
+2819 
-2828 ELLND
+2828 
-2833 TGIVGDNLTNEARPQ
+2833 
-2848 FHITVPTDVNS
+2848 
-2859 VQLSLDGGINW
+2859 
-2870 VNATLTSDGV
+2870 
-2880 WEYIWP
+2880 
-2886 TDLVENTYTLTVKAT
+2886 
-2901 DVAGNTATETLNF
+2901 
-2914 IIDTTLSTPTITL
+2914 
-2927 DSADDSGTAN
+2927 
-2937 DNKTNVKTPG
+2937 
-2947 FIIGG
+2947 
-2952 IDSDVT
+2952 
-2958 QVVVQVM
+2958 
-2965 RDGHSEEVELT
+2965 
-2976 QTNGQWRFV
+2976 
-2985 PGSAWTDGDYTLTVT
+2985 
-3000 VKDEAGNIR
+3000 
-3009 HSAPL
+3009 
-3014 TVTIDTQITIDHI
+3014 
-3027 ELVNDSGIPDDNLTN
+3027 
-3042 NVRPH
+3042 
-3047 FQVTVPT
+3047 
-3054 DVNVVRLSIDGG
+3054 VRLSIDGG

-3106 KTTQQLDFIID
+3106 QTTQKLDFIID
-3117 TLLSEPTIVLDNT
+3117 TMLSEPTIVLDST

-3137 DNLTNVNKP
+3137 DNLTNANKP
-3146 TFLLGNIDADARYVT
+3146 TFILGNIDADARYVT
-3161 VEVQHG
+3161 VEVQYG

-3190 WADGDYTLT
+3190 WADGDYMLT

-3321 TPTIAMDSRDDTGAI
+3321 TPTITMDSRDDTGAI

-3351 NIDADAHS
+3351 NIDSDAQS

-3407 VRQSTPLVVTVDTQ
+3407 VRQSTPLIVTVDTQ

-3466 ANWVSAT
+3466 ANWVSAA

-3614 VTVDTQIAIDRIEL
+3614 VTVDTQIAIDHIEL

-3715 DITLLT
+3715 DITLMT

-3851 IHQVDSD
+3851 IRQVDSD

-4303 KTSAELRIEIDTQVQ
+4303 KTSAELKIEIDTQVQ

-4528 DNITSVTTPRFVI
+4528 DNITSVTKPRFVI

-4551 VIRINGVSYSVTANG
+4551 VIRINGVSYPVTANG

-4833 TLIGSTLPNTIVSI
+4833 TLVGNTLPNAIVSI

-4962 PALGNDGNYELTF
+4962 PALGNDGNYVLTF

-5032 GSTLTIRNPQGVVIA
+5032 GSTLTIRSPQGVVIA

-5078 GNSQQKEIL
+5078 GNSQQKDIL

-5401 TSQTRPTFSIF
+5401 TSQTRPTFSIS

-5535 WVNEKGHWQ
+5535 WVNDKGHWQ

-5583 KVFTSE
+5583 QVFTSE

-5598 TEWWSNSDL
+5598 TDWWSNSST
-5607 ITMRGTGEIGATVSL
+5607 ITMRGMGEIGATVSL

-5636 TGRWELSTD
+5636 NGQWELSTD
-5645 KLPEGTYDI
+5645 QLPEGKYDI
-5654 SLVIEDSAGN
+5654 TLSIEDNAGN
-5664 RWEDV
+5664 RKEEV
-5669 REIFID
+5669 HEIFID

-5705 LIITDSEGNTY
+5705 LIITDSNGNTY

-5994 THLRTEPSA
+5994 THLRTVPSA
-6003 AEESVVKVTAYSITL
+6003 AEESVVKETAYSITL

-6113 VRGKTEDDIND
+6113 ARGKTEDDIND

>member
-537 IETTNDSGIVGDNVT
+537 IETTDDSGIVGDNVT

-600 GINNLTFTVEDVAGN
+600 GVNNLTFTVEDVAGN
-615 KKDFSFSYVIDTI
+615 KKDFSFSYVIDTV

-639 YVVLPNGI
+639 FVVLPNGI

-1030 PDSDSGISDDN
+1030 PDSDSGIADDN

-1102 VEDIAGNKANSAIFD
+1102 VEDIAGNKANSAVFD

-1186 LFIPGNTWADGS
+1186 LFTPGNTWADGS

-1210 NTNYS
+1210 NTSYS

-1385 TFTPP
+1385 SFTP
-1390 TSWADG
+1390 TGAWADG

-1438 PDDNLTN
+1438 PNDNLTN

-1477 SATPGV
+1477 SATPGA

-1493 DGGYTLTVEATDE
+1493 DGGYTLTVEATDK
-1506 AGNKAT
+1506 AGNKTT
-1512 QTLDFTI
+1512 QELDFTI

-1885 WPTDLVENT
+1885 WPTDLIENT

-2018 IDTQITIDHIELVN
+2018 IDTQI
-2032 DSGIPDDNLTNNVR
+2032 
-2046 PHFQVTVPTDVNVV
+2046 
-2060 RLSIDGGKTW
+2060 
-2070 FNATQSATP
+2070 A
-2079 GVWDYTWLADVGEG
+2079 
-2093 KHTLTVEATDKAGNK
+2093 
-2108 TTQQLDFII
+2108 
-2117 DTLLSEPTIVLDNT
+2117 
-2131 DDSGTKGDHLTNVNK
+2131 
-2146 PTFLLGNIDA
+2146 
-2156 DARYVTVEVQHGGT
+2156 
-2170 KEVLTATKDATG
+2170 
-2182 NWSVTPT
+2182 
-2189 GTWADGDYTLTVR
+2189 
-2202 VEDEAGNEKHSA
+2202 
-2214 SLTVTVDTQ
+2214 
-2223 ITIDVIELVN
+2223 
-2233 DNGIPGDNMT
+2233 
-2243 NDAHPQF
+2243 
-2250 RVTVPGDVN
+2250 
-2259 EVSLSIDGGV
+2259 
-2269 TWVKAT
+2269 
-2275 QSATPGVWNY
+2275 
-2285 TWPGTVPDGD
+2285 
-2295 YTLNVKATDNAGNTV
+2295 
-2310 TETLHFTIDTTLS
+2310 
-2323 TPVIVLDSADDS
+2323 
-2335 GVHGDNMTNHTQP
+2335 
-2348 TFALQHIDDDAVR
+2348 
-2361 VTVSVEHGGVTTTFD
+2361 
-2376 ATKDAGGWTFTP
+2376 
-2388 TGAWADGDY
+2388 
-2397 TLSVS
+2397 
-2402 VEDKA
+2402 
-2407 GNTSHSASLTVT
+2407 
-2419 VDTQIAINNIE
+2419 
-2430 LVNDSGIPDDN
+2430 
-2441 LTNNVRPHFQVTVPT
+2441 
-2456 DVNVVRLSIDGGKT
+2456 
-2470 WFNATQSATPGVWDY
+2470 
-2485 IWPDDVADGG
+2485 
-2495 YTLTVEA
+2495 
-2502 TDEAGNKA
+2502 
-2510 TQTLDFTID
+2510 
-2519 TTLSVP
+2519 
-2525 TLSLDSADDS
+2525 
-2535 GIAGDNITNVKTPGF
+2535 
-2550 TLNNI
+2550 
-2555 DTDVSRVIVEVMHNG
+2555 
-2570 IKQEVP
+2570 
-2576 LVQTGGQWRF
+2576 
-2586 APTSDW
+2586 
-2592 ADGDYILT
+2592 
-2600 VKVEDRAGNVKQS
+2600 
-2613 APLTVTVD
+2613 
-2621 THIAIDRIEL
+2621 
-2631 VNDSGIPGDNL
+2631 
-2642 TNEARPHFQVTV
+2642 
-2654 PADVNGVRLSI
+2654 
-2665 DGGKTWFDATQS
+2665 
-2677 ATSGVWDY
+2677 
-2685 TWLTNVANGPHTLM
+2685 
-2699 VEASDKAGNK
+2699 
-2709 TTQKLDFTIDTILS
+2709 
-2723 EPTIT
+2723 
-2728 LDSADDSAA
+2728 
-2737 GDNITNVKMP
+2737 
-2747 GFTLGNID
+2747 
-2755 ADVTKV
+2755 
-2761 VVTVAH
+2761 
-2767 DGKNQQIELIKN
+2767 
-2779 GGVWR
+2779 
-2784 FTPGAAWTDGDY
+2784 
-2796 TLTVKVEDKAG
+2796 
-2807 NTNYSAPLTVTI
+2807 
-2819 DTQTSIDRI
+2819 
-2828 ELLND
+2828 
-2833 TGIVGDNLTNEARPQ
+2833 
-2848 FHITVPTDVNS
+2848 
-2859 VQLSLDGGINW
+2859 
-2870 VNATLTSDGV
+2870 
-2880 WEYIWP
+2880 
-2886 TDLVENTYTLTVKAT
+2886 
-2901 DVAGNTATETLNF
+2901 
-2914 IIDTTLSTPTITL
+2914 
-2927 DSADDSGTAN
+2927 
-2937 DNKTNVKTPG
+2937 
-2947 FIIGG
+2947 
-2952 IDSDVT
+2952 
-2958 QVVVQVM
+2958 
-2965 RDGHSEEVELT
+2965 
-2976 QTNGQWRFV
+2976 
-2985 PGSAWTDGDYTLTVT
+2985 
-3000 VKDEAGNIR
+3000 
-3009 HSAPL
+3009 
-3014 TVTIDTQITIDHI
+3014 IDHI

-3161 VEVQHG
+3161 VEVQHGGTKEVLTATKDATGNWSVTPTGTWADGDYTLTVRVEDEAGNEKHSASLTVTVDTQITIDAIELVNDNGIPGDNMTNDAHPQFRVTVPGDVNEVSLSIDGGVTWVKATQSATPGVWNYTWPGTVPDGDYTLNVKATDNAGNTVTETLHFTIDTTLSVPVIVLNSADDTGIQGDNMTNSTQPTFALQHIDDDAVRVTVSVEHGGVTTTFDATKGTGGWSFTPTGAWADGDYTLSVSVEDKAGNTSHSASLTVTVDTQIAINNIELVNDSGIPDDNLTNNVRPHFQVKVPTDVNEVRLSIDGGKTWFNATQSATPGVWDYTWLADVGEGKHTLTVEATDKAGNQTTQKLDFIIDTMLSEPTIVLDSTDDSGTKGDNLTNANKPTFILGNIDADARYVTVEVQYG

-3321 TPTIAMDSRDDTGAI
+3321 TPTITMDSRDDTGAI

-3351 NIDADAHS
+3351 NIDSDAQS

-3407 VRQSTPLVVTVDTQ
+3407 VRQSTPLIVTVDTQ

-3466 ANWVSAT
+3466 ANWVSAA

-3614 VTVDTQIAIDRIEL
+3614 VTVDTQIAIDHIEL

-3715 DITLLT
+3715 DITLMT

-3851 IHQVDSD
+3851 IRQVDSD

-4009 NKDLVFNIDTNI
+4009 NK
-4021 QVPTIA
+4021 
-4027 LDAGQDTGANTAD
+4027 
-4040 NITNISR
+4040 
-4047 PTFTIGNVD
+4047 
-4056 PDVIKVVVTI
+4056 
-4066 DGHDYNATK
+4066 
-4075 VGAGWQFTPGN
+4075 
-4086 AIPDGSYNITV
+4086 
-4097 TVEDKAG
+4097 
-4104 NTATSKPLPVVIDT
+4104 
-4118 TAEIESVT
+4118 
-4126 LVTDSGDSDV
+4126 
-4136 DNITKVDKPQFSIVT
+4136 
-4151 ADDITHVRVKIDN
+4151 
-4164 AANWIELTKGG
+4164 
-4175 DGRWIF
+4175 
-4181 NVGSAL
+4181 
-4187 PDGQHTLLVDVT
+4187 
-4199 DIAGNV
+4199 
-4205 AQETLQFT
+4205 
-4213 IDTTLREPTIVL
+4213 
-4225 DPTHDTGDDT
+4225 
-4235 NDNLTRIN
+4235 
-4243 KPVFIIGNVDNDV
+4243 
-4256 SHIVVH
+4256 
-4262 IDGRDYTIENTG
+4262 
-4274 GNLTF
+4274 
-4279 TPDQPLS
+4279 
-4286 DGQHTISVT
+4286 
-4295 VTDIAGNT
+4295 
-4303 KTSAELRIEIDTQVQ
+4303 
-4318 IDSVTLTTDSGVNDH
+4318 
-4333 DNVTNATRP
+4333 
-4342 SFEIATPD
+4342 
-4350 DVTSVLVSF
+4350 
-4359 DGVNWTPISK
+4359 
-4369 NAAGQWEFTA
+4369 
-4379 GSALPDGHYTLHVQ
+4379 
-4393 ATDRAGNTANSTLGF
+4393 
-4408 TVDTQIDGL
+4408 
-4417 SVVMLDDAGKDSTDG
+4417 
-4432 ITNITSPRFEISA
+4432 
-4445 REPLQSVTVIL
+4445 
-4456 NGKSSTLTQGA
+4456 
-4467 GNKWLFTPD
+4467 
-4476 TPLVDGTYKIEIVAE
+4476 
-4491 DIAGNKISKEVS
+4491 
-4503 FTIDTI
+4503 
-4509 VSDPSIDL
+4509 
-4517 LDADDTGESAV
+4517 
-4528 DNITSVTTPRFVI
+4528 
-4541 GNVPADIDTV
+4541 
-4551 VIRINGVSYSVTANG
+4551 
-4566 NNLWEFQVP
+4566 
-4575 VALNDGVYEAVV
+4575 
-4587 VFRDIAGNTSETKL
+4587 
-4601 PFTIDTTTSVSVRME
+4601 
-4616 PASDTGNSN
+4616 
-4625 SDNLTN
+4625 
-4631 KQNPKFE
+4631 
-4638 GTAEPNAKLVITIV
+4638 
-4652 DDKSGREVLKQTIT
+4652 
-4666 VGADGNWSVT
+4666 
-4676 PNILPDGMY
+4676 
-4685 TINVVAT
+4685 
-4692 DVAGNTAQTQE
+4692 
-4703 RFTIDTVT
+4703 
-4711 IDPTIRLSDPSI
+4711 
-4723 DDQHEATSLRPEFKG
+4723 
-4738 FAEAFSTIMIQWDGK
+4738 
-4753 VVGSANANAN
+4753 
-4763 GEWSW
+4763 
-4768 TPPSVL
+4768 
-4774 APGSYVVSIV
+4774 
-4784 AKDKAGNESSQVDF
+4784 
-4798 PVVIPVIDVT
+4798 
-4808 PPTIKLSE
+4808 
-4816 ESDSGALG
+4816 
-4824 DFTTNNKTP
+4824 
-4833 TLIGSTLPNTIVSI
+4833 
-4847 YVDGVKVGEA
+4847 
-4857 TADTAGRY
+4857 
-4865 TFQLSEMKDGHYV
+4865 
-4878 VQVGI
+4878 
-4883 VNPRDNSEL
+4883 
-4892 RSTAVDVTIDTEVA
+4892 
-4906 ELVWNI
+4906 
-4912 SGMHEGGYINTVTPE
+4912 
-4927 IGGTSEPNSKITIF
+4927 
-4941 VNGVEKAIAYTTGAG
+4941 
-4956 HWGVVL
+4956 
-4962 PALGNDGNYELTF
+4962 
-4975 KVEDVAGNI
+4975 
-4984 REFGPQNVILDTV
+4984 
-4997 ISPLTVVLREADDS
+4997 
-5011 GKVGDWITN
+5011 
-5020 KSHVTIDGTAEA
+5020 
-5032 GSTLTIRNPQGVVIA
+5032 
-5047 TLVVGNDG
+5047 
-5055 RWSAELDLR
+5055 
-5064 EGSNAFVVV
+5064 
-5073 SEDKA
+5073 
-5078 GNSQQKEIL
+5078 
-5087 IEHDTQIEISDISL
+5087 
-5101 SRDTNSGDKYDLIT
+5101 
-5115 NNKSPVLVAMTDP
+5115 
-5128 GATVQVYIN
+5128 
-5137 GVLQGTVEASSS
+5137 
-5149 GNISYTMPANSA
+5149 
-5161 DGEYQVQ
+5161 
-5168 FVATDTAGNRVE
+5168 
-5180 SAITTVTIDS
+5180 
-5190 QIAVF
+5190 
-5195 DIDEDSL
+5195 
-5202 PALSNNR
+5202 
-5209 ALSVSGVGEAGSQ
+5209 
-5222 VSIFVDGKLVNV
+5222 
-5234 VMVEADGTWR
+5234 
-5244 APILL
+5244 
-5249 QDDGT
+5249 
-5254 FNIHFSITDVAG
+5254 
-5266 NTEVS
+5266 
-5271 KDYSVD
+5271 
-5277 VDSST
+5277 
-5282 DFPTLNLEDA
+5282 
-5292 SNSGSLDDLITNH
+5292 
-5305 NKPVLVGTAEAG
+5305 
-5317 ATIHIYVDEKIVAN
+5317 
-5331 VLVLEDGTWSYQF
+5331 
-5344 DNALKDG
+5344 
-5351 EYSIR
+5351 
-5356 VVAEDPAGNTAES
+5356 
-5369 PRLLVTIDTSTFIDN
+5369 
-5384 PAMVA
+5384 
-5389 GSDNGIFSNDSI
+5389 
-5401 TSQTRPTFSIF
+5401 
-5412 GEMNQSVQIF
+5412 
-5422 IDGVLVDTI
+5422 
-5431 TVTDRNQ
+5431 
-5438 VYRPESP
+5438 
-5445 LGDGSHSIYY
+5445 
-5455 VITDKAGNTA
+5455 
-5465 TSKTLNF
+5465 
-5472 TIDTF
+5472 
-5477 NTTPVAIDS
+5477 
-5486 IGGQTLAEM
+5486 
-5495 TGSDG
+5495 
-5500 KIYITDTTRNLLFSG
+5500 
-5515 SAEPN
+5515 
-5520 SKIEII
+5520 
-5526 INGLNVGEV
+5526 
-5535 WVNEKGHWQ
+5535 
-5544 MPVNPLYFTE
+5544 
-5554 GQLDITVK
+5554 
-5562 STDRAGNV
+5562 
-5570 NQEKYSIWVDTHI
+5570 
-5583 KVFTSE
+5583 
-5589 LDDNKSSSK
+5589 
-5598 TEWWSNSDL
+5598 
-5607 ITMRGTGEIGATVSL
+5607 
-5622 IVAGVTLATAVVAA
+5622 
-5636 TGRWELSTD
+5636 
-5645 KLPEGTYDI
+5645 
-5654 SLVIEDSAGN
+5654 
-5664 RWEDV
+5664 
-5669 REIFID
+5669 
-5675 RTPPNAPVVT
+5675 
-5685 YSDIVNDLIIMQG
+5685 
-5698 TAEAKSQ
+5698 
-5705 LIITDSEGNTY
+5705 
-5716 TLTVPDNGKWSMAI
+5716 
-5730 PYPSEGKFT
+5730 
-5739 ITSVDAIGNRSDD
+5739 
-5752 VPLDIMKEVPVIS
+5752 
-5765 LSPDSDS
+5765 
-5772 GTVGDNITRDKQPT
+5772 
-5786 FIIGNLESDVVVVQV
+5786 
-5801 DINGTVYNAEKN
+5801 
-5813 ADGVWFFTPGTP
+5813 
-5825 LADGSYTISVIA
+5825 
-5837 SDAAGNQKNSL
+5837 
-5848 PITVTIDST
+5848 
-5857 LTVPEIAL
+5857 
-5865 AAGEDNGASDSDNV
+5865 
-5879 TNHTQPKFTLQ
+5879 
-5890 HIDADVTGV
+5890 
-5899 TVNVTH
+5899 
-5905 NGVTDIYQATQGA
+5905 
-5918 DGWTFTPPAAW
+5918 
-5929 NDGNYTLSV
+5929 
-5938 TVVDRAGNSQQSAS
+5938 
-5952 LAVTVDSTVT
+5952 
-5962 VTADS
+5962 
-5967 QHDDASDDATA
+5967 
-5978 TAVTPPE
+5978 
-5985 SETVNAESA
+5985 
-5994 THLRTEPSA
+5994 
-6003 AEESVVKVTAYSITL
+6003 
-6018 LNADSGDEIDRSIS
+6018 
-6032 QTPSFE
+6032 
-6038 ISVPENIVNVSIMFE
+6038 
-6053 GEEFTLPITNQKAI
+6053 
-6067 FEVPLSLED
+6067 
-6076 GEYTMD
+6076 
-6082 VKFIDKDN
+6082 
-6090 DFLIK
+6090 
-6095 EKTFSV
+6095 
-6101 DHSSADIVNAMN
+6101 
-6113 VRGKTEDDIND
+6113 
-6124 SPSTSSVGHNNNGAI
+6124 
-6139 DVFAVNEVTLP
+6139 
-6150 VDNQEEH
+6150 
-6157 A
+6157 

>member
-42 PRGSVIIVNGALY
+42 PHGSVIIVNGALY

-414 KAGNKNETTD
+414 KAGNKNETMD

-537 IETTNDSGIVGDNVT
+537 IETTDDSGIVGDNVT

-600 GINNLTFTVEDVAGN
+600 GVNNLTFTVEDVAGN
-615 KKDFSFSYVIDTI
+615 KKDFSFSYVIDTV

-639 YVVLPNGI
+639 FVVLPNGI

-1030 PDSDSGISDDN
+1030 PDSDSGIADDN

-1102 VEDIAGNKANSAIFD
+1102 VEDIAGNKANSAVFD

-1385 TFTPP
+1385 SFTP
-1390 TSWADG
+1390 TGAWADG

-1438 PDDNLTN
+1438 PNDNLTN

-1477 SATPGV
+1477 SATPGA

-1493 DGGYTLTVEATDE
+1493 DGGYTLTVEATDK
-1506 AGNKAT
+1506 AGNKTT
-1512 QTLDFTI
+1512 QELDFTI

-2117 DTLLSEPTIVLDNT
+2117 DTLLSEPTIVLDST
-2131 DDSGTKGDHLTNVNK
+2131 DDSGTKGDNLTNVNK

-2323 TPVIVLDSADDS
+2323 VPVIVLNSADDT
-2335 GVHGDNMTNHTQP
+2335 GVQGDNMTNSTQP

-2376 ATKDAGGWTFTP
+2376 ATKGVGGWSFTP

-2441 LTNNVRPHFQVTVPT
+2441 LTNNVRPHFQVKVPT
-2456 DVNVVRLSIDGGKT
+2456 DVN
-2470 WFNATQSATPGVWDY
+2470 
-2485 IWPDDVADGG
+2485 
-2495 YTLTVEA
+2495 E
-2502 TDEAGNKA
+2502 
-2510 TQTLDFTID
+2510 
-2519 TTLSVP
+2519 
-2525 TLSLDSADDS
+2525 
-2535 GIAGDNITNVKTPGF
+2535 
-2550 TLNNI
+2550 
-2555 DTDVSRVIVEVMHNG
+2555 
-2570 IKQEVP
+2570 
-2576 LVQTGGQWRF
+2576 
-2586 APTSDW
+2586 
-2592 ADGDYILT
+2592 
-2600 VKVEDRAGNVKQS
+2600 
-2613 APLTVTVD
+2613 
-2621 THIAIDRIEL
+2621 
-2631 VNDSGIPGDNL
+2631 
-2642 TNEARPHFQVTV
+2642 
-2654 PADVNGVRLSI
+2654 
-2665 DGGKTWFDATQS
+2665 
-2677 ATSGVWDY
+2677 
-2685 TWLTNVANGPHTLM
+2685 
-2699 VEASDKAGNK
+2699 
-2709 TTQKLDFTIDTILS
+2709 
-2723 EPTIT
+2723 
-2728 LDSADDSAA
+2728 
-2737 GDNITNVKMP
+2737 
-2747 GFTLGNID
+2747 
-2755 ADVTKV
+2755 
-2761 VVTVAH
+2761 
-2767 DGKNQQIELIKN
+2767 
-2779 GGVWR
+2779 
-2784 FTPGAAWTDGDY
+2784 
-2796 TLTVKVEDKAG
+2796 
-2807 NTNYSAPLTVTI
+2807 
-2819 DTQTSIDRI
+2819 
-2828 ELLND
+2828 
-2833 TGIVGDNLTNEARPQ
+2833 
-2848 FHITVPTDVNS
+2848 
-2859 VQLSLDGGINW
+2859 
-2870 VNATLTSDGV
+2870 
-2880 WEYIWP
+2880 
-2886 TDLVENTYTLTVKAT
+2886 
-2901 DVAGNTATETLNF
+2901 
-2914 IIDTTLSTPTITL
+2914 
-2927 DSADDSGTAN
+2927 
-2937 DNKTNVKTPG
+2937 
-2947 FIIGG
+2947 
-2952 IDSDVT
+2952 
-2958 QVVVQVM
+2958 
-2965 RDGHSEEVELT
+2965 
-2976 QTNGQWRFV
+2976 
-2985 PGSAWTDGDYTLTVT
+2985 
-3000 VKDEAGNIR
+3000 
-3009 HSAPL
+3009 
-3014 TVTIDTQITIDHI
+3014 
-3027 ELVNDSGIPDDNLTN
+3027 
-3042 NVRPH
+3042 
-3047 FQVTVPT
+3047 
-3054 DVNVVRLSIDGG
+3054 VRLSIDGG

-3106 KTTQQLDFIID
+3106 QTTQKLDFIID
-3117 TLLSEPTIVLDNT
+3117 TMLSEPTIVLDST

-3137 DNLTNVNKP
+3137 DNLTNANKP
-3146 TFLLGNIDADARYVT
+3146 TFILGNIDADARYVT
-3161 VEVQHG
+3161 VEVQYG

-3321 TPTIAMDSRDDTGAI
+3321 TPTITMDSRDDTGAI

-3351 NIDADAHS
+3351 NIDSDAQS

-3407 VRQSTPLVVTVDTQ
+3407 VRQSTPLIVTVDTQ

-3466 ANWVSAT
+3466 ANWVSAA

-3614 VTVDTQIAIDRIEL
+3614 VTVDTQIAIDHIEL

-3715 DITLLT
+3715 DITLMT

-3851 IHQVDSD
+3851 IRQVDSD

-4303 KTSAELRIEIDTQVQ
+4303 KTSAELKIEIDTQVQ

-4528 DNITSVTTPRFVI
+4528 DNITSVTKPRFVI

-4551 VIRINGVSYSVTANG
+4551 VIRINGVSYPVTANG

-4892 RSTAVDVTIDTEVA
+4892 RSTAVDLTIDTEVA

-5292 SNSGSLDDLITNH
+5292 SNSGSLDDLITSH

-5384 PAMVA
+5384 PVMMA

-5401 TSQTRPTFSIF
+5401 TSQTRPAFSIY

-5472 TIDTF
+5472 TIDTL

-5535 WVNEKGHWQ
+5535 WVNDKGHWQ

-5583 KVFTSE
+5583 QVFTSE

-5598 TEWWSNSDL
+5598 TDWWSNSST
-5607 ITMRGTGEIGATVSL
+5607 ITMRGMGEIGATVSL

-5636 TGRWELSTD
+5636 NGQWELSTD
-5645 KLPEGTYDI
+5645 QLPEGKYDI
-5654 SLVIEDSAGN
+5654 TLSIEDNAGN
-5664 RWEDV
+5664 RKEEV
-5669 REIFID
+5669 HEIFID

-5705 LIITDSEGNTY
+5705 LIITDSNGNTY

-5929 NDGNYTLSV
+5929 NDGTYTLSV

-5967 QHDDASDDATA
+5967 QHNDASDDATA

-5994 THLRTEPSA
+5994 THLRTVPSV
-6003 AEESVVKVTAYSITL
+6003 AEESVVKETAYSITL

-6038 ISVPENIVNVSIMFE
+6038 ISVPENIVNVSVMFE

-6082 VKFIDKDN
+6082 VKFIDKDD

-6113 VRGKTEDDIND
+6113 ARGKAEDDIND

>member
-424 SIITDTIAPEKPT
+424 SIITDTIPPEKPT

-639 YVVLPNGI
+639 FVVLPNGI

-1030 PDSDSGISDDN
+1030 PDSDSGIADDN

-1102 VEDIAGNKANSAIFD
+1102 VEDIAGNKANSAVFD

-1186 LFIPGNTWADGS
+1186 LFTPGNTWADGS

-1210 NTNYS
+1210 NTSYS

-1323 SVPVIVLDSADDT
+1323 SVPVIVLNSADDT
-1336 GIQGDNM
+1336 GVQGDNM

-1385 TFTPP
+1385 SFTP
-1390 TSWADG
+1390 TGAWADG

-1438 PDDNLTN
+1438 PNDNLTN

-1477 SATPGV
+1477 SATPGA

-1493 DGGYTLTVEATDE
+1493 DGGYTLTVEATDK
-1506 AGNKAT
+1506 AGNKTT
-1512 QTLDFTI
+1512 QELDFTI

-2117 DTLLSEPTIVLDNT
+2117 DTLLSEPTIVLDST

-2323 TPVIVLDSADDS
+2323 TPVIVLDSADDT
-2335 GVHGDNMTNHTQP
+2335 GIQGDNMTNRTQP
-2348 TFALQHIDDDAVR
+2348 TFNLQHIDDDAVR

-2376 ATKDAGGWTFTP
+2376 ATKGVGGWTFTP
-2388 TGAWADGDY
+2388 PTSWGAGDY

-2441 LTNNVRPHFQVTVPT
+2441 LTNNVRPHFQVKVPT
-2456 DVNVVRLSIDGGKT
+2456 DVN
-2470 WFNATQSATPGVWDY
+2470 
-2485 IWPDDVADGG
+2485 
-2495 YTLTVEA
+2495 E
-2502 TDEAGNKA
+2502 
-2510 TQTLDFTID
+2510 
-2519 TTLSVP
+2519 
-2525 TLSLDSADDS
+2525 
-2535 GIAGDNITNVKTPGF
+2535 
-2550 TLNNI
+2550 
-2555 DTDVSRVIVEVMHNG
+2555 
-2570 IKQEVP
+2570 
-2576 LVQTGGQWRF
+2576 
-2586 APTSDW
+2586 
-2592 ADGDYILT
+2592 
-2600 VKVEDRAGNVKQS
+2600 
-2613 APLTVTVD
+2613 
-2621 THIAIDRIEL
+2621 
-2631 VNDSGIPGDNL
+2631 
-2642 TNEARPHFQVTV
+2642 
-2654 PADVNGVRLSI
+2654 
-2665 DGGKTWFDATQS
+2665 
-2677 ATSGVWDY
+2677 
-2685 TWLTNVANGPHTLM
+2685 
-2699 VEASDKAGNK
+2699 
-2709 TTQKLDFTIDTILS
+2709 
-2723 EPTIT
+2723 
-2728 LDSADDSAA
+2728 
-2737 GDNITNVKMP
+2737 
-2747 GFTLGNID
+2747 
-2755 ADVTKV
+2755 
-2761 VVTVAH
+2761 
-2767 DGKNQQIELIKN
+2767 
-2779 GGVWR
+2779 
-2784 FTPGAAWTDGDY
+2784 
-2796 TLTVKVEDKAG
+2796 
-2807 NTNYSAPLTVTI
+2807 
-2819 DTQTSIDRI
+2819 
-2828 ELLND
+2828 
-2833 TGIVGDNLTNEARPQ
+2833 
-2848 FHITVPTDVNS
+2848 
-2859 VQLSLDGGINW
+2859 
-2870 VNATLTSDGV
+2870 
-2880 WEYIWP
+2880 
-2886 TDLVENTYTLTVKAT
+2886 
-2901 DVAGNTATETLNF
+2901 
-2914 IIDTTLSTPTITL
+2914 
-2927 DSADDSGTAN
+2927 
-2937 DNKTNVKTPG
+2937 
-2947 FIIGG
+2947 
-2952 IDSDVT
+2952 
-2958 QVVVQVM
+2958 
-2965 RDGHSEEVELT
+2965 
-2976 QTNGQWRFV
+2976 
-2985 PGSAWTDGDYTLTVT
+2985 
-3000 VKDEAGNIR
+3000 
-3009 HSAPL
+3009 
-3014 TVTIDTQITIDHI
+3014 
-3027 ELVNDSGIPDDNLTN
+3027 
-3042 NVRPH
+3042 
-3047 FQVTVPT
+3047 
-3054 DVNVVRLSIDGG
+3054 VRLSIDGG

-3106 KTTQQLDFIID
+3106 QTTQKLDFIID
-3117 TLLSEPTIVLDNT
+3117 TLLSEPTIVLDST

-3137 DNLTNVNKP
+3137 DNLTNANKP
-3146 TFLLGNIDADARYVT
+3146 TFILGNIDADARYVT

-3274 QGTAGIW
+3274 QGTAGTW

-3321 TPTIAMDSRDDTGAI
+3321 TPTITMDSRDDTGAI

-3393 SYTLTVEVTDNAGN
+3393 SYTLTVEVQDNAGN
-3407 VRQSTPLVVTVDTQ
+3407 VRQSTPLIVTVDTQ

-3466 ANWVSAT
+3466 ANWVSAA

-3614 VTVDTQIAIDRIEL
+3614 VTVDTQIAIDHIEL

-3715 DITLLT
+3715 DITLMT

-3851 IHQVDSD
+3851 IRQVDSD

-4075 VGAGWQFTPGN
+4075 VGAGWQFTPDN

-4528 DNITSVTTPRFVI
+4528 DNITSVTKPRFVI

-4551 VIRINGVSYSVTANG
+4551 VIRINGVSYPVTANG

-5583 KVFTSE
+5583 QVFTSE

-5598 TEWWSNSDL
+5598 TDWWSNSST
-5607 ITMRGTGEIGATVSL
+5607 ITMRGMGEIGATVSL

-5636 TGRWELSTD
+5636 NGQWELSTD
-5645 KLPEGTYDI
+5645 QLPEGKYDI
-5654 SLVIEDSAGN
+5654 TLSIEDNAGN
-5664 RWEDV
+5664 RKEEV
-5669 REIFID
+5669 HEIFID

-5705 LIITDSEGNTY
+5705 LIITDSNGNTY

-5994 THLRTEPSA
+5994 THLRTVPSA

>member
-42 PRGSVIIVNGALY
+42 PHGSVIIVNGALY

-116 ELKKQLDD
+116 ELKKQLDE

-450 DNITNST
+450 DSITNST

-537 IETTNDSGIVGDNVT
+537 IETTDDSGIVGDNVT

-600 GINNLTFTVEDVAGN
+600 GVNNLTFTVEDVAGN
-615 KKDFSFSYVIDTI
+615 KKDFSFSYVIDTV

-639 YVVLPNGI
+639 FVVLPNGI

-1066 AMSDTQIGVATQQP
+1066 AASDTQIGVATQQP

-1102 VEDIAGNKANSAIFD
+1102 VEDIAGNKANSAVFD

-1186 LFIPGNTWADGS
+1186 LFTPGNTWADGS

-1323 SVPVIVLDSADDT
+1323 SVPVIVLNSADDT
-1336 GIQGDNM
+1336 GVQGDNM

-1373 TTFDATKGTGGW
+1373 TTFDATKGVGGW
-1385 TFTPP
+1385 SFTP
-1390 TSWADG
+1390 TGAWADG

-1438 PDDNLTN
+1438 PNDNLTN

-1477 SATPGV
+1477 NATPGV

-1506 AGNKAT
+1506 AGNKTT

-1562 VIVEVM
+1562 VTVEVM

-1638 PGDNL
+1638 PDDNL

-1678 ATSGVWDYTW
+1678 ATPGVWDYTW

-1705 KAGNKTTQKLDFT
+1705 KAGNKTTQKLDFI
-1718 IDTILS
+1718 IDTMLS

-2018 IDTQITIDHIELVN
+2018 IDTQI
-2032 DSGIPDDNLTNNVR
+2032 
-2046 PHFQVTVPTDVNVV
+2046 
-2060 RLSIDGGKTW
+2060 
-2070 FNATQSATP
+2070 A
-2079 GVWDYTWLADVGEG
+2079 
-2093 KHTLTVEATDKAGNK
+2093 
-2108 TTQQLDFII
+2108 
-2117 DTLLSEPTIVLDNT
+2117 
-2131 DDSGTKGDHLTNVNK
+2131 
-2146 PTFLLGNIDA
+2146 
-2156 DARYVTVEVQHGGT
+2156 
-2170 KEVLTATKDATG
+2170 
-2182 NWSVTPT
+2182 
-2189 GTWADGDYTLTVR
+2189 
-2202 VEDEAGNEKHSA
+2202 
-2214 SLTVTVDTQ
+2214 
-2223 ITIDVIELVN
+2223 
-2233 DNGIPGDNMT
+2233 
-2243 NDAHPQF
+2243 
-2250 RVTVPGDVN
+2250 
-2259 EVSLSIDGGV
+2259 
-2269 TWVKAT
+2269 
-2275 QSATPGVWNY
+2275 
-2285 TWPGTVPDGD
+2285 
-2295 YTLNVKATDNAGNTV
+2295 
-2310 TETLHFTIDTTLS
+2310 
-2323 TPVIVLDSADDS
+2323 
-2335 GVHGDNMTNHTQP
+2335 
-2348 TFALQHIDDDAVR
+2348 
-2361 VTVSVEHGGVTTTFD
+2361 
-2376 ATKDAGGWTFTP
+2376 
-2388 TGAWADGDY
+2388 
-2397 TLSVS
+2397 
-2402 VEDKA
+2402 
-2407 GNTSHSASLTVT
+2407 
-2419 VDTQIAINNIE
+2419 
-2430 LVNDSGIPDDN
+2430 
-2441 LTNNVRPHFQVTVPT
+2441 
-2456 DVNVVRLSIDGGKT
+2456 
-2470 WFNATQSATPGVWDY
+2470 
-2485 IWPDDVADGG
+2485 
-2495 YTLTVEA
+2495 
-2502 TDEAGNKA
+2502 
-2510 TQTLDFTID
+2510 
-2519 TTLSVP
+2519 
-2525 TLSLDSADDS
+2525 
-2535 GIAGDNITNVKTPGF
+2535 
-2550 TLNNI
+2550 
-2555 DTDVSRVIVEVMHNG
+2555 
-2570 IKQEVP
+2570 
-2576 LVQTGGQWRF
+2576 
-2586 APTSDW
+2586 
-2592 ADGDYILT
+2592 
-2600 VKVEDRAGNVKQS
+2600 
-2613 APLTVTVD
+2613 
-2621 THIAIDRIEL
+2621 
-2631 VNDSGIPGDNL
+2631 
-2642 TNEARPHFQVTV
+2642 
-2654 PADVNGVRLSI
+2654 
-2665 DGGKTWFDATQS
+2665 
-2677 ATSGVWDY
+2677 
-2685 TWLTNVANGPHTLM
+2685 
-2699 VEASDKAGNK
+2699 
-2709 TTQKLDFTIDTILS
+2709 
-2723 EPTIT
+2723 
-2728 LDSADDSAA
+2728 
-2737 GDNITNVKMP
+2737 
-2747 GFTLGNID
+2747 
-2755 ADVTKV
+2755 
-2761 VVTVAH
+2761 
-2767 DGKNQQIELIKN
+2767 
-2779 GGVWR
+2779 
-2784 FTPGAAWTDGDY
+2784 
-2796 TLTVKVEDKAG
+2796 
-2807 NTNYSAPLTVTI
+2807 
-2819 DTQTSIDRI
+2819 
-2828 ELLND
+2828 
-2833 TGIVGDNLTNEARPQ
+2833 
-2848 FHITVPTDVNS
+2848 
-2859 VQLSLDGGINW
+2859 
-2870 VNATLTSDGV
+2870 
-2880 WEYIWP
+2880 
-2886 TDLVENTYTLTVKAT
+2886 
-2901 DVAGNTATETLNF
+2901 
-2914 IIDTTLSTPTITL
+2914 
-2927 DSADDSGTAN
+2927 
-2937 DNKTNVKTPG
+2937 
-2947 FIIGG
+2947 
-2952 IDSDVT
+2952 
-2958 QVVVQVM
+2958 
-2965 RDGHSEEVELT
+2965 
-2976 QTNGQWRFV
+2976 
-2985 PGSAWTDGDYTLTVT
+2985 
-3000 VKDEAGNIR
+3000 
-3009 HSAPL
+3009 
-3014 TVTIDTQITIDHI
+3014 IDHI

-3199 VRVEDDAGN
+3199 VRVEDEAGNVKYSAPLTVTVDTQITIDVIELVNDNGIPGDNMTNDAHPQFRVTVPGDVNEVSLSIDGGVTWVKATQSATPGVWNYTWPGTVPDGDYTLNVKATDNAGNTVTETLHFTIDTTLSTPVIVLDSADDTGIQGDNMTNRTQPTFNLQHIDDDAVRVTVSVEHGGVTTTFDATKGVGGWTFTPPTSWGAGDYTLSVSVEDKAGNTSHSASLTVTVDTQIAINNIELVNDSGIPDDNLTNNVRPQFQVKVPTDVNEVRLSIDGGKTWFNATQSATPGVWDYTWLADVGEGKHTLTVEATDKAGNQTTQKLDFIIDTMLSEPTIVLDSTDDSGTKGDNLTNANKPTFILGNIDADARYVTVEVQHGGTKEVLTATKGATGIWSVTPTGTWADGDYTLTVRVEDEAGN

-3321 TPTIAMDSRDDTGAI
+3321 TPTITMDSRDDTGAI

-3351 NIDADAHS
+3351 NIDSDAQS

-3407 VRQSTPLVVTVDTQ
+3407 VRQSTPLIVTVDTQ

-3466 ANWVSAT
+3466 ANWVSAA

-3614 VTVDTQIAIDRIEL
+3614 VTVDTQIAIDHIEL
-3628 VNDSGVPGDNVTK
+3628 VNDSGVPGDNITK

-3685 TDMPEGQHTLT
+3685 TDMPEGQHTLI

-3704 NKMTETLNFTI
+3704 NKMTGTLDFTI

-3851 IHQVDSD
+3851 IRQVDSD

-3915 FEVRIDTTTTINN
+3915 LEVRIDTTTTINN

-3951 IDVPGDVVQVRV
+3951 IDVPGDVIQVRV

-4187 PDGQHTLLVDVT
+4187 PDGKHTLLVDVT

-4303 KTSAELRIEIDTQVQ
+4303 KTSAELQIEIDTQVQ

-4528 DNITSVTTPRFVI
+4528 DNITSVTKPRFVI

-4551 VIRINGVSYSVTANG
+4551 VIRINGVSYPVTANG

-4616 PASDTGNSN
+4616 PASDTGSSN

-4652 DDKSGREVLKQTIT
+4652 DDKSGREVLKHTIT

-4723 DDQHEATSLRPEFKG
+4723 DDQYEATSLRPEFKG
-4738 FAEAFSTIMIQWDGK
+4738 LAEAFSTIMIQWDGK

-4833 TLIGSTLPNTIVSI
+4833 TLVGNTLPNAIVSI

-4962 PALGNDGNYELTF
+4962 PALGNDGNYVLTF

-5078 GNSQQKEIL
+5078 GNSQQKDIL

-5292 SNSGSLDDLITNH
+5292 SNSGSLDDLITSH

-5384 PAMVA
+5384 PVMMA

-5401 TSQTRPTFSIF
+5401 TSQTRPAFSIY

-5535 WVNEKGHWQ
+5535 WVNDKGHWQ

-5583 KVFTSE
+5583 QVFTSE

-5598 TEWWSNSDL
+5598 TDWWSNSST
-5607 ITMRGTGEIGATVSL
+5607 ITMRGMGEIGATVSL

-5636 TGRWELSTD
+5636 NGQWELSTD
-5645 KLPEGTYDI
+5645 QLPEGKYDI
-5654 SLVIEDSAGN
+5654 TLSIEDNAGN
-5664 RWEDV
+5664 RKEEV
-5669 REIFID
+5669 HEIFID

-5705 LIITDSEGNTY
+5705 LIITDSNGNTY

-5752 VPLDIMKEVPVIS
+5752 VPLDIMKETPVIS

-5772 GTVGDNITRDKQPT
+5772 GTVGDNITRDNQPT

-5865 AAGEDNGASDSDNV
+5865 AAGEGNGASDSDNV
-5879 TNHTQPKFTLQ
+5879 TNHNHTQPKFTLQ

-5929 NDGNYTLSV
+5929 NDGTYTLSV
-5938 TVVDRAGNSQQSAS
+5938 TVVDRAGNSLQSAS
-5952 LAVTVDSTVT
+5952 LEVTVDSTVT

-5967 QHDDASDDATA
+5967 QHDDASDDATP

-5994 THLRTEPSA
+5994 THLRTVPSA
-6003 AEESVVKVTAYSITL
+6003 AEESVVKETAYSITL

-6038 ISVPENIVNVSIMFE
+6038 ISVPENIVNVSVMFE

-6082 VKFIDKDN
+6082 VKFLDKDD

-6113 VRGKTEDDIND
+6113 ARGKTEDDIND

-6139 DVFAVNEVTLP
+6139 EVFAVNEVTLP

>member
-171 ADNVAKDN
+171 ADNVVKDN

-233 ESVKEPLKVTLALAA
+233 ESVKEPLKVTLALAT

-615 KKDFSFSYVIDTI
+615 KKDFSFSYVIDTV

-639 YVVLPNGI
+639 FVVLPNGI

-1030 PDSDSGISDDN
+1030 PDSDSGVSDDN

-1066 AMSDTQIGVATQQP
+1066 AASDTQIGVATQQP

-1102 VEDIAGNKANSAIFD
+1102 VEDIAGNKANSAVFD

-1210 NTNYS
+1210 NTSYS

-1385 TFTPP
+1385 SFTP
-1390 TSWADG
+1390 TGAWADG

-1438 PDDNLTN
+1438 PNDNLTN

-1477 SATPGV
+1477 SATPGA

-1493 DGGYTLTVEATDE
+1493 DGGYTLTVEATDK
-1506 AGNKAT
+1506 AGNKTT
-1512 QTLDFTI
+1512 QELDFTI

-2117 DTLLSEPTIVLDNT
+2117 DTLLSEPTIVLDST
-2131 DDSGTKGDHLTNVNK
+2131 DDSGTKGDNLTNVNK

-2323 TPVIVLDSADDS
+2323 VPVIVLNSADDT
-2335 GVHGDNMTNHTQP
+2335 GVQGDNMTNSTQP

-2376 ATKDAGGWTFTP
+2376 ATKGTGGWSFTP

-2430 LVNDSGIPDDN
+2430 LVNDSGIPN
-2441 LTNNVRPHFQVTVPT
+2441 
-2456 DVNVVRLSIDGGKT
+2456 
-2470 WFNATQSATPGVWDY
+2470 
-2485 IWPDDVADGG
+2485 
-2495 YTLTVEA
+2495 
-2502 TDEAGNKA
+2502 
-2510 TQTLDFTID
+2510 
-2519 TTLSVP
+2519 
-2525 TLSLDSADDS
+2525 
-2535 GIAGDNITNVKTPGF
+2535 
-2550 TLNNI
+2550 
-2555 DTDVSRVIVEVMHNG
+2555 
-2570 IKQEVP
+2570 
-2576 LVQTGGQWRF
+2576 
-2586 APTSDW
+2586 
-2592 ADGDYILT
+2592 
-2600 VKVEDRAGNVKQS
+2600 
-2613 APLTVTVD
+2613 
-2621 THIAIDRIEL
+2621 
-2631 VNDSGIPGDNL
+2631 
-2642 TNEARPHFQVTV
+2642 
-2654 PADVNGVRLSI
+2654 
-2665 DGGKTWFDATQS
+2665 
-2677 ATSGVWDY
+2677 
-2685 TWLTNVANGPHTLM
+2685 
-2699 VEASDKAGNK
+2699 
-2709 TTQKLDFTIDTILS
+2709 
-2723 EPTIT
+2723 
-2728 LDSADDSAA
+2728 
-2737 GDNITNVKMP
+2737 
-2747 GFTLGNID
+2747 
-2755 ADVTKV
+2755 
-2761 VVTVAH
+2761 
-2767 DGKNQQIELIKN
+2767 
-2779 GGVWR
+2779 
-2784 FTPGAAWTDGDY
+2784 
-2796 TLTVKVEDKAG
+2796 
-2807 NTNYSAPLTVTI
+2807 
-2819 DTQTSIDRI
+2819 
-2828 ELLND
+2828 
-2833 TGIVGDNLTNEARPQ
+2833 
-2848 FHITVPTDVNS
+2848 
-2859 VQLSLDGGINW
+2859 
-2870 VNATLTSDGV
+2870 
-2880 WEYIWP
+2880 
-2886 TDLVENTYTLTVKAT
+2886 
-2901 DVAGNTATETLNF
+2901 
-2914 IIDTTLSTPTITL
+2914 
-2927 DSADDSGTAN
+2927 
-2937 DNKTNVKTPG
+2937 
-2947 FIIGG
+2947 
-2952 IDSDVT
+2952 
-2958 QVVVQVM
+2958 
-2965 RDGHSEEVELT
+2965 
-2976 QTNGQWRFV
+2976 
-2985 PGSAWTDGDYTLTVT
+2985 
-3000 VKDEAGNIR
+3000 
-3009 HSAPL
+3009 
-3014 TVTIDTQITIDHI
+3014 
-3027 ELVNDSGIPDDNLTN
+3027 DNLTN

-3106 KTTQQLDFIID
+3106 QTTQKLDFIID
-3117 TLLSEPTIVLDNT
+3117 TLLSEPTIVLDST

-3137 DNLTNVNKP
+3137 DNLTNANKP
-3146 TFLLGNIDADARYVT
+3146 TFILGNIDADARYVT
-3161 VEVQHG
+3161 VEVQYG

-3321 TPTIAMDSRDDTGAI
+3321 TPTITMDSRDDTGAI

-3351 NIDADAHS
+3351 NIDSDAQS

-3407 VRQSTPLVVTVDTQ
+3407 VRQSTPLIVTVDTQ

-3466 ANWVSAT
+3466 ANWVSAA

-3614 VTVDTQIAIDRIEL
+3614 VTVDTQIAIDHIEL

-3715 DITLLT
+3715 DITLMT

-3851 IHQVDSD
+3851 IRQVDSD

-4528 DNITSVTTPRFVI
+4528 DNITSVTKPRFVI

-4551 VIRINGVSYSVTANG
+4551 VIRINGVSYPVTANG

-4833 TLIGSTLPNTIVSI
+4833 TLVGNTLPNAIVSI

-4962 PALGNDGNYELTF
+4962 PALGNDGNYVLTF

-5292 SNSGSLDDLITNH
+5292 SNSGSLDDLITSH

-5384 PAMVA
+5384 PVMMA

-5401 TSQTRPTFSIF
+5401 TSQTRPAFSIY

-5472 TIDTF
+5472 TIDTL

-5535 WVNEKGHWQ
+5535 WVNDKGHWQ

-5583 KVFTSE
+5583 QVFTSE

-5598 TEWWSNSDL
+5598 TDWWSNSST
-5607 ITMRGTGEIGATVSL
+5607 ITMRGMGEIGATVSL

-5636 TGRWELSTD
+5636 NGQWELSTD
-5645 KLPEGTYDI
+5645 QLPEGKYDI
-5654 SLVIEDSAGN
+5654 TLSIEDNAGN
-5664 RWEDV
+5664 RKEEV
-5669 REIFID
+5669 HEIFID

-5705 LIITDSEGNTY
+5705 LIITDSNGNTY

-5752 VPLDIMKEVPVIS
+5752 VSLDIMKEVPVIS

-5865 AAGEDNGASDSDNV
+5865 AAGEDNGVSDSDNV

-5905 NGVTDIYQATQGA
+5905 NGVTDTYQATQGA

-5929 NDGNYTLSV
+5929 NDGTYTLSV

-5994 THLRTEPSA
+5994 THLRTVPSA
-6003 AEESVVKVTAYSITL
+6003 AEESVVKETAYSITL

-6113 VRGKTEDDIND
+6113 ARGKTEDDIND

>member
-42 PRGSVIIVNGALY
+42 PHGSVIIVNGALY

-116 ELKKQLDD
+116 ELKKQLDE

-450 DNITNST
+450 DSITNST

-537 IETTNDSGIVGDNVT
+537 IETTDDSGIVGDNVT

-600 GINNLTFTVEDVAGN
+600 GVNNLTFTVEDVAGN
-615 KKDFSFSYVIDTI
+615 KKDFSFSYVIDTV

-639 YVVLPNGI
+639 FVVLPNGI

-1066 AMSDTQIGVATQQP
+1066 AASDTQIGVATQQP

-1102 VEDIAGNKANSAIFD
+1102 VEDIAGNKANSAVFD

-1186 LFIPGNTWADGS
+1186 LFTPGNTWADGS

-1323 SVPVIVLDSADDT
+1323 SVPVIVLNSADDT
-1336 GIQGDNM
+1336 GVQGDNM

-1373 TTFDATKGTGGW
+1373 TTFDATKGVGGW
-1385 TFTPP
+1385 SFTP
-1390 TSWADG
+1390 TGAWADG

-1438 PDDNLTN
+1438 PNDNLTN

-1477 SATPGV
+1477 NATPGV

-1506 AGNKAT
+1506 AGNKTT

-1562 VIVEVM
+1562 VTVEVM

-1638 PGDNL
+1638 PDDNL

-1678 ATSGVWDYTW
+1678 ATPGVWDYTW

-1705 KAGNKTTQKLDFT
+1705 KAGNKTTQKLDFI
-1718 IDTILS
+1718 IDTMLS

-2018 IDTQITIDHIELVN
+2018 IDTQIAIDHIELVN

-2131 DDSGTKGDHLTNVNK
+2131 DDSGTKGDNLTNVNK

-2323 TPVIVLDSADDS
+2323 TPVIVLDSADDT
-2335 GVHGDNMTNHTQP
+2335 GIQGDNMTNRTQP
-2348 TFALQHIDDDAVR
+2348 TFNLQHIDDDAVR

-2376 ATKDAGGWTFTP
+2376 ATKGVGGWIFTP
-2388 TGAWADGDY
+2388 PTSWGAGDY

-2441 LTNNVRPHFQVTVPT
+2441 LTNNVRPQFQVKVPT
-2456 DVNVVRLSIDGGKT
+2456 DVN
-2470 WFNATQSATPGVWDY
+2470 
-2485 IWPDDVADGG
+2485 
-2495 YTLTVEA
+2495 E
-2502 TDEAGNKA
+2502 
-2510 TQTLDFTID
+2510 
-2519 TTLSVP
+2519 
-2525 TLSLDSADDS
+2525 
-2535 GIAGDNITNVKTPGF
+2535 
-2550 TLNNI
+2550 
-2555 DTDVSRVIVEVMHNG
+2555 
-2570 IKQEVP
+2570 
-2576 LVQTGGQWRF
+2576 
-2586 APTSDW
+2586 
-2592 ADGDYILT
+2592 
-2600 VKVEDRAGNVKQS
+2600 
-2613 APLTVTVD
+2613 
-2621 THIAIDRIEL
+2621 
-2631 VNDSGIPGDNL
+2631 
-2642 TNEARPHFQVTV
+2642 
-2654 PADVNGVRLSI
+2654 
-2665 DGGKTWFDATQS
+2665 
-2677 ATSGVWDY
+2677 
-2685 TWLTNVANGPHTLM
+2685 
-2699 VEASDKAGNK
+2699 
-2709 TTQKLDFTIDTILS
+2709 
-2723 EPTIT
+2723 
-2728 LDSADDSAA
+2728 
-2737 GDNITNVKMP
+2737 
-2747 GFTLGNID
+2747 
-2755 ADVTKV
+2755 
-2761 VVTVAH
+2761 
-2767 DGKNQQIELIKN
+2767 
-2779 GGVWR
+2779 
-2784 FTPGAAWTDGDY
+2784 
-2796 TLTVKVEDKAG
+2796 
-2807 NTNYSAPLTVTI
+2807 
-2819 DTQTSIDRI
+2819 
-2828 ELLND
+2828 
-2833 TGIVGDNLTNEARPQ
+2833 
-2848 FHITVPTDVNS
+2848 
-2859 VQLSLDGGINW
+2859 
-2870 VNATLTSDGV
+2870 
-2880 WEYIWP
+2880 
-2886 TDLVENTYTLTVKAT
+2886 
-2901 DVAGNTATETLNF
+2901 
-2914 IIDTTLSTPTITL
+2914 
-2927 DSADDSGTAN
+2927 
-2937 DNKTNVKTPG
+2937 
-2947 FIIGG
+2947 
-2952 IDSDVT
+2952 
-2958 QVVVQVM
+2958 
-2965 RDGHSEEVELT
+2965 
-2976 QTNGQWRFV
+2976 
-2985 PGSAWTDGDYTLTVT
+2985 
-3000 VKDEAGNIR
+3000 
-3009 HSAPL
+3009 
-3014 TVTIDTQITIDHI
+3014 
-3027 ELVNDSGIPDDNLTN
+3027 
-3042 NVRPH
+3042 
-3047 FQVTVPT
+3047 
-3054 DVNVVRLSIDGG
+3054 VRLSIDGG

-3106 KTTQQLDFIID
+3106 QTTQKLDFIID
-3117 TLLSEPTIVLDNT
+3117 TMLSEPTIVLDST

-3137 DNLTNVNKP
+3137 DNLTNANKP
-3146 TFLLGNIDADARYVT
+3146 TFILGNIDADARYVT

-3199 VRVEDDAGN
+3199 VRVEDEAGN

-3321 TPTIAMDSRDDTGAI
+3321 TPTITMDSRDDTGAI

-3351 NIDADAHS
+3351 NIDSDAQS

-3407 VRQSTPLVVTVDTQ
+3407 VRQSTPLIVTVDTQ

-3466 ANWVSAT
+3466 ANWVSAA

-3614 VTVDTQIAIDRIEL
+3614 VTVDTQIAIDHIEL
-3628 VNDSGVPGDNVTK
+3628 VNDSGVPGDNITK

-3685 TDMPEGQHTLT
+3685 TDMPEGQHTLI

-3704 NKMTETLNFTI
+3704 NKMTGTLDFTI

-3851 IHQVDSD
+3851 IRQVDSD

-3915 FEVRIDTTTTINN
+3915 LEVRIDTTTTINN

-3951 IDVPGDVVQVRV
+3951 IDVPGDVIQVRV

-4187 PDGQHTLLVDVT
+4187 PDGKHTLLVDVT

-4303 KTSAELRIEIDTQVQ
+4303 KTSAELQIEIDTQVQ

-4528 DNITSVTTPRFVI
+4528 DNITSVTKPRFVI

-4551 VIRINGVSYSVTANG
+4551 VIRINGVSYPVTANG

-4616 PASDTGNSN
+4616 PASDTGSSN

-4652 DDKSGREVLKQTIT
+4652 DDKSGREVLKHTIT

-4723 DDQHEATSLRPEFKG
+4723 DDQYEATSLRPEFKG
-4738 FAEAFSTIMIQWDGK
+4738 LAEAFSTIMIQWDGK

-4833 TLIGSTLPNTIVSI
+4833 TLVGNTLPNAIVSI

-4962 PALGNDGNYELTF
+4962 PALGNDGNYVLTF

-5078 GNSQQKEIL
+5078 GNSQQKDIL

-5292 SNSGSLDDLITNH
+5292 SNSGSLDDLITSH

-5384 PAMVA
+5384 PVMMA

-5401 TSQTRPTFSIF
+5401 TSQTRPAFSIY

-5535 WVNEKGHWQ
+5535 WVNDKGHWQ

-5583 KVFTSE
+5583 QVFTSE

-5598 TEWWSNSDL
+5598 TDWWSNSST
-5607 ITMRGTGEIGATVSL
+5607 ITMRGMGEIGATVSL

-5636 TGRWELSTD
+5636 NGQWELSTD
-5645 KLPEGTYDI
+5645 QLPEGKYDI
-5654 SLVIEDSAGN
+5654 TLSIEDNAGN
-5664 RWEDV
+5664 RKEEV
-5669 REIFID
+5669 HEIFID

-5705 LIITDSEGNTY
+5705 LIITDSNGNTY

-5752 VPLDIMKEVPVIS
+5752 VPLDIMKETPVIS

-5772 GTVGDNITRDKQPT
+5772 GTVGDNITRDNQPT

-5865 AAGEDNGASDSDNV
+5865 AAGEGNGASDSDNV
-5879 TNHTQPKFTLQ
+5879 TNHNHTQPKFTLQ

-5929 NDGNYTLSV
+5929 NDGTYTLSV
-5938 TVVDRAGNSQQSAS
+5938 TVVDRAGNSLQSAS
-5952 LAVTVDSTVT
+5952 LEVTVDSTVT

-5967 QHDDASDDATA
+5967 QHDDASDDATP

-5994 THLRTEPSA
+5994 THLRTVPSA
-6003 AEESVVKVTAYSITL
+6003 AEESVVKETAYSITL

-6038 ISVPENIVNVSIMFE
+6038 ISVPENIVNVSVMFE

-6082 VKFIDKDN
+6082 VKFLDKDD

-6113 VRGKTEDDIND
+6113 ARGKTEDDIND

-6139 DVFAVNEVTLP
+6139 EVFAVNEVTLP

>member
-42 PRGSVIIVNGALY
+42 PHGSVIIVNGALY

-537 IETTNDSGIVGDNVT
+537 IETTDDSGIVGDNVT

-600 GINNLTFTVEDVAGN
+600 GVNNLTFTVEDVAGN
-615 KKDFSFSYVIDTI
+615 KKDFSFSYVIDTV

-639 YVVLPNGI
+639 FVVLPNGI

-1030 PDSDSGISDDN
+1030 PDSDSGIADDN

-1102 VEDIAGNKANSAIFD
+1102 VEDIAGNKANSAVFD

-1186 LFIPGNTWADGS
+1186 LFTPGNTWADGS

-1210 NTNYS
+1210 NTSYS

-1385 TFTPP
+1385 SFTP
-1390 TSWADG
+1390 TGAWADG

-1438 PDDNLTN
+1438 PNDNLTN

-1451 QVTVPTDVNVV
+1451 QVKVPTDVNVV

-1477 SATPGV
+1477 SATPGA

-1493 DGGYTLTVEATDE
+1493 DGGYTLTVEATDK
-1506 AGNKAT
+1506 AGNKTT
-1512 QTLDFTI
+1512 QELDFTI

-1885 WPTDLVENT
+1885 WPTDLIENT

-2018 IDTQITIDHIELVN
+2018 IDTQIAIDHIELVN

-2117 DTLLSEPTIVLDNT
+2117 DTLLSEPTIVLDST
-2131 DDSGTKGDHLTNVNK
+2131 DDSGTKGDNLTNVNK

-2323 TPVIVLDSADDS
+2323 VPVIVLNSADDT
-2335 GVHGDNMTNHTQP
+2335 GVQGDNMTNSTQP

-2376 ATKDAGGWTFTP
+2376 ATKGVGGWSFTP

-2441 LTNNVRPHFQVTVPT
+2441 LTNNVRPHFQVKVPT
-2456 DVNVVRLSIDGGKT
+2456 DVN
-2470 WFNATQSATPGVWDY
+2470 
-2485 IWPDDVADGG
+2485 
-2495 YTLTVEA
+2495 E
-2502 TDEAGNKA
+2502 
-2510 TQTLDFTID
+2510 
-2519 TTLSVP
+2519 
-2525 TLSLDSADDS
+2525 
-2535 GIAGDNITNVKTPGF
+2535 
-2550 TLNNI
+2550 
-2555 DTDVSRVIVEVMHNG
+2555 
-2570 IKQEVP
+2570 
-2576 LVQTGGQWRF
+2576 
-2586 APTSDW
+2586 
-2592 ADGDYILT
+2592 
-2600 VKVEDRAGNVKQS
+2600 
-2613 APLTVTVD
+2613 
-2621 THIAIDRIEL
+2621 
-2631 VNDSGIPGDNL
+2631 
-2642 TNEARPHFQVTV
+2642 
-2654 PADVNGVRLSI
+2654 
-2665 DGGKTWFDATQS
+2665 
-2677 ATSGVWDY
+2677 
-2685 TWLTNVANGPHTLM
+2685 
-2699 VEASDKAGNK
+2699 
-2709 TTQKLDFTIDTILS
+2709 
-2723 EPTIT
+2723 
-2728 LDSADDSAA
+2728 
-2737 GDNITNVKMP
+2737 
-2747 GFTLGNID
+2747 
-2755 ADVTKV
+2755 
-2761 VVTVAH
+2761 
-2767 DGKNQQIELIKN
+2767 
-2779 GGVWR
+2779 
-2784 FTPGAAWTDGDY
+2784 
-2796 TLTVKVEDKAG
+2796 
-2807 NTNYSAPLTVTI
+2807 
-2819 DTQTSIDRI
+2819 
-2828 ELLND
+2828 
-2833 TGIVGDNLTNEARPQ
+2833 
-2848 FHITVPTDVNS
+2848 
-2859 VQLSLDGGINW
+2859 
-2870 VNATLTSDGV
+2870 
-2880 WEYIWP
+2880 
-2886 TDLVENTYTLTVKAT
+2886 
-2901 DVAGNTATETLNF
+2901 
-2914 IIDTTLSTPTITL
+2914 
-2927 DSADDSGTAN
+2927 
-2937 DNKTNVKTPG
+2937 
-2947 FIIGG
+2947 
-2952 IDSDVT
+2952 
-2958 QVVVQVM
+2958 
-2965 RDGHSEEVELT
+2965 
-2976 QTNGQWRFV
+2976 
-2985 PGSAWTDGDYTLTVT
+2985 
-3000 VKDEAGNIR
+3000 
-3009 HSAPL
+3009 
-3014 TVTIDTQITIDHI
+3014 
-3027 ELVNDSGIPDDNLTN
+3027 
-3042 NVRPH
+3042 
-3047 FQVTVPT
+3047 
-3054 DVNVVRLSIDGG
+3054 VRLSIDGG

-3106 KTTQQLDFIID
+3106 QTTQKLDFIID
-3117 TLLSEPTIVLDNT
+3117 TMLSEPTIVLDST

-3137 DNLTNVNKP
+3137 DNLTNANKP
-3146 TFLLGNIDADARYVT
+3146 TFILGNIDADARYVT
-3161 VEVQHG
+3161 VEVQYG

-3321 TPTIAMDSRDDTGAI
+3321 TPTITMDSRDDTGAI

-3351 NIDADAHS
+3351 NIDSDAQS

-3369 SQEVTLTQVGGQWRF
+3369 SQEVTLTQVGGQWHF

-3407 VRQSTPLVVTVDTQ
+3407 VRQSTPLIVTVDTQ

-3466 ANWVSAT
+3466 ANWVSAA

-3599 VEDRAGNTRPSTPLT
+3599 VEDRTGNTRPSTPLT
-3614 VTVDTQIAIDRIEL
+3614 VTVDTQIAIDHIEL

-3715 DITLLT
+3715 DITLMT

-3851 IHQVDSD
+3851 IRQVDSD

-3981 WIFDSPNTLVDGT
+3981 WIFDSPNPLVDGT

-4303 KTSAELRIEIDTQVQ
+4303 KTSAELKIEIDTQVQ

-4528 DNITSVTTPRFVI
+4528 DNITSVTKPRFVI

-4551 VIRINGVSYSVTANG
+4551 VIRINGVSYPVTANG

-4833 TLIGSTLPNTIVSI
+4833 TLVGNTLPNAIVSI

-4962 PALGNDGNYELTF
+4962 PALGNDGNYVLTF

-5032 GSTLTIRNPQGVVIA
+5032 GSTLTIRSPQGVVIA

-5078 GNSQQKEIL
+5078 GNSQQKDIL

-5249 QDDGT
+5249 QDDGK

-5292 SNSGSLDDLITNH
+5292 SNSGSLDDLITSH

-5384 PAMVA
+5384 PVMIA

-5401 TSQTRPTFSIF
+5401 TSQTRPAFSIF

-5472 TIDTF
+5472 TIDTL

-5486 IGGQTLAEM
+5486 IGGQTLTEM

-5535 WVNEKGHWQ
+5535 WVNDKGHWQ

-5583 KVFTSE
+5583 QVFTSE

-5598 TEWWSNSDL
+5598 TDWWSNSST
-5607 ITMRGTGEIGATVSL
+5607 ITMRGMGEIGATVSL

-5636 TGRWELSTD
+5636 NGQWELSTD
-5645 KLPEGTYDI
+5645 QLPEGKYDI
-5654 SLVIEDSAGN
+5654 TLSIEDNAGN
-5664 RWEDV
+5664 RKEEV
-5669 REIFID
+5669 HEIFID

-5705 LIITDSEGNTY
+5705 LIITDSNGNTY

-5752 VPLDIMKEVPVIS
+5752 VPLDIMKETPVIS

-5772 GTVGDNITRDKQPT
+5772 GTAGDNITRDNQPT

-5879 TNHTQPKFTLQ
+5879 TNHNHTQPKFTLQ

-5905 NGVTDIYQATQGA
+5905 NGVTDTYQATQGA

-5967 QHDDASDDATA
+5967 QHNDASDDATA
-5978 TAVTPPE
+5978 KAVTPPE

-5994 THLRTEPSA
+5994 THLRTVPSA
-6003 AEESVVKVTAYSITL
+6003 AEESVVKETAYSITL

-6038 ISVPENIVNVSIMFE
+6038 ISVPENIVNVSVMFE

-6082 VKFIDKDN
+6082 VKFIDKDD

-6113 VRGKTEDDIND
+6113 ARGKTEDDIND

>member
-42 PRGSVIIVNGALY
+42 PHGSVIIVNGALY

-313 AEAKTADGSGSAK
+313 AEAKTADGSGSTK

-450 DNITNST
+450 DSITNST

-615 KKDFSFSYVIDTI
+615 KKDFSFSYVIDTV

-639 YVVLPNGI
+639 FVVLPNGI

-890 LSDGSHDVTVKVED
+890 LSDGLHDVTVKVED

-1066 AMSDTQIGVATQQP
+1066 AASDTQIGVATQQP

-1102 VEDIAGNKANSAIFD
+1102 VEDIAGNKANSAVFD

-1186 LFIPGNTWADGS
+1186 LFTPGNTWADGS

-1323 SVPVIVLDSADDT
+1323 SVPVIVLNSADDT
-1336 GIQGDNM
+1336 GVQGDNM

-1385 TFTPP
+1385 SFTP
-1390 TSWADG
+1390 TGAWADG

-1438 PDDNLTN
+1438 PNDNLTN

-1477 SATPGV
+1477 NATPGV

-1506 AGNKAT
+1506 AGNKTT

-1705 KAGNKTTQKLDFT
+1705 KAGNKTTQKLDFI
-1718 IDTILS
+1718 IDTMLS

-2018 IDTQITIDHIELVN
+2018 IDTQIAIDHIELVN
-2032 DSGIPDDNLTNNVR
+2032 DSGIPNDNLTNNVR

-2117 DTLLSEPTIVLDNT
+2117 DTMLSEPTIVLDNT
-2131 DDSGTKGDHLTNVNK
+2131 DDSGTKGDNLTNVNK

-2223 ITIDVIELVN
+2223 ITIDAIELVN

-2323 TPVIVLDSADDS
+2323 TPVIVLDSADDT
-2335 GVHGDNMTNHTQP
+2335 GIQGDNMTNRTQP
-2348 TFALQHIDDDAVR
+2348 TFNLQHIDDDAVR

-2376 ATKDAGGWTFTP
+2376 ATKGVGGWTFTP
-2388 TGAWADGDY
+2388 PTSWGAGDY

-2430 LVNDSGIPDDN
+2430 LVNDSGIPNDN
-2441 LTNNVRPHFQVTVPT
+2441 LTNNVRPHFQVKVPT
-2456 DVNVVRLSIDGGKT
+2456 DVN
-2470 WFNATQSATPGVWDY
+2470 
-2485 IWPDDVADGG
+2485 
-2495 YTLTVEA
+2495 E
-2502 TDEAGNKA
+2502 
-2510 TQTLDFTID
+2510 
-2519 TTLSVP
+2519 
-2525 TLSLDSADDS
+2525 
-2535 GIAGDNITNVKTPGF
+2535 
-2550 TLNNI
+2550 
-2555 DTDVSRVIVEVMHNG
+2555 
-2570 IKQEVP
+2570 
-2576 LVQTGGQWRF
+2576 
-2586 APTSDW
+2586 
-2592 ADGDYILT
+2592 
-2600 VKVEDRAGNVKQS
+2600 
-2613 APLTVTVD
+2613 
-2621 THIAIDRIEL
+2621 
-2631 VNDSGIPGDNL
+2631 
-2642 TNEARPHFQVTV
+2642 
-2654 PADVNGVRLSI
+2654 
-2665 DGGKTWFDATQS
+2665 
-2677 ATSGVWDY
+2677 
-2685 TWLTNVANGPHTLM
+2685 
-2699 VEASDKAGNK
+2699 
-2709 TTQKLDFTIDTILS
+2709 
-2723 EPTIT
+2723 
-2728 LDSADDSAA
+2728 
-2737 GDNITNVKMP
+2737 
-2747 GFTLGNID
+2747 
-2755 ADVTKV
+2755 
-2761 VVTVAH
+2761 
-2767 DGKNQQIELIKN
+2767 
-2779 GGVWR
+2779 
-2784 FTPGAAWTDGDY
+2784 
-2796 TLTVKVEDKAG
+2796 
-2807 NTNYSAPLTVTI
+2807 
-2819 DTQTSIDRI
+2819 
-2828 ELLND
+2828 
-2833 TGIVGDNLTNEARPQ
+2833 
-2848 FHITVPTDVNS
+2848 
-2859 VQLSLDGGINW
+2859 
-2870 VNATLTSDGV
+2870 
-2880 WEYIWP
+2880 
-2886 TDLVENTYTLTVKAT
+2886 
-2901 DVAGNTATETLNF
+2901 
-2914 IIDTTLSTPTITL
+2914 
-2927 DSADDSGTAN
+2927 
-2937 DNKTNVKTPG
+2937 
-2947 FIIGG
+2947 
-2952 IDSDVT
+2952 
-2958 QVVVQVM
+2958 
-2965 RDGHSEEVELT
+2965 
-2976 QTNGQWRFV
+2976 
-2985 PGSAWTDGDYTLTVT
+2985 
-3000 VKDEAGNIR
+3000 
-3009 HSAPL
+3009 
-3014 TVTIDTQITIDHI
+3014 
-3027 ELVNDSGIPDDNLTN
+3027 
-3042 NVRPH
+3042 
-3047 FQVTVPT
+3047 
-3054 DVNVVRLSIDGG
+3054 VRLSIDGG

-3106 KTTQQLDFIID
+3106 QTTQKLDFIID
-3117 TLLSEPTIVLDNT
+3117 TMLSEPTIVLDST

-3137 DNLTNVNKP
+3137 DNLTNANKP
-3146 TFLLGNIDADARYVT
+3146 TFILGNIDADARYVT
-3161 VEVQHG
+3161 VEVQYG

-3321 TPTIAMDSRDDTGAI
+3321 TPTITMDSRDDTGAI
-3336 GDHITSVKRPGFTIG
+3336 GDHITSAKRPGFTIG
-3351 NIDADAHS
+3351 NIDADAQS

-3407 VRQSTPLVVTVDTQ
+3407 VRQSTPLIVTVDTQ

-3466 ANWVSAT
+3466 ANWVSAA

-3614 VTVDTQIAIDRIEL
+3614 VTVDTQIAIDHIEL

-3685 TDMPEGQHTLT
+3685 TDMPEGQHTLI

-3704 NKMTETLNFTI
+3704 NKMTGTLDFTI

-3851 IHQVDSD
+3851 IRQVDSD

-4303 KTSAELRIEIDTQVQ
+4303 KTSAELQIEIDTQVQ

-4528 DNITSVTTPRFVI
+4528 DNITSVTKPRFVI

-4551 VIRINGVSYSVTANG
+4551 VIRINGVSYPVTANG

-4892 RSTAVDVTIDTEVA
+4892 RSTAVDLTIDTEVA

-4962 PALGNDGNYELTF
+4962 PALGNDGNYVLTF

-5292 SNSGSLDDLITNH
+5292 SNSGSLDDLITSH

-5384 PAMVA
+5384 PVMMA

-5401 TSQTRPTFSIF
+5401 TSQTRPAFSIY

-5472 TIDTF
+5472 TIDTL

-5535 WVNEKGHWQ
+5535 WVNDKGHWQ

-5583 KVFTSE
+5583 QVFTSE

-5598 TEWWSNSDL
+5598 TDWWSNSST
-5607 ITMRGTGEIGATVSL
+5607 ITMRGMGEIGATVSL

-5636 TGRWELSTD
+5636 NGKWELSTD
-5645 KLPEGTYDI
+5645 QLPEGKYDI
-5654 SLVIEDSAGN
+5654 TLSIEDNAGN
-5664 RWEDV
+5664 RKEEV
-5669 REIFID
+5669 HEIFID

-5705 LIITDSEGNTY
+5705 LIITDSNGNTY

-5857 LTVPEIAL
+5857 LTVP
-5865 AAGEDNGASDSDNV
+5865 
-5879 TNHTQPKFTLQ
+5879 
-5890 HIDADVTGV
+5890 
-5899 TVNVTH
+5899 
-5905 NGVTDIYQATQGA
+5905 
-5918 DGWTFTPPAAW
+5918 
-5929 NDGNYTLSV
+5929 
-5938 TVVDRAGNSQQSAS
+5938 
-5952 LAVTVDSTVT
+5952 
-5962 VTADS
+5962 
-5967 QHDDASDDATA
+5967 
-5978 TAVTPPE
+5978 
-5985 SETVNAESA
+5985 
-5994 THLRTEPSA
+5994 
-6003 AEESVVKVTAYSITL
+6003 
-6018 LNADSGDEIDRSIS
+6018 
-6032 QTPSFE
+6032 
-6038 ISVPENIVNVSIMFE
+6038 
-6053 GEEFTLPITNQKAI
+6053 
-6067 FEVPLSLED
+6067 
-6076 GEYTMD
+6076 
-6082 VKFIDKDN
+6082 
-6090 DFLIK
+6090 
-6095 EKTFSV
+6095 
-6101 DHSSADIVNAMN
+6101 
-6113 VRGKTEDDIND
+6113 
-6124 SPSTSSVGHNNNGAI
+6124 
-6139 DVFAVNEVTLP
+6139 
-6150 VDNQEEH
+6150 
-6157 A
+6157 

>member
-157 NSSKQIEEMLQNFL
+157 NSSKQMEEMLQEFL

-424 SIITDTIAPEKPT
+424 SIITDTIPPEKPT

-712 KSSTVKY
+712 KSSIVKY

-1066 AMSDTQIGVATQQP
+1066 AASDTQIGVATQQP

-1102 VEDIAGNKANSAIFD
+1102 VEDIAGNKANSAVFD

-1186 LFIPGNTWADGS
+1186 LFTPGNTWADGS

-1215 APLTV
+1215 TPLTV

-1270 NSWVQATP
+1270 HSWVQATP

-1314 IDFAVDTTL
+1314 IDFAVDSTL
-1323 SVPVIVLDSADDT
+1323 SVPVIVLNNADDT
-1336 GIQGDNM
+1336 GIQGDNL
-1343 TNSTQPTF
+1343 TNRTQPTF
-1351 ALQHI
+1351 ALQQI

-1390 TSWADG
+1390 ALWADG

-1477 SATPGV
+1477 GATPGA

-1493 DGGYTLTVEATDE
+1493 DGGYTLTVEATDK
-1506 AGNKAT
+1506 AGNQTT
-1512 QTLDFTI
+1512 QELDFTI

-1586 FAPTSDWAD
+1586 FAPTSDWGD

-1697 TLMVEASD
+1697 TLMVEATD
-1705 KAGNKTTQKLDFT
+1705 KAGNQTTQKLDFI
-1718 IDTILS
+1718 IDTLLS

-2018 IDTQITIDHIELVN
+2018 IDTQIAIDHIELVN

-2046 PHFQVTVPTDVNVV
+2046 PQFQVTVPTDVNVV

-2079 GVWDYTWLADVGEG
+2079 GVWDYTWLTDVANGS
-2093 KHTLTVEATDKAGNK
+2093 HTLTVEATDAAGNK
-2108 TTQQLDFII
+2108 ATQNLEFNI
-2117 DTLLSEPTIVLDNT
+2117 DTLLSEPTIALDST
-2131 DDSGTKGDHLTNVNK
+2131 DDSGTKGDNLTNVNK
-2146 PTFLLGNIDA
+2146 PTFILGNIDA

-2170 KEVLTATKDATG
+2170 KEVLTATKGATG
-2182 NWSVTPT
+2182 IWSVTPT
-2189 GTWADGDYTLTVR
+2189 GMWADGSHTLTVR
-2202 VEDEAGNEKHSA
+2202 VEDDAGNVKYSA
-2214 SLTVTVDTQ
+2214 PLTITVDTQ
-2223 ITIDVIELVN
+2223 ITIDDIELVN
-2233 DNGIPGDNMT
+2233 DSGTKGDNLT
-2243 NDAHPQF
+2243 NDANPHF
-2250 RVTVPGDVN
+2250 RITVPGDVN

-2269 TWVKAT
+2269 TWVKAM
-2275 QSATPGVWNY
+2275 QSSTSGVWNY
-2285 TWPGTVPDGD
+2285 TWPKTLADDD
-2295 YTLNVKATDNAGNTV
+2295 YTLTVKATDNAGNTV
-2310 TETLHFTIDTTLS
+2310 TRTLDFTIDTTLS
-2323 TPVIVLDSADDS
+2323 TPVIVLDSADDT
-2335 GVHGDNMTNHTQP
+2335 GVQGDNMTNRTQP
-2348 TFALQHIDDDAVR
+2348 TFNLQHIDDDAVR

-2376 ATKDAGGWTFTP
+2376 VTKDAGGWTFTP
-2388 TGAWADGDY
+2388 PTSWGAGDY

-2441 LTNNVRPHFQVTVPT
+2441 LTNNVRPQFQVKVPT
-2456 DVNVVRLSIDGGKT
+2456 DVN
-2470 WFNATQSATPGVWDY
+2470 
-2485 IWPDDVADGG
+2485 
-2495 YTLTVEA
+2495 E
-2502 TDEAGNKA
+2502 
-2510 TQTLDFTID
+2510 
-2519 TTLSVP
+2519 
-2525 TLSLDSADDS
+2525 
-2535 GIAGDNITNVKTPGF
+2535 
-2550 TLNNI
+2550 
-2555 DTDVSRVIVEVMHNG
+2555 
-2570 IKQEVP
+2570 
-2576 LVQTGGQWRF
+2576 
-2586 APTSDW
+2586 
-2592 ADGDYILT
+2592 
-2600 VKVEDRAGNVKQS
+2600 
-2613 APLTVTVD
+2613 
-2621 THIAIDRIEL
+2621 
-2631 VNDSGIPGDNL
+2631 
-2642 TNEARPHFQVTV
+2642 
-2654 PADVNGVRLSI
+2654 
-2665 DGGKTWFDATQS
+2665 
-2677 ATSGVWDY
+2677 
-2685 TWLTNVANGPHTLM
+2685 
-2699 VEASDKAGNK
+2699 
-2709 TTQKLDFTIDTILS
+2709 
-2723 EPTIT
+2723 
-2728 LDSADDSAA
+2728 
-2737 GDNITNVKMP
+2737 
-2747 GFTLGNID
+2747 
-2755 ADVTKV
+2755 
-2761 VVTVAH
+2761 
-2767 DGKNQQIELIKN
+2767 
-2779 GGVWR
+2779 
-2784 FTPGAAWTDGDY
+2784 
-2796 TLTVKVEDKAG
+2796 
-2807 NTNYSAPLTVTI
+2807 
-2819 DTQTSIDRI
+2819 
-2828 ELLND
+2828 
-2833 TGIVGDNLTNEARPQ
+2833 
-2848 FHITVPTDVNS
+2848 
-2859 VQLSLDGGINW
+2859 
-2870 VNATLTSDGV
+2870 
-2880 WEYIWP
+2880 
-2886 TDLVENTYTLTVKAT
+2886 
-2901 DVAGNTATETLNF
+2901 
-2914 IIDTTLSTPTITL
+2914 
-2927 DSADDSGTAN
+2927 
-2937 DNKTNVKTPG
+2937 
-2947 FIIGG
+2947 
-2952 IDSDVT
+2952 
-2958 QVVVQVM
+2958 
-2965 RDGHSEEVELT
+2965 
-2976 QTNGQWRFV
+2976 
-2985 PGSAWTDGDYTLTVT
+2985 
-3000 VKDEAGNIR
+3000 
-3009 HSAPL
+3009 
-3014 TVTIDTQITIDHI
+3014 
-3027 ELVNDSGIPDDNLTN
+3027 
-3042 NVRPH
+3042 
-3047 FQVTVPT
+3047 
-3054 DVNVVRLSIDGG
+3054 VRLSIDGG

-3106 KTTQQLDFIID
+3106 QTTQKLDFIID
-3117 TLLSEPTIVLDNT
+3117 TLLSEPTIALDST

-3137 DNLTNVNKP
+3137 DNLTSVNKP
-3146 TFLLGNIDADARYVT
+3146 TFILGNIDADARYVT

-3178 ATGIWSVTPTGT
+3178 ATGIWSVTPTGM
-3190 WADGDYTLT
+3190 WADGSHTLT

-3215 TVTVDTQIT
+3215 TVTVDTHIA
-3224 IDVIE
+3224 IDDIE

-3296 TVEATDKAGNKT
+3296 TVEATDKAGNQT

-3393 SYTLTVEVTDNAGN
+3393 SYTLTVEVQDNAGN
-3407 VRQSTPLVVTVDTQ
+3407 VRQSTPLIVTVDTQ

-3466 ANWVSAT
+3466 ANWVSAA

-3816 TIDGTLTTP
+3816 TIDGSLTTP

-3835 GTVGDRLTNH
+3835 GTVGDRLTKH

-3851 IHQVDSD
+3851 IRQVDSD

-3915 FEVRIDTTTTINN
+3915 LEVRIDTTTTINN

-3951 IDVPGDVVQVRV
+3951 IDVPGDVIQVRV

-3981 WIFDSPNTLVDGT
+3981 WIFDTPNTLVDGT
-3994 YTLRVEATDEAGNIA
+3994 YTLRVEATDQAGNIA

-4303 KTSAELRIEIDTQVQ
+4303 KTSAELKIEIDTQVQ

-4359 DGVNWTPISK
+4359 DGVNWTPVSK
-4369 NAAGQWEFTA
+4369 NAAGQWQFTA
-4379 GSALPDGHYTLHVQ
+4379 GSALSDGHYTLHVQ

-4491 DIAGNKISKEVS
+4491 DIAGNRISKEVS
-4503 FTIDTI
+4503 FTIDTV
-4509 VSDPSIDL
+4509 VSDPRIDL

-4528 DNITSVTTPRFVI
+4528 DNITSVTKPRFVI

-4551 VIRINGVSYSVTANG
+4551 VIRINGVSYPVTANG

-4587 VFRDIAGNTSETKL
+4587 VFR
-4601 PFTIDTTTSVSVRME
+4601 
-4616 PASDTGNSN
+4616 
-4625 SDNLTN
+4625 
-4631 KQNPKFE
+4631 
-4638 GTAEPNAKLVITIV
+4638 
-4652 DDKSGREVLKQTIT
+4652 
-4666 VGADGNWSVT
+4666 
-4676 PNILPDGMY
+4676 
-4685 TINVVAT
+4685 
-4692 DVAGNTAQTQE
+4692 
-4703 RFTIDTVT
+4703 
-4711 IDPTIRLSDPSI
+4711 
-4723 DDQHEATSLRPEFKG
+4723 
-4738 FAEAFSTIMIQWDGK
+4738 
-4753 VVGSANANAN
+4753 
-4763 GEWSW
+4763 
-4768 TPPSVL
+4768 
-4774 APGSYVVSIV
+4774 
-4784 AKDKAGNESSQVDF
+4784 
-4798 PVVIPVIDVT
+4798 
-4808 PPTIKLSE
+4808 
-4816 ESDSGALG
+4816 
-4824 DFTTNNKTP
+4824 
-4833 TLIGSTLPNTIVSI
+4833 
-4847 YVDGVKVGEA
+4847 
-4857 TADTAGRY
+4857 
-4865 TFQLSEMKDGHYV
+4865 
-4878 VQVGI
+4878 
-4883 VNPRDNSEL
+4883 
-4892 RSTAVDVTIDTEVA
+4892 
-4906 ELVWNI
+4906 
-4912 SGMHEGGYINTVTPE
+4912 
-4927 IGGTSEPNSKITIF
+4927 
-4941 VNGVEKAIAYTTGAG
+4941 
-4956 HWGVVL
+4956 
-4962 PALGNDGNYELTF
+4962 
-4975 KVEDVAGNI
+4975 
-4984 REFGPQNVILDTV
+4984 
-4997 ISPLTVVLREADDS
+4997 
-5011 GKVGDWITN
+5011 
-5020 KSHVTIDGTAEA
+5020 
-5032 GSTLTIRNPQGVVIA
+5032 
-5047 TLVVGNDG
+5047 
-5055 RWSAELDLR
+5055 
-5064 EGSNAFVVV
+5064 
-5073 SEDKA
+5073 
-5078 GNSQQKEIL
+5078 
-5087 IEHDTQIEISDISL
+5087 
-5101 SRDTNSGDKYDLIT
+5101 
-5115 NNKSPVLVAMTDP
+5115 
-5128 GATVQVYIN
+5128 
-5137 GVLQGTVEASSS
+5137 
-5149 GNISYTMPANSA
+5149 
-5161 DGEYQVQ
+5161 
-5168 FVATDTAGNRVE
+5168 
-5180 SAITTVTIDS
+5180 
-5190 QIAVF
+5190 
-5195 DIDEDSL
+5195 
-5202 PALSNNR
+5202 
-5209 ALSVSGVGEAGSQ
+5209 
-5222 VSIFVDGKLVNV
+5222 
-5234 VMVEADGTWR
+5234 
-5244 APILL
+5244 
-5249 QDDGT
+5249 
-5254 FNIHFSITDVAG
+5254 
-5266 NTEVS
+5266 
-5271 KDYSVD
+5271 
-5277 VDSST
+5277 
-5282 DFPTLNLEDA
+5282 
-5292 SNSGSLDDLITNH
+5292 
-5305 NKPVLVGTAEAG
+5305 
-5317 ATIHIYVDEKIVAN
+5317 
-5331 VLVLEDGTWSYQF
+5331 
-5344 DNALKDG
+5344 
-5351 EYSIR
+5351 
-5356 VVAEDPAGNTAES
+5356 
-5369 PRLLVTIDTSTFIDN
+5369 
-5384 PAMVA
+5384 
-5389 GSDNGIFSNDSI
+5389 
-5401 TSQTRPTFSIF
+5401 
-5412 GEMNQSVQIF
+5412 
-5422 IDGVLVDTI
+5422 
-5431 TVTDRNQ
+5431 
-5438 VYRPESP
+5438 
-5445 LGDGSHSIYY
+5445 
-5455 VITDKAGNTA
+5455 
-5465 TSKTLNF
+5465 
-5472 TIDTF
+5472 
-5477 NTTPVAIDS
+5477 
-5486 IGGQTLAEM
+5486 
-5495 TGSDG
+5495 
-5500 KIYITDTTRNLLFSG
+5500 
-5515 SAEPN
+5515 
-5520 SKIEII
+5520 
-5526 INGLNVGEV
+5526 
-5535 WVNEKGHWQ
+5535 
-5544 MPVNPLYFTE
+5544 
-5554 GQLDITVK
+5554 
-5562 STDRAGNV
+5562 
-5570 NQEKYSIWVDTHI
+5570 
-5583 KVFTSE
+5583 
-5589 LDDNKSSSK
+5589 
-5598 TEWWSNSDL
+5598 
-5607 ITMRGTGEIGATVSL
+5607 
-5622 IVAGVTLATAVVAA
+5622 
-5636 TGRWELSTD
+5636 
-5645 KLPEGTYDI
+5645 
-5654 SLVIEDSAGN
+5654 
-5664 RWEDV
+5664 
-5669 REIFID
+5669 
-5675 RTPPNAPVVT
+5675 
-5685 YSDIVNDLIIMQG
+5685 
-5698 TAEAKSQ
+5698 
-5705 LIITDSEGNTY
+5705 
-5716 TLTVPDNGKWSMAI
+5716 
-5730 PYPSEGKFT
+5730 
-5739 ITSVDAIGNRSDD
+5739 
-5752 VPLDIMKEVPVIS
+5752 
-5765 LSPDSDS
+5765 
-5772 GTVGDNITRDKQPT
+5772 
-5786 FIIGNLESDVVVVQV
+5786 
-5801 DINGTVYNAEKN
+5801 
-5813 ADGVWFFTPGTP
+5813 
-5825 LADGSYTISVIA
+5825 
-5837 SDAAGNQKNSL
+5837 
-5848 PITVTIDST
+5848 
-5857 LTVPEIAL
+5857 
-5865 AAGEDNGASDSDNV
+5865 
-5879 TNHTQPKFTLQ
+5879 
-5890 HIDADVTGV
+5890 
-5899 TVNVTH
+5899 
-5905 NGVTDIYQATQGA
+5905 
-5918 DGWTFTPPAAW
+5918 
-5929 NDGNYTLSV
+5929 
-5938 TVVDRAGNSQQSAS
+5938 
-5952 LAVTVDSTVT
+5952 
-5962 VTADS
+5962 
-5967 QHDDASDDATA
+5967 
-5978 TAVTPPE
+5978 
-5985 SETVNAESA
+5985 
-5994 THLRTEPSA
+5994 
-6003 AEESVVKVTAYSITL
+6003 
-6018 LNADSGDEIDRSIS
+6018 
-6032 QTPSFE
+6032 
-6038 ISVPENIVNVSIMFE
+6038 
-6053 GEEFTLPITNQKAI
+6053 
-6067 FEVPLSLED
+6067 
-6076 GEYTMD
+6076 
-6082 VKFIDKDN
+6082 
-6090 DFLIK
+6090 
-6095 EKTFSV
+6095 
-6101 DHSSADIVNAMN
+6101 
-6113 VRGKTEDDIND
+6113 
-6124 SPSTSSVGHNNNGAI
+6124 
-6139 DVFAVNEVTLP
+6139 
-6150 VDNQEEH
+6150 
-6157 A
+6157 

>member
-42 PRGSVIIVNGALY
+42 PHGSVIIVNGALY

-537 IETTNDSGIVGDNVT
+537 IETTDDSGIVGDNVT

-600 GINNLTFTVEDVAGN
+600 GVNNLTFTVEDVAGN
-615 KKDFSFSYVIDTI
+615 KKDFSFSYVIDTV

-639 YVVLPNGI
+639 FVVLPNGI

-1030 PDSDSGISDDN
+1030 PDSDSGIADDN

-1102 VEDIAGNKANSAIFD
+1102 VEDIAGNKANSAVFD

-1336 GIQGDNM
+1336 GILGDNM

-1385 TFTPP
+1385 SFTP
-1390 TSWADG
+1390 TGAWADG

-1438 PDDNLTN
+1438 PNDNLTN

-1477 SATPGV
+1477 SATPGA

-1493 DGGYTLTVEATDE
+1493 DGGYTLTVEATDK
-1506 AGNKAT
+1506 AGNKTT
-1512 QTLDFTI
+1512 QELDFTI

-2117 DTLLSEPTIVLDNT
+2117 DTLLSEPTIVLDST
-2131 DDSGTKGDHLTNVNK
+2131 DDSGTKGDNLTNVNK

-2323 TPVIVLDSADDS
+2323 VPVIVLNSADDT
-2335 GVHGDNMTNHTQP
+2335 GVQGDNMTNSTQP

-2376 ATKDAGGWTFTP
+2376 ATKGTGGWSFTP

-2430 LVNDSGIPDDN
+2430 LVNDSGIPNDN
-2441 LTNNVRPHFQVTVPT
+2441 LTNNVRPHFQVKVPT
-2456 DVNVVRLSIDGGKT
+2456 DVN
-2470 WFNATQSATPGVWDY
+2470 
-2485 IWPDDVADGG
+2485 
-2495 YTLTVEA
+2495 E
-2502 TDEAGNKA
+2502 
-2510 TQTLDFTID
+2510 
-2519 TTLSVP
+2519 
-2525 TLSLDSADDS
+2525 
-2535 GIAGDNITNVKTPGF
+2535 
-2550 TLNNI
+2550 
-2555 DTDVSRVIVEVMHNG
+2555 
-2570 IKQEVP
+2570 
-2576 LVQTGGQWRF
+2576 
-2586 APTSDW
+2586 
-2592 ADGDYILT
+2592 
-2600 VKVEDRAGNVKQS
+2600 
-2613 APLTVTVD
+2613 
-2621 THIAIDRIEL
+2621 
-2631 VNDSGIPGDNL
+2631 
-2642 TNEARPHFQVTV
+2642 
-2654 PADVNGVRLSI
+2654 
-2665 DGGKTWFDATQS
+2665 
-2677 ATSGVWDY
+2677 
-2685 TWLTNVANGPHTLM
+2685 
-2699 VEASDKAGNK
+2699 
-2709 TTQKLDFTIDTILS
+2709 
-2723 EPTIT
+2723 
-2728 LDSADDSAA
+2728 
-2737 GDNITNVKMP
+2737 
-2747 GFTLGNID
+2747 
-2755 ADVTKV
+2755 
-2761 VVTVAH
+2761 
-2767 DGKNQQIELIKN
+2767 
-2779 GGVWR
+2779 
-2784 FTPGAAWTDGDY
+2784 
-2796 TLTVKVEDKAG
+2796 
-2807 NTNYSAPLTVTI
+2807 
-2819 DTQTSIDRI
+2819 
-2828 ELLND
+2828 
-2833 TGIVGDNLTNEARPQ
+2833 
-2848 FHITVPTDVNS
+2848 
-2859 VQLSLDGGINW
+2859 
-2870 VNATLTSDGV
+2870 
-2880 WEYIWP
+2880 
-2886 TDLVENTYTLTVKAT
+2886 
-2901 DVAGNTATETLNF
+2901 
-2914 IIDTTLSTPTITL
+2914 
-2927 DSADDSGTAN
+2927 
-2937 DNKTNVKTPG
+2937 
-2947 FIIGG
+2947 
-2952 IDSDVT
+2952 
-2958 QVVVQVM
+2958 
-2965 RDGHSEEVELT
+2965 
-2976 QTNGQWRFV
+2976 
-2985 PGSAWTDGDYTLTVT
+2985 
-3000 VKDEAGNIR
+3000 
-3009 HSAPL
+3009 
-3014 TVTIDTQITIDHI
+3014 
-3027 ELVNDSGIPDDNLTN
+3027 
-3042 NVRPH
+3042 
-3047 FQVTVPT
+3047 
-3054 DVNVVRLSIDGG
+3054 VRLSIDGG

-3106 KTTQQLDFIID
+3106 QTTQKLDFIID
-3117 TLLSEPTIVLDNT
+3117 TMLSEPTIVLDST

-3137 DNLTNVNKP
+3137 DNLTNANKP
-3146 TFLLGNIDADARYVT
+3146 TFILGNIDADARYVT
-3161 VEVQHG
+3161 VEVQYG

-3321 TPTIAMDSRDDTGAI
+3321 TPTITMDSRDDTGAI

-3351 NIDADAHS
+3351 NIDSDAQS

-3407 VRQSTPLVVTVDTQ
+3407 VRQSTPLIVTVDTQ

-3466 ANWVSAT
+3466 ANWVSAA

-3614 VTVDTQIAIDRIEL
+3614 VTVDTQIAIDHIEL

-3715 DITLLT
+3715 DITLMT

-3851 IHQVDSD
+3851 IRQVDSD

-4262 IDGRDYTIENTG
+4262 IDGRDYTIENTW

-4303 KTSAELRIEIDTQVQ
+4303 KTSAELKIEIDTQVQ

-4528 DNITSVTTPRFVI
+4528 DNITSVTKPRFVI

-4551 VIRINGVSYSVTANG
+4551 VIRINGVSYPVTANG

-4892 RSTAVDVTIDTEVA
+4892 RSTAVDLTIDTEVA

-5055 RWSAELDLR
+5055 RWSAKLDLR

-5292 SNSGSLDDLITNH
+5292 SNSGSLDDLITSH

-5384 PAMVA
+5384 PVMMA

-5401 TSQTRPTFSIF
+5401 TSQTRPAFSIY

-5472 TIDTF
+5472 TIDTL

-5535 WVNEKGHWQ
+5535 WVNDKGHWQ

-5583 KVFTSE
+5583 QVFTSE

-5598 TEWWSNSDL
+5598 TDWWSNSST
-5607 ITMRGTGEIGATVSL
+5607 ITMRGMGEIGATVSL

-5636 TGRWELSTD
+5636 NGQWELSTD
-5645 KLPEGTYDI
+5645 QLPEGKYDI
-5654 SLVIEDSAGN
+5654 TLSIEDNAGN
-5664 RWEDV
+5664 RKEEV
-5669 REIFID
+5669 HEIFID

-5705 LIITDSEGNTY
+5705 LIITDSNGNTY

-5929 NDGNYTLSV
+5929 NDGTYTLSV

-5967 QHDDASDDATA
+5967 QHNDASDDATA

-5994 THLRTEPSA
+5994 THLRTVPSV
-6003 AEESVVKVTAYSITL
+6003 AEESVVKETAYSITL

-6038 ISVPENIVNVSIMFE
+6038 ISVPENIVNVSVMFE

-6082 VKFIDKDN
+6082 VKFIDKDD

-6113 VRGKTEDDIND
+6113 ARGKAEDDIND

>member
-1425 AINNIELVNDSGI
+1425 AINN
-1438 PDDNLTN
+1438 
-1445 NVRPHF
+1445 
-1451 QVTVPTDVNVV
+1451 
-1462 RLSIDGGKTW
+1462 
-1472 FNATQ
+1472 
-1477 SATPGV
+1477 
-1483 WDYIWPDDVA
+1483 
-1493 DGGYTLTVEATDE
+1493 
-1506 AGNKAT
+1506 
-1512 QTLDFTI
+1512 
-1519 DTTLSVPTLSLD
+1519 
-1531 SADDSGIAGDNITNV
+1531 
-1546 KTPGFTLNNID
+1546 
-1557 TDVSR
+1557 
-1562 VIVEVM
+1562 
-1568 HNGIKQEVP
+1568 
-1577 LVQTGGQWR
+1577 
-1586 FAPTSDWAD
+1586 
-1595 GDYILTVKVE
+1595 
-1605 DRAGNVKQSAPLTV
+1605 
-1619 TVDTHIAIDRIE
+1619 
-1631 LVNDSGI
+1631 
-1638 PGDNL
+1638 
-1643 TNEAR
+1643 
-1648 PHFQVTVPAD
+1648 
-1658 VNGVRLSID
+1658 
-1667 GGKTWFDATQS
+1667 
-1678 ATSGVWDYTW
+1678 
-1688 LTNVANGPH
+1688 
-1697 TLMVEASD
+1697 
-1705 KAGNKTTQKLDFT
+1705 
-1718 IDTILS
+1718 
-1724 EPTITLDSADDSAA
+1724 
-1738 GDNITNVKMPGF
+1738 
-1750 TLGNIDADVTKVVV
+1750 
-1764 TVAHDGKNQ
+1764 
-1773 QIELIKNGGV
+1773 
-1783 WRFTPGAAW
+1783 
-1792 TDGDYTLTVKV
+1792 
-1803 EDKAGNT
+1803 
-1810 NYSAPLTV
+1810 
-1818 TIDTQTS
+1818 
-1825 IDRIELLNDTGIV
+1825 
-1838 GDNLT
+1838 
-1843 NEARPQFHITVPT
+1843 
-1856 DVNSVQL
+1856 
-1863 SLDGGINWV
+1863 
-1872 NATLTSDGVWEYI
+1872 
-1885 WPTDLVENT
+1885 
-1894 YTLTVKATDVAGNTA
+1894 
-1909 TETLNFI
+1909 
-1916 IDTTLSTPTI
+1916 
-1926 TLDSADDSG
+1926 
-1935 TANDNKTNVKTPG
+1935 
-1948 FIIGGIDSDVTQV
+1948 
-1961 VVQVMRDGH
+1961 
-1970 SEEVE
+1970 
-1975 LTQTNGQW
+1975 
-1983 RFVPGSAW
+1983 
-1991 TDGDYTLTVTV
+1991 
-2002 KDEAGNIRHSA
+2002 
-2013 PLTVT
+2013 
-2018 IDTQITIDHIELVN
+2018 
-2032 DSGIPDDNLTNNVR
+2032 
-2046 PHFQVTVPTDVNVV
+2046 
-2060 RLSIDGGKTW
+2060 
-2070 FNATQSATP
+2070 
-2079 GVWDYTWLADVGEG
+2079 
-2093 KHTLTVEATDKAGNK
+2093 
-2108 TTQQLDFII
+2108 
-2117 DTLLSEPTIVLDNT
+2117 
-2131 DDSGTKGDHLTNVNK
+2131 
-2146 PTFLLGNIDA
+2146 
-2156 DARYVTVEVQHGGT
+2156 
-2170 KEVLTATKDATG
+2170 
-2182 NWSVTPT
+2182 
-2189 GTWADGDYTLTVR
+2189 
-2202 VEDEAGNEKHSA
+2202 
-2214 SLTVTVDTQ
+2214 
-2223 ITIDVIELVN
+2223 
-2233 DNGIPGDNMT
+2233 
-2243 NDAHPQF
+2243 
-2250 RVTVPGDVN
+2250 
-2259 EVSLSIDGGV
+2259 
-2269 TWVKAT
+2269 
-2275 QSATPGVWNY
+2275 
-2285 TWPGTVPDGD
+2285 
-2295 YTLNVKATDNAGNTV
+2295 
-2310 TETLHFTIDTTLS
+2310 
-2323 TPVIVLDSADDS
+2323 
-2335 GVHGDNMTNHTQP
+2335 
-2348 TFALQHIDDDAVR
+2348 
-2361 VTVSVEHGGVTTTFD
+2361 
-2376 ATKDAGGWTFTP
+2376 
-2388 TGAWADGDY
+2388 
-2397 TLSVS
+2397 
-2402 VEDKA
+2402 
-2407 GNTSHSASLTVT
+2407 
-2419 VDTQIAINNIE
+2419 
-2430 LVNDSGIPDDN
+2430 
-2441 LTNNVRPHFQVTVPT
+2441 
-2456 DVNVVRLSIDGGKT
+2456 
-2470 WFNATQSATPGVWDY
+2470 
-2485 IWPDDVADGG
+2485 
-2495 YTLTVEA
+2495 
-2502 TDEAGNKA
+2502 
-2510 TQTLDFTID
+2510 
-2519 TTLSVP
+2519 
-2525 TLSLDSADDS
+2525 
-2535 GIAGDNITNVKTPGF
+2535 
-2550 TLNNI
+2550 
-2555 DTDVSRVIVEVMHNG
+2555 
-2570 IKQEVP
+2570 
-2576 LVQTGGQWRF
+2576 
-2586 APTSDW
+2586 
-2592 ADGDYILT
+2592 
-2600 VKVEDRAGNVKQS
+2600 
-2613 APLTVTVD
+2613 
-2621 THIAIDRIEL
+2621 
-2631 VNDSGIPGDNL
+2631 
-2642 TNEARPHFQVTV
+2642 
-2654 PADVNGVRLSI
+2654 
-2665 DGGKTWFDATQS
+2665 
-2677 ATSGVWDY
+2677 
-2685 TWLTNVANGPHTLM
+2685 
-2699 VEASDKAGNK
+2699 
-2709 TTQKLDFTIDTILS
+2709 
-2723 EPTIT
+2723 
-2728 LDSADDSAA
+2728 
-2737 GDNITNVKMP
+2737 
-2747 GFTLGNID
+2747 
-2755 ADVTKV
+2755 
-2761 VVTVAH
+2761 
-2767 DGKNQQIELIKN
+2767 
-2779 GGVWR
+2779 
-2784 FTPGAAWTDGDY
+2784 
-2796 TLTVKVEDKAG
+2796 
-2807 NTNYSAPLTVTI
+2807 
-2819 DTQTSIDRI
+2819 
-2828 ELLND
+2828 
-2833 TGIVGDNLTNEARPQ
+2833 
-2848 FHITVPTDVNS
+2848 
-2859 VQLSLDGGINW
+2859 
-2870 VNATLTSDGV
+2870 
-2880 WEYIWP
+2880 
-2886 TDLVENTYTLTVKAT
+2886 
-2901 DVAGNTATETLNF
+2901 
-2914 IIDTTLSTPTITL
+2914 
-2927 DSADDSGTAN
+2927 
-2937 DNKTNVKTPG
+2937 
-2947 FIIGG
+2947 
-2952 IDSDVT
+2952 
-2958 QVVVQVM
+2958 
-2965 RDGHSEEVELT
+2965 
-2976 QTNGQWRFV
+2976 
-2985 PGSAWTDGDYTLTVT
+2985 
-3000 VKDEAGNIR
+3000 
-3009 HSAPL
+3009 
-3014 TVTIDTQITIDHI
+3014 I

-4551 VIRINGVSYSVTANG
+4551 VIRINGVSYPVTANG

-5356 VVAEDPAGNTAES
+5356 VVAKDPAGNTAES

>member
-424 SIITDTIAPEKPT
+424 SIITDTIPPEKPT

-639 YVVLPNGI
+639 FVVLPNGI

-1102 VEDIAGNKANSAIFD
+1102 VEDIAGNKANSAVFD

-1186 LFIPGNTWADGS
+1186 LFTPGNTWTDGS

-1215 APLTV
+1215 TPLTV

-1385 TFTPP
+1385 SFTP
-1390 TSWADG
+1390 TGAWADG

-1438 PDDNLTN
+1438 PNDNLTN

-1477 SATPGV
+1477 SATPGA

-1493 DGGYTLTVEATDE
+1493 DGGYTLTVEATDK
-1506 AGNKAT
+1506 AGNKTT
-1512 QTLDFTI
+1512 QELDFTI

-1638 PGDNL
+1638 PDDNL

-1935 TANDNKTNVKTPG
+1935 TANDNKTNIKTPG

-2018 IDTQITIDHIELVN
+2018 IDTQIAIDHIELVN
-2032 DSGIPDDNLTNNVR
+2032 DSGIPNDNLTNEAR

-2117 DTLLSEPTIVLDNT
+2117 DTLLSEPTIVLDST
-2131 DDSGTKGDHLTNVNK
+2131 DDSGTKGDNLTNVNK

-2323 TPVIVLDSADDS
+2323 TPVIVLDSADDT
-2335 GVHGDNMTNHTQP
+2335 GIQGDNMTNSTQP
-2348 TFALQHIDDDAVR
+2348 TFNLQHIDDDAVR

-2376 ATKDAGGWTFTP
+2376 ATKGTGGWTFTP
-2388 TGAWADGDY
+2388 PTSWGAGDY

-2441 LTNNVRPHFQVTVPT
+2441 LTNNVRPHFQVKVPT
-2456 DVNVVRLSIDGGKT
+2456 DVN
-2470 WFNATQSATPGVWDY
+2470 
-2485 IWPDDVADGG
+2485 
-2495 YTLTVEA
+2495 E
-2502 TDEAGNKA
+2502 
-2510 TQTLDFTID
+2510 
-2519 TTLSVP
+2519 
-2525 TLSLDSADDS
+2525 
-2535 GIAGDNITNVKTPGF
+2535 
-2550 TLNNI
+2550 
-2555 DTDVSRVIVEVMHNG
+2555 
-2570 IKQEVP
+2570 
-2576 LVQTGGQWRF
+2576 
-2586 APTSDW
+2586 
-2592 ADGDYILT
+2592 
-2600 VKVEDRAGNVKQS
+2600 
-2613 APLTVTVD
+2613 
-2621 THIAIDRIEL
+2621 
-2631 VNDSGIPGDNL
+2631 
-2642 TNEARPHFQVTV
+2642 
-2654 PADVNGVRLSI
+2654 
-2665 DGGKTWFDATQS
+2665 
-2677 ATSGVWDY
+2677 
-2685 TWLTNVANGPHTLM
+2685 
-2699 VEASDKAGNK
+2699 
-2709 TTQKLDFTIDTILS
+2709 
-2723 EPTIT
+2723 
-2728 LDSADDSAA
+2728 
-2737 GDNITNVKMP
+2737 
-2747 GFTLGNID
+2747 
-2755 ADVTKV
+2755 
-2761 VVTVAH
+2761 
-2767 DGKNQQIELIKN
+2767 
-2779 GGVWR
+2779 
-2784 FTPGAAWTDGDY
+2784 
-2796 TLTVKVEDKAG
+2796 
-2807 NTNYSAPLTVTI
+2807 
-2819 DTQTSIDRI
+2819 
-2828 ELLND
+2828 
-2833 TGIVGDNLTNEARPQ
+2833 
-2848 FHITVPTDVNS
+2848 
-2859 VQLSLDGGINW
+2859 
-2870 VNATLTSDGV
+2870 
-2880 WEYIWP
+2880 
-2886 TDLVENTYTLTVKAT
+2886 
-2901 DVAGNTATETLNF
+2901 
-2914 IIDTTLSTPTITL
+2914 
-2927 DSADDSGTAN
+2927 
-2937 DNKTNVKTPG
+2937 
-2947 FIIGG
+2947 
-2952 IDSDVT
+2952 
-2958 QVVVQVM
+2958 
-2965 RDGHSEEVELT
+2965 
-2976 QTNGQWRFV
+2976 
-2985 PGSAWTDGDYTLTVT
+2985 
-3000 VKDEAGNIR
+3000 
-3009 HSAPL
+3009 
-3014 TVTIDTQITIDHI
+3014 
-3027 ELVNDSGIPDDNLTN
+3027 
-3042 NVRPH
+3042 
-3047 FQVTVPT
+3047 
-3054 DVNVVRLSIDGG
+3054 VRLSIDGG

-3106 KTTQQLDFIID
+3106 QTTQKLDFIID
-3117 TLLSEPTIVLDNT
+3117 TLLSEPTIVLDST

-3137 DNLTNVNKP
+3137 DNLTNANKP

-3199 VRVEDDAGN
+3199 VRVEDEAGN

-3274 QGTAGIW
+3274 QGTAGTW

-3351 NIDADAHS
+3351 NIDSDAQS

-3407 VRQSTPLVVTVDTQ
+3407 VRQSTPLIVTVDTQ

-3466 ANWVSAT
+3466 ANWVSAA

-3488 GDGKHTLTVMVTD
+3488 GDGKHILTVMVTD

-3614 VTVDTQIAIDRIEL
+3614 VTVDTQIAIDHIEL

-3685 TDMPEGQHTLT
+3685 TDMPEGQHTLI

-3704 NKMTETLNFTI
+3704 NKMTGTLDFTI

-3851 IHQVDSD
+3851 IRQVDSD

-4187 PDGQHTLLVDVT
+4187 PDGKHTLLVDVT

-4303 KTSAELRIEIDTQVQ
+4303 KTSAELQIEIDTQVQ

-4476 TPLVDGTYKIEIVAE
+4476 TPLVDGTYKIEVVAE

-4528 DNITSVTTPRFVI
+4528 DNITSVTKPRFVI

-4551 VIRINGVSYSVTANG
+4551 VIRINGVSYPVTANG

-4652 DDKSGREVLKQTIT
+4652 DDKSGREVLKHTIT

-4962 PALGNDGNYELTF
+4962 PALGNDGNYVLTF

-5078 GNSQQKEIL
+5078 GNSQQKDIL

-5292 SNSGSLDDLITNH
+5292 SNSGSLDDLITSH

-5535 WVNEKGHWQ
+5535 WANDKGHWQ

-5554 GQLDITVK
+5554 GQLDINVK

-5583 KVFTSE
+5583 QVFTSE

-5598 TEWWSNSDL
+5598 TDWWSNSST
-5607 ITMRGTGEIGATVSL
+5607 ITMRGMGEIGATVSL

-5636 TGRWELSTD
+5636 NGKWELSTD
-5645 KLPEGTYDI
+5645 QLPEGKYDI
-5654 SLVIEDSAGN
+5654 TLSIEDNAGN
-5664 RWEDV
+5664 RKEEV
-5669 REIFID
+5669 HEIFID

-5705 LIITDSEGNTY
+5705 LIITDSNGNTY

-5905 NGVTDIYQATQGA
+5905 NGVTDTYQATQGA

-5929 NDGNYTLSV
+5929 NDGTYTLSV
-5938 TVVDRAGNSQQSAS
+5938 TVVDRAGNSQQSA
-5952 LAVTVDSTVT
+5952 LLEVTVDSTLT
-5962 VTADS
+5962 
-5967 QHDDASDDATA
+5967 
-5978 TAVTPPE
+5978 
-5985 SETVNAESA
+5985 
-5994 THLRTEPSA
+5994 
-6003 AEESVVKVTAYSITL
+6003 
-6018 LNADSGDEIDRSIS
+6018 
-6032 QTPSFE
+6032 
-6038 ISVPENIVNVSIMFE
+6038 VPEIA
-6053 GEEFTLPITNQKAI
+6053 LA
-6067 FEVPLSLED
+6067 
-6076 GEYTMD
+6076 
-6082 VKFIDKDN
+6082 
-6090 DFLIK
+6090 
-6095 EKTFSV
+6095 
-6101 DHSSADIVNAMN
+6101 A
-6113 VRGKTEDDIND
+6113 
-6124 SPSTSSVGHNNNGAI
+6124 
-6139 DVFAVNEVTLP
+6139 
-6150 VDNQEEH
+6150 
-6157 A
+6157 

>member
-42 PRGSVIIVNGALY
+42 PHGSVIIVNGALY

-537 IETTNDSGIVGDNVT
+537 IETTDDSGIVGDNVT

-600 GINNLTFTVEDVAGN
+600 GVNNLTFTVEDVAGN
-615 KKDFSFSYVIDTI
+615 KKDFSFSYVIDTV

-639 YVVLPNGI
+639 FVVLPNGI

-1030 PDSDSGISDDN
+1030 PDSDSGIADDN

-1102 VEDIAGNKANSAIFD
+1102 VEDIAGNKANSAVFD

-1373 TTFDATKGTGGW
+1373 TTFDATKGVGGW
-1385 TFTPP
+1385 SFTP
-1390 TSWADG
+1390 TGAWADG

-1438 PDDNLTN
+1438 PNDNLTN

-1477 SATPGV
+1477 SATPGA

-1493 DGGYTLTVEATDE
+1493 DGGYTLTVEATDK
-1506 AGNKAT
+1506 AGNKTT
-1512 QTLDFTI
+1512 QELDFTI

-2117 DTLLSEPTIVLDNT
+2117 DTLLSEPTIVLDST
-2131 DDSGTKGDHLTNVNK
+2131 DDSGTKGDNLTNVNK

-2323 TPVIVLDSADDS
+2323 VPVIVLNSADDT
-2335 GVHGDNMTNHTQP
+2335 GVQGDNMTNSTQP

-2376 ATKDAGGWTFTP
+2376 ATKGVGGWSFTP

-2441 LTNNVRPHFQVTVPT
+2441 LTNNVRPHFQVKVPT
-2456 DVNVVRLSIDGGKT
+2456 DVN
-2470 WFNATQSATPGVWDY
+2470 
-2485 IWPDDVADGG
+2485 
-2495 YTLTVEA
+2495 E
-2502 TDEAGNKA
+2502 
-2510 TQTLDFTID
+2510 
-2519 TTLSVP
+2519 
-2525 TLSLDSADDS
+2525 
-2535 GIAGDNITNVKTPGF
+2535 
-2550 TLNNI
+2550 
-2555 DTDVSRVIVEVMHNG
+2555 
-2570 IKQEVP
+2570 
-2576 LVQTGGQWRF
+2576 
-2586 APTSDW
+2586 
-2592 ADGDYILT
+2592 
-2600 VKVEDRAGNVKQS
+2600 
-2613 APLTVTVD
+2613 
-2621 THIAIDRIEL
+2621 
-2631 VNDSGIPGDNL
+2631 
-2642 TNEARPHFQVTV
+2642 
-2654 PADVNGVRLSI
+2654 
-2665 DGGKTWFDATQS
+2665 
-2677 ATSGVWDY
+2677 
-2685 TWLTNVANGPHTLM
+2685 
-2699 VEASDKAGNK
+2699 
-2709 TTQKLDFTIDTILS
+2709 
-2723 EPTIT
+2723 
-2728 LDSADDSAA
+2728 
-2737 GDNITNVKMP
+2737 
-2747 GFTLGNID
+2747 
-2755 ADVTKV
+2755 
-2761 VVTVAH
+2761 
-2767 DGKNQQIELIKN
+2767 
-2779 GGVWR
+2779 
-2784 FTPGAAWTDGDY
+2784 
-2796 TLTVKVEDKAG
+2796 
-2807 NTNYSAPLTVTI
+2807 
-2819 DTQTSIDRI
+2819 
-2828 ELLND
+2828 
-2833 TGIVGDNLTNEARPQ
+2833 
-2848 FHITVPTDVNS
+2848 
-2859 VQLSLDGGINW
+2859 
-2870 VNATLTSDGV
+2870 
-2880 WEYIWP
+2880 
-2886 TDLVENTYTLTVKAT
+2886 
-2901 DVAGNTATETLNF
+2901 
-2914 IIDTTLSTPTITL
+2914 
-2927 DSADDSGTAN
+2927 
-2937 DNKTNVKTPG
+2937 
-2947 FIIGG
+2947 
-2952 IDSDVT
+2952 
-2958 QVVVQVM
+2958 
-2965 RDGHSEEVELT
+2965 
-2976 QTNGQWRFV
+2976 
-2985 PGSAWTDGDYTLTVT
+2985 
-3000 VKDEAGNIR
+3000 
-3009 HSAPL
+3009 
-3014 TVTIDTQITIDHI
+3014 
-3027 ELVNDSGIPDDNLTN
+3027 
-3042 NVRPH
+3042 
-3047 FQVTVPT
+3047 
-3054 DVNVVRLSIDGG
+3054 VRLSIDGG

-3093 HTLTVEATDKAGN
+3093 HILTVEATDKAGN
-3106 KTTQQLDFIID
+3106 QTTQKLDFIID
-3117 TLLSEPTIVLDNT
+3117 TMLSEPTIVLDST

-3137 DNLTNVNKP
+3137 DNLTNANKP
-3146 TFLLGNIDADARYVT
+3146 TFILGNIDADARYVT
-3161 VEVQHG
+3161 VEVQYG

-3321 TPTIAMDSRDDTGAI
+3321 TPTITMDSRDDTGAI

-3351 NIDADAHS
+3351 NIDSDAQS

-3407 VRQSTPLVVTVDTQ
+3407 VRQSTPLIVTVDTQ

-3466 ANWVSAT
+3466 ANWVSAA

-3614 VTVDTQIAIDRIEL
+3614 VTVDTQIAIDHIEL

-3715 DITLLT
+3715 DITLMT

-3851 IHQVDSD
+3851 IRQVDSD

-4274 GNLTF
+4274 ENLTF

-4303 KTSAELRIEIDTQVQ
+4303 KTSAELKIEIDTQVQ

-4528 DNITSVTTPRFVI
+4528 DNITSVTKPRFVI

-4551 VIRINGVSYSVTANG
+4551 VIRINGVSYPVTANG

-4892 RSTAVDVTIDTEVA
+4892 RSTAVDLTIDTEVA

-5292 SNSGSLDDLITNH
+5292 SNSGSLDDLITSH

-5384 PAMVA
+5384 PVMMA

-5401 TSQTRPTFSIF
+5401 TSQTRPAFSIY

-5472 TIDTF
+5472 TIDTL

-5535 WVNEKGHWQ
+5535 WVNDKGHWQ

-5583 KVFTSE
+5583 QVFTSE

-5598 TEWWSNSDL
+5598 TDWWSNSST
-5607 ITMRGTGEIGATVSL
+5607 ITMRGMGEIGATVSL

-5636 TGRWELSTD
+5636 NGQWELSTD
-5645 KLPEGTYDI
+5645 QLPEGKYDI
-5654 SLVIEDSAGN
+5654 TLSIEDNAGN
-5664 RWEDV
+5664 RKEEV
-5669 REIFID
+5669 HEIFID

-5705 LIITDSEGNTY
+5705 LIITDSNGNTY

-5929 NDGNYTLSV
+5929 NDGTYTLSV

-5967 QHDDASDDATA
+5967 QHNDASDDATA

-5994 THLRTEPSA
+5994 THLRTVPSV
-6003 AEESVVKVTAYSITL
+6003 AEESVVKETAYSITL

-6038 ISVPENIVNVSIMFE
+6038 ISVPENIVNVSVMFE

-6082 VKFIDKDN
+6082 VKFIDKDD

-6113 VRGKTEDDIND
+6113 ARGKAEDDIND

>member
-233 ESVKEPLKVTLALAA
+233 ESVKEPLKVTLALAT

-615 KKDFSFSYVIDTI
+615 KKDFSFSYVIDTV

-639 YVVLPNGI
+639 FVVLPNGI

-1030 PDSDSGISDDN
+1030 PDSDSGVSDDN

-1066 AMSDTQIGVATQQP
+1066 AASDTQIGVATQQP

-1102 VEDIAGNKANSAIFD
+1102 VEDIAGNKANSAVFD

-1210 NTNYS
+1210 NTSYS

-1385 TFTPP
+1385 SFTP
-1390 TSWADG
+1390 TGAWADG

-1438 PDDNLTN
+1438 PNDNLTN

-1477 SATPGV
+1477 SATPGA

-1493 DGGYTLTVEATDE
+1493 DGGYTLTVEATDK
-1506 AGNKAT
+1506 AGNKTT
-1512 QTLDFTI
+1512 QELDFTI

-2117 DTLLSEPTIVLDNT
+2117 DTLLSEPTIVLDST
-2131 DDSGTKGDHLTNVNK
+2131 DDSGTKGDNLTNVNK

-2323 TPVIVLDSADDS
+2323 VPVIVLNSADDT
-2335 GVHGDNMTNHTQP
+2335 GVQGDNMTNSTQP

-2376 ATKDAGGWTFTP
+2376 ATKGTGGWSFTP

-2419 VDTQIAINNIE
+2419 VDTQIAI
-2430 LVNDSGIPDDN
+2430 
-2441 LTNNVRPHFQVTVPT
+2441 
-2456 DVNVVRLSIDGGKT
+2456 
-2470 WFNATQSATPGVWDY
+2470 
-2485 IWPDDVADGG
+2485 
-2495 YTLTVEA
+2495 
-2502 TDEAGNKA
+2502 
-2510 TQTLDFTID
+2510 
-2519 TTLSVP
+2519 
-2525 TLSLDSADDS
+2525 
-2535 GIAGDNITNVKTPGF
+2535 
-2550 TLNNI
+2550 
-2555 DTDVSRVIVEVMHNG
+2555 
-2570 IKQEVP
+2570 
-2576 LVQTGGQWRF
+2576 
-2586 APTSDW
+2586 
-2592 ADGDYILT
+2592 
-2600 VKVEDRAGNVKQS
+2600 
-2613 APLTVTVD
+2613 
-2621 THIAIDRIEL
+2621 
-2631 VNDSGIPGDNL
+2631 
-2642 TNEARPHFQVTV
+2642 
-2654 PADVNGVRLSI
+2654 
-2665 DGGKTWFDATQS
+2665 
-2677 ATSGVWDY
+2677 
-2685 TWLTNVANGPHTLM
+2685 
-2699 VEASDKAGNK
+2699 
-2709 TTQKLDFTIDTILS
+2709 
-2723 EPTIT
+2723 
-2728 LDSADDSAA
+2728 
-2737 GDNITNVKMP
+2737 
-2747 GFTLGNID
+2747 
-2755 ADVTKV
+2755 
-2761 VVTVAH
+2761 
-2767 DGKNQQIELIKN
+2767 
-2779 GGVWR
+2779 
-2784 FTPGAAWTDGDY
+2784 
-2796 TLTVKVEDKAG
+2796 
-2807 NTNYSAPLTVTI
+2807 
-2819 DTQTSIDRI
+2819 
-2828 ELLND
+2828 
-2833 TGIVGDNLTNEARPQ
+2833 
-2848 FHITVPTDVNS
+2848 
-2859 VQLSLDGGINW
+2859 
-2870 VNATLTSDGV
+2870 
-2880 WEYIWP
+2880 
-2886 TDLVENTYTLTVKAT
+2886 
-2901 DVAGNTATETLNF
+2901 
-2914 IIDTTLSTPTITL
+2914 
-2927 DSADDSGTAN
+2927 
-2937 DNKTNVKTPG
+2937 
-2947 FIIGG
+2947 
-2952 IDSDVT
+2952 
-2958 QVVVQVM
+2958 
-2965 RDGHSEEVELT
+2965 
-2976 QTNGQWRFV
+2976 
-2985 PGSAWTDGDYTLTVT
+2985 
-3000 VKDEAGNIR
+3000 
-3009 HSAPL
+3009 
-3014 TVTIDTQITIDHI
+3014 DHI

-3047 FQVTVPT
+3047 FQVKVPM
-3054 DVNVVRLSIDGG
+3054 DVNEVRLSIDGG

-3106 KTTQQLDFIID
+3106 QTTQKLDFIID
-3117 TLLSEPTIVLDNT
+3117 TLLSEPTIVLDST

-3137 DNLTNVNKP
+3137 DNLTNANKP
-3146 TFLLGNIDADARYVT
+3146 TFILGNIDADARYVT
-3161 VEVQHG
+3161 VEVQYG

-3321 TPTIAMDSRDDTGAI
+3321 TPTITMDSRDDTGAI

-3351 NIDADAHS
+3351 NIDSDAQS

-3407 VRQSTPLVVTVDTQ
+3407 VRQSTPLIVTVDTQ

-3466 ANWVSAT
+3466 ANWVSAA

-3614 VTVDTQIAIDRIEL
+3614 VTVDTQIAIDHIEL

-3715 DITLLT
+3715 DITLMT

-3851 IHQVDSD
+3851 IRQVDSD

-4303 KTSAELRIEIDTQVQ
+4303 KTSAELRIEIDAQVQ

-4528 DNITSVTTPRFVI
+4528 DNITSVTKPRFVI

-4551 VIRINGVSYSVTANG
+4551 VIRINGVSYPVTANG

-4833 TLIGSTLPNTIVSI
+4833 TLVGNTLPNAIVSI

-4962 PALGNDGNYELTF
+4962 PALGNDGNYVLTF

-5292 SNSGSLDDLITNH
+5292 SNSGSLDDLITSH

-5384 PAMVA
+5384 PVMMA

-5401 TSQTRPTFSIF
+5401 TSQTRPAFSIY

-5472 TIDTF
+5472 TIDTL

-5535 WVNEKGHWQ
+5535 WVNDKGHWQ

-5583 KVFTSE
+5583 QVFTSE

-5598 TEWWSNSDL
+5598 TDWWSNSST
-5607 ITMRGTGEIGATVSL
+5607 ITMRGMGEIGATVSL

-5636 TGRWELSTD
+5636 NGQWELSTD
-5645 KLPEGTYDI
+5645 QLPEGKYDI
-5654 SLVIEDSAGN
+5654 TLSIEDNAGN
-5664 RWEDV
+5664 RKEEV
-5669 REIFID
+5669 HEIFID

-5705 LIITDSEGNTY
+5705 LIITDSNGNTY

-5752 VPLDIMKEVPVIS
+5752 VSLDIMKEVPVIS

-5865 AAGEDNGASDSDNV
+5865 AAGEDNGVSDSDNV

-5905 NGVTDIYQATQGA
+5905 NGVTDTYQATQGA

-5929 NDGNYTLSV
+5929 NDGTYTLSV

-5994 THLRTEPSA
+5994 THLRTVPSA
-6003 AEESVVKVTAYSITL
+6003 AEESVVKETAYSITL

-6113 VRGKTEDDIND
+6113 ARGKTEDDIND

>member
-2117 DTLLSEPTIVLDNT
+2117 DTLLSEPTIVLDST

-2419 VDTQIAINNIE
+2419 VDTQIAINN
-2430 LVNDSGIPDDN
+2430 
-2441 LTNNVRPHFQVTVPT
+2441 
-2456 DVNVVRLSIDGGKT
+2456 
-2470 WFNATQSATPGVWDY
+2470 
-2485 IWPDDVADGG
+2485 
-2495 YTLTVEA
+2495 
-2502 TDEAGNKA
+2502 
-2510 TQTLDFTID
+2510 
-2519 TTLSVP
+2519 
-2525 TLSLDSADDS
+2525 
-2535 GIAGDNITNVKTPGF
+2535 
-2550 TLNNI
+2550 
-2555 DTDVSRVIVEVMHNG
+2555 
-2570 IKQEVP
+2570 
-2576 LVQTGGQWRF
+2576 
-2586 APTSDW
+2586 
-2592 ADGDYILT
+2592 
-2600 VKVEDRAGNVKQS
+2600 
-2613 APLTVTVD
+2613 
-2621 THIAIDRIEL
+2621 
-2631 VNDSGIPGDNL
+2631 
-2642 TNEARPHFQVTV
+2642 
-2654 PADVNGVRLSI
+2654 
-2665 DGGKTWFDATQS
+2665 
-2677 ATSGVWDY
+2677 
-2685 TWLTNVANGPHTLM
+2685 
-2699 VEASDKAGNK
+2699 
-2709 TTQKLDFTIDTILS
+2709 
-2723 EPTIT
+2723 
-2728 LDSADDSAA
+2728 
-2737 GDNITNVKMP
+2737 
-2747 GFTLGNID
+2747 
-2755 ADVTKV
+2755 
-2761 VVTVAH
+2761 
-2767 DGKNQQIELIKN
+2767 
-2779 GGVWR
+2779 
-2784 FTPGAAWTDGDY
+2784 
-2796 TLTVKVEDKAG
+2796 
-2807 NTNYSAPLTVTI
+2807 
-2819 DTQTSIDRI
+2819 
-2828 ELLND
+2828 
-2833 TGIVGDNLTNEARPQ
+2833 
-2848 FHITVPTDVNS
+2848 
-2859 VQLSLDGGINW
+2859 
-2870 VNATLTSDGV
+2870 
-2880 WEYIWP
+2880 
-2886 TDLVENTYTLTVKAT
+2886 
-2901 DVAGNTATETLNF
+2901 
-2914 IIDTTLSTPTITL
+2914 
-2927 DSADDSGTAN
+2927 
-2937 DNKTNVKTPG
+2937 
-2947 FIIGG
+2947 
-2952 IDSDVT
+2952 
-2958 QVVVQVM
+2958 
-2965 RDGHSEEVELT
+2965 
-2976 QTNGQWRFV
+2976 
-2985 PGSAWTDGDYTLTVT
+2985 
-3000 VKDEAGNIR
+3000 
-3009 HSAPL
+3009 
-3014 TVTIDTQITIDHI
+3014 I

-4551 VIRINGVSYSVTANG
+4551 VIRINGVSYPVTANG

-5905 NGVTDIYQATQGA
+5905 DGVTDIYQATQGA

>member
-233 ESVKEPLKVTLALAA
+233 ESVKEPLKVTLALAT

-600 GINNLTFTVEDVAGN
+600 GVNNLTFTAEDVAGN
-615 KKDFSFSYVIDTI
+615 KKDFSFSYVIDTV

-639 YVVLPNGI
+639 FVVLPNGI

-1030 PDSDSGISDDN
+1030 PDSDSGIADDN

-1066 AMSDTQIGVATQQP
+1066 AASDTQIGVATQQP

-1102 VEDIAGNKANSAIFD
+1102 VEDIAGNKANSAVFD

-1210 NTNYS
+1210 NTSYS

-1323 SVPVIVLDSADDT
+1323 SVPVIVLNSADDT
-1336 GIQGDNM
+1336 GVQGDNM
-1343 TNSTQPTF
+1343 TNRTQPTF

-1438 PDDNLTN
+1438 PNDNLTN

-1451 QVTVPTDVNVV
+1451 QVKVPTDVNEV

-1506 AGNKAT
+1506 AGNKTT

-1595 GDYILTVKVE
+1595 GDYILTVKIE

-1705 KAGNKTTQKLDFT
+1705 KAGNKTTQKLDFI
-1718 IDTILS
+1718 IDTLLS

-2018 IDTQITIDHIELVN
+2018 IDTQIAIDHIELVN
-2032 DSGIPDDNLTNNVR
+2032 DSGIPDDNLTNEAR

-2117 DTLLSEPTIVLDNT
+2117 DTMLSEPTIVLDNT
-2131 DDSGTKGDHLTNVNK
+2131 DDSGTKGDNLTNVNK

-2223 ITIDVIELVN
+2223 ITIDAIELVN

-2323 TPVIVLDSADDS
+2323 VPVIVLNSADDT
-2335 GVHGDNMTNHTQP
+2335 GVQGDNMTNSTQP

-2376 ATKDAGGWTFTP
+2376 ATKGVGGWSFTP

-2441 LTNNVRPHFQVTVPT
+2441 LTNNVRPHFQVKVPT
-2456 DVNVVRLSIDGGKT
+2456 DVN
-2470 WFNATQSATPGVWDY
+2470 
-2485 IWPDDVADGG
+2485 
-2495 YTLTVEA
+2495 E
-2502 TDEAGNKA
+2502 
-2510 TQTLDFTID
+2510 
-2519 TTLSVP
+2519 
-2525 TLSLDSADDS
+2525 
-2535 GIAGDNITNVKTPGF
+2535 
-2550 TLNNI
+2550 
-2555 DTDVSRVIVEVMHNG
+2555 
-2570 IKQEVP
+2570 
-2576 LVQTGGQWRF
+2576 
-2586 APTSDW
+2586 
-2592 ADGDYILT
+2592 
-2600 VKVEDRAGNVKQS
+2600 
-2613 APLTVTVD
+2613 
-2621 THIAIDRIEL
+2621 
-2631 VNDSGIPGDNL
+2631 
-2642 TNEARPHFQVTV
+2642 
-2654 PADVNGVRLSI
+2654 
-2665 DGGKTWFDATQS
+2665 
-2677 ATSGVWDY
+2677 
-2685 TWLTNVANGPHTLM
+2685 
-2699 VEASDKAGNK
+2699 
-2709 TTQKLDFTIDTILS
+2709 
-2723 EPTIT
+2723 
-2728 LDSADDSAA
+2728 
-2737 GDNITNVKMP
+2737 
-2747 GFTLGNID
+2747 
-2755 ADVTKV
+2755 
-2761 VVTVAH
+2761 
-2767 DGKNQQIELIKN
+2767 
-2779 GGVWR
+2779 
-2784 FTPGAAWTDGDY
+2784 
-2796 TLTVKVEDKAG
+2796 
-2807 NTNYSAPLTVTI
+2807 
-2819 DTQTSIDRI
+2819 
-2828 ELLND
+2828 
-2833 TGIVGDNLTNEARPQ
+2833 
-2848 FHITVPTDVNS
+2848 
-2859 VQLSLDGGINW
+2859 
-2870 VNATLTSDGV
+2870 
-2880 WEYIWP
+2880 
-2886 TDLVENTYTLTVKAT
+2886 
-2901 DVAGNTATETLNF
+2901 
-2914 IIDTTLSTPTITL
+2914 
-2927 DSADDSGTAN
+2927 
-2937 DNKTNVKTPG
+2937 
-2947 FIIGG
+2947 
-2952 IDSDVT
+2952 
-2958 QVVVQVM
+2958 
-2965 RDGHSEEVELT
+2965 
-2976 QTNGQWRFV
+2976 
-2985 PGSAWTDGDYTLTVT
+2985 
-3000 VKDEAGNIR
+3000 
-3009 HSAPL
+3009 
-3014 TVTIDTQITIDHI
+3014 
-3027 ELVNDSGIPDDNLTN
+3027 
-3042 NVRPH
+3042 
-3047 FQVTVPT
+3047 
-3054 DVNVVRLSIDGG
+3054 VRLSIDGG

-3106 KTTQQLDFIID
+3106 QTTQKLDFIID
-3117 TLLSEPTIVLDNT
+3117 TMLSEPTIVLDST

-3137 DNLTNVNKP
+3137 DNLTNANKP
-3146 TFLLGNIDADARYVT
+3146 TFILGNIDADARYVT
-3161 VEVQHG
+3161 VEVQYG

-3190 WADGDYTLT
+3190 WADGDYMLT

-3321 TPTIAMDSRDDTGAI
+3321 TPTITMDSRDDTGAI

-3351 NIDADAHS
+3351 NIDSDAQS

-3407 VRQSTPLVVTVDTQ
+3407 VRQSTPLIVTVDTQ

-3466 ANWVSAT
+3466 ANWVSAA

-3614 VTVDTQIAIDRIEL
+3614 VTVDTQIAIDHIEL

-3715 DITLLT
+3715 DITLMT

-3851 IHQVDSD
+3851 IRQVDSD

-4303 KTSAELRIEIDTQVQ
+4303 KTSAELKIEIDTQVQ

-4528 DNITSVTTPRFVI
+4528 DNITSVTKPRFVI

-4551 VIRINGVSYSVTANG
+4551 VIRINGVSYPVTANG

-4892 RSTAVDVTIDTEVA
+4892 RSTAVDLTIDTEVA

-5078 GNSQQKEIL
+5078 GNSQQKDIL

-5401 TSQTRPTFSIF
+5401 TSQTRPTFSIS

-5583 KVFTSE
+5583 QVFTSE

-5598 TEWWSNSDL
+5598 TDWWSNSST
-5607 ITMRGTGEIGATVSL
+5607 ITMRGMGEIGATVSL

-5636 TGRWELSTD
+5636 NGQWELSTD
-5645 KLPEGTYDI
+5645 QLPEGKYDI
-5654 SLVIEDSAGN
+5654 TLSIEDNAGN
-5664 RWEDV
+5664 RKEEV
-5669 REIFID
+5669 HEIFID

-5705 LIITDSEGNTY
+5705 LIITDSNGNTY

-5825 LADGSYTISVIA
+5825 LTDGSYTISVIA

-5865 AAGEDNGASDSDNV
+5865 SAGEDNGASDSDNV

-5929 NDGNYTLSV
+5929 NDGTYTLSV

-5994 THLRTEPSA
+5994 THLRTVPSA
-6003 AEESVVKVTAYSITL
+6003 AEESVVKETAYSITL

-6038 ISVPENIVNVSIMFE
+6038 ISVPENIVNVSVMFE

-6082 VKFIDKDN
+6082 VKFIDKDD

-6113 VRGKTEDDIND
+6113 ARGKTEDDIND

>member
-42 PRGSVIIVNGALY
+42 PHGSVIIVNGALY

-537 IETTNDSGIVGDNVT
+537 IETTDDSGIVGDNVT

-600 GINNLTFTVEDVAGN
+600 GVNNLTFTVEDVAGN
-615 KKDFSFSYVIDTI
+615 KKDFSFSYVIDTV

-639 YVVLPNGI
+639 FVVLPNGI

-1030 PDSDSGISDDN
+1030 PDSDSGIADDN

-1102 VEDIAGNKANSAIFD
+1102 VEDIAGNKANSAVFD

-1186 LFIPGNTWADGS
+1186 LFTPGNTWADGS

-1210 NTNYS
+1210 NTSYS

-1385 TFTPP
+1385 SFTP
-1390 TSWADG
+1390 TGAWADG

-1438 PDDNLTN
+1438 PNDNLTN

-1477 SATPGV
+1477 SATPGA

-1493 DGGYTLTVEATDE
+1493 DGGYTLTVEATDK
-1506 AGNKAT
+1506 AGNKTT
-1512 QTLDFTI
+1512 QELDFTI

-1885 WPTDLVENT
+1885 WPTDLIENT

-2018 IDTQITIDHIELVN
+2018 IDTQIAIDHIELVN

-2117 DTLLSEPTIVLDNT
+2117 DTLLSEPTIVLDST
-2131 DDSGTKGDHLTNVNK
+2131 DDSGTKGDNLTNVNK

-2323 TPVIVLDSADDS
+2323 VPVIVLNSADDT
-2335 GVHGDNMTNHTQP
+2335 GVQGDNMTNSTQP

-2376 ATKDAGGWTFTP
+2376 ATKGVGGWSFTP

-2441 LTNNVRPHFQVTVPT
+2441 LTNNVRPHFQVKVPT
-2456 DVNVVRLSIDGGKT
+2456 DVN
-2470 WFNATQSATPGVWDY
+2470 
-2485 IWPDDVADGG
+2485 
-2495 YTLTVEA
+2495 E
-2502 TDEAGNKA
+2502 
-2510 TQTLDFTID
+2510 
-2519 TTLSVP
+2519 
-2525 TLSLDSADDS
+2525 
-2535 GIAGDNITNVKTPGF
+2535 
-2550 TLNNI
+2550 
-2555 DTDVSRVIVEVMHNG
+2555 
-2570 IKQEVP
+2570 
-2576 LVQTGGQWRF
+2576 
-2586 APTSDW
+2586 
-2592 ADGDYILT
+2592 
-2600 VKVEDRAGNVKQS
+2600 
-2613 APLTVTVD
+2613 
-2621 THIAIDRIEL
+2621 
-2631 VNDSGIPGDNL
+2631 
-2642 TNEARPHFQVTV
+2642 
-2654 PADVNGVRLSI
+2654 
-2665 DGGKTWFDATQS
+2665 
-2677 ATSGVWDY
+2677 
-2685 TWLTNVANGPHTLM
+2685 
-2699 VEASDKAGNK
+2699 
-2709 TTQKLDFTIDTILS
+2709 
-2723 EPTIT
+2723 
-2728 LDSADDSAA
+2728 
-2737 GDNITNVKMP
+2737 
-2747 GFTLGNID
+2747 
-2755 ADVTKV
+2755 
-2761 VVTVAH
+2761 
-2767 DGKNQQIELIKN
+2767 
-2779 GGVWR
+2779 
-2784 FTPGAAWTDGDY
+2784 
-2796 TLTVKVEDKAG
+2796 
-2807 NTNYSAPLTVTI
+2807 
-2819 DTQTSIDRI
+2819 
-2828 ELLND
+2828 
-2833 TGIVGDNLTNEARPQ
+2833 
-2848 FHITVPTDVNS
+2848 
-2859 VQLSLDGGINW
+2859 
-2870 VNATLTSDGV
+2870 
-2880 WEYIWP
+2880 
-2886 TDLVENTYTLTVKAT
+2886 
-2901 DVAGNTATETLNF
+2901 
-2914 IIDTTLSTPTITL
+2914 
-2927 DSADDSGTAN
+2927 
-2937 DNKTNVKTPG
+2937 
-2947 FIIGG
+2947 
-2952 IDSDVT
+2952 
-2958 QVVVQVM
+2958 
-2965 RDGHSEEVELT
+2965 
-2976 QTNGQWRFV
+2976 
-2985 PGSAWTDGDYTLTVT
+2985 
-3000 VKDEAGNIR
+3000 
-3009 HSAPL
+3009 
-3014 TVTIDTQITIDHI
+3014 
-3027 ELVNDSGIPDDNLTN
+3027 
-3042 NVRPH
+3042 
-3047 FQVTVPT
+3047 
-3054 DVNVVRLSIDGG
+3054 VRLSIDGG

-3106 KTTQQLDFIID
+3106 QTTQKLDFIID
-3117 TLLSEPTIVLDNT
+3117 TMLSEPTIVLDST

-3137 DNLTNVNKP
+3137 DNLTNANKP
-3146 TFLLGNIDADARYVT
+3146 TFILGNIDADARYVT
-3161 VEVQHG
+3161 VEVQYG

-3321 TPTIAMDSRDDTGAI
+3321 TPTITMDSRDDTGAI

-3351 NIDADAHS
+3351 NIDSDAQS

-3407 VRQSTPLVVTVDTQ
+3407 VRQSTPLIVTVDTQ

-3466 ANWVSAT
+3466 ANWVSAA

-3614 VTVDTQIAIDRIEL
+3614 VTVDTQIAIDHIEL

-3715 DITLLT
+3715 DITLMT

-3851 IHQVDSD
+3851 IRQVDSD

-4528 DNITSVTTPRFVI
+4528 DNITSVTKPRFVI

-4551 VIRINGVSYSVTANG
+4551 VIRINGVSYPVTANG

-4833 TLIGSTLPNTIVSI
+4833 TLVGNTLPNAIVSI

-4962 PALGNDGNYELTF
+4962 PALGNDGNYVLTF

-5292 SNSGSLDDLITNH
+5292 SNSGSLDDLITSH

-5384 PAMVA
+5384 PVMMA

-5401 TSQTRPTFSIF
+5401 TSQTRPAFSIY

-5472 TIDTF
+5472 TIDTL

-5535 WVNEKGHWQ
+5535 WVNDKGHWQ

-5583 KVFTSE
+5583 QVFTSE

-5598 TEWWSNSDL
+5598 TDWWSNSST
-5607 ITMRGTGEIGATVSL
+5607 ITMRGMGEIGATVSL

-5636 TGRWELSTD
+5636 NGQWELSTD
-5645 KLPEGTYDI
+5645 QLPEGKYDI
-5654 SLVIEDSAGN
+5654 TLSIEDNAGN
-5664 RWEDV
+5664 RKEEV
-5669 REIFID
+5669 HEIFID

-5705 LIITDSEGNTY
+5705 LIITDSNGNTY

-5752 VPLDIMKEVPVIS
+5752 VSLDIMKEVPVIS

-5865 AAGEDNGASDSDNV
+5865 AAGEDNGVSDSDNV

-5905 NGVTDIYQATQGA
+5905 NGVTDTYQATQGA

-5929 NDGNYTLSV
+5929 NDGTYTLSV

-5994 THLRTEPSA
+5994 THLRTVPSA
-6003 AEESVVKVTAYSITL
+6003 AEESVVKETAYSITL

-6113 VRGKTEDDIND
+6113 ARGKTEDDIND

>member
-424 SIITDTIAPEKPT
+424 SIITDTIPPEKPT

-639 YVVLPNGI
+639 FVVLPNGI

-1030 PDSDSGISDDN
+1030 PDSDSGIADDN

-1102 VEDIAGNKANSAIFD
+1102 VEDIAGNKANSVVFD

-1186 LFIPGNTWADGS
+1186 LFTPGNTWADGS

-1210 NTNYS
+1210 NTSYS

-1323 SVPVIVLDSADDT
+1323 SVPVIVLNSADDT
-1336 GIQGDNM
+1336 GVQGDNM
-1343 TNSTQPTF
+1343 TNRTQPTF

-1477 SATPGV
+1477 SATPGA

-1493 DGGYTLTVEATDE
+1493 DGGYTLTVEATDK
-1506 AGNKAT
+1506 AGNKTT
-1512 QTLDFTI
+1512 QELDFTI

-1705 KAGNKTTQKLDFT
+1705 KAGNKTTQKLDFI
-1718 IDTILS
+1718 IDTLLS

-2117 DTLLSEPTIVLDNT
+2117 DTLLSEPTIVLDST
-2131 DDSGTKGDHLTNVNK
+2131 DDSGTKGDNLTNVNK

-2323 TPVIVLDSADDS
+2323 VPVIVLNSADDT
-2335 GVHGDNMTNHTQP
+2335 GVQGDNMTNSTQP

-2376 ATKDAGGWTFTP
+2376 ATKGVGGWSFTP

-2441 LTNNVRPHFQVTVPT
+2441 LTNNVRPHFQVKVPT
-2456 DVNVVRLSIDGGKT
+2456 DVN
-2470 WFNATQSATPGVWDY
+2470 
-2485 IWPDDVADGG
+2485 
-2495 YTLTVEA
+2495 E
-2502 TDEAGNKA
+2502 
-2510 TQTLDFTID
+2510 
-2519 TTLSVP
+2519 
-2525 TLSLDSADDS
+2525 
-2535 GIAGDNITNVKTPGF
+2535 
-2550 TLNNI
+2550 
-2555 DTDVSRVIVEVMHNG
+2555 
-2570 IKQEVP
+2570 
-2576 LVQTGGQWRF
+2576 
-2586 APTSDW
+2586 
-2592 ADGDYILT
+2592 
-2600 VKVEDRAGNVKQS
+2600 
-2613 APLTVTVD
+2613 
-2621 THIAIDRIEL
+2621 
-2631 VNDSGIPGDNL
+2631 
-2642 TNEARPHFQVTV
+2642 
-2654 PADVNGVRLSI
+2654 
-2665 DGGKTWFDATQS
+2665 
-2677 ATSGVWDY
+2677 
-2685 TWLTNVANGPHTLM
+2685 
-2699 VEASDKAGNK
+2699 
-2709 TTQKLDFTIDTILS
+2709 
-2723 EPTIT
+2723 
-2728 LDSADDSAA
+2728 
-2737 GDNITNVKMP
+2737 
-2747 GFTLGNID
+2747 
-2755 ADVTKV
+2755 
-2761 VVTVAH
+2761 
-2767 DGKNQQIELIKN
+2767 
-2779 GGVWR
+2779 
-2784 FTPGAAWTDGDY
+2784 
-2796 TLTVKVEDKAG
+2796 
-2807 NTNYSAPLTVTI
+2807 
-2819 DTQTSIDRI
+2819 
-2828 ELLND
+2828 
-2833 TGIVGDNLTNEARPQ
+2833 
-2848 FHITVPTDVNS
+2848 
-2859 VQLSLDGGINW
+2859 
-2870 VNATLTSDGV
+2870 
-2880 WEYIWP
+2880 
-2886 TDLVENTYTLTVKAT
+2886 
-2901 DVAGNTATETLNF
+2901 
-2914 IIDTTLSTPTITL
+2914 
-2927 DSADDSGTAN
+2927 
-2937 DNKTNVKTPG
+2937 
-2947 FIIGG
+2947 
-2952 IDSDVT
+2952 
-2958 QVVVQVM
+2958 
-2965 RDGHSEEVELT
+2965 
-2976 QTNGQWRFV
+2976 
-2985 PGSAWTDGDYTLTVT
+2985 
-3000 VKDEAGNIR
+3000 
-3009 HSAPL
+3009 
-3014 TVTIDTQITIDHI
+3014 
-3027 ELVNDSGIPDDNLTN
+3027 
-3042 NVRPH
+3042 
-3047 FQVTVPT
+3047 
-3054 DVNVVRLSIDGG
+3054 VRLSIDGG

-3106 KTTQQLDFIID
+3106 QTTQKLDFIID
-3117 TLLSEPTIVLDNT
+3117 TMLSEPTIVLDST

-3137 DNLTNVNKP
+3137 DNLTNANKP
-3146 TFLLGNIDADARYVT
+3146 TFILGNIDADARYVT
-3161 VEVQHG
+3161 VEVQYG

-3321 TPTIAMDSRDDTGAI
+3321 TPTITMDSRDDTGAI

-3351 NIDADAHS
+3351 NIDSDAQS

-3407 VRQSTPLVVTVDTQ
+3407 VRQSTPLIVTVDTQ

-3466 ANWVSAT
+3466 ANWVSAA

-3614 VTVDTQIAIDRIEL
+3614 VTVDTQIAIDHIEL

-3715 DITLLT
+3715 DITLMT

-3851 IHQVDSD
+3851 IRQVDSD

-4303 KTSAELRIEIDTQVQ
+4303 KTSAELKIEIDTQVQ

-4528 DNITSVTTPRFVI
+4528 DNITSVTKPRFVI

-4551 VIRINGVSYSVTANG
+4551 VIRINGVSYPVTANG

-4833 TLIGSTLPNTIVSI
+4833 TLVGNTLPNAIVSI

-4962 PALGNDGNYELTF
+4962 PALGNDGNYVLTF

-5032 GSTLTIRNPQGVVIA
+5032 GSTLTIRSPQGVVIA

-5078 GNSQQKEIL
+5078 GNSQQKDIL

-5344 DNALKDG
+5344 DNVLKDG

-5401 TSQTRPTFSIF
+5401 TSQTRPTFSIS

-5583 KVFTSE
+5583 QVFTSE

-5598 TEWWSNSDL
+5598 TDWWSNSST
-5607 ITMRGTGEIGATVSL
+5607 ITMRGMGEIGATVSL

-5636 TGRWELSTD
+5636 NGQWELSTD
-5645 KLPEGTYDI
+5645 QLPEGKYDI
-5654 SLVIEDSAGN
+5654 TLSIEDNAGN
-5664 RWEDV
+5664 RKEEV
-5669 REIFID
+5669 HEIFID

-5705 LIITDSEGNTY
+5705 LIITDSNGNTY

-5752 VPLDIMKEVPVIS
+5752 VSLDIMKEVPVIS

-5865 AAGEDNGASDSDNV
+5865 AAGEDNGVSDSDNV

-5905 NGVTDIYQATQGA
+5905 NGVTDTYQATQGA

-5929 NDGNYTLSV
+5929 NDGTYTLSV

-5994 THLRTEPSA
+5994 THLRTVPSA
-6003 AEESVVKVTAYSITL
+6003 AEESVVKETAYSITL

-6113 VRGKTEDDIND
+6113 ARGKTEDDIND

>member
-92 SSLVDSA
+92 SSLVDFA

-450 DNITNST
+450 DSITNST

-1030 PDSDSGISDDN
+1030 PDSDSGIADDN

-1066 AMSDTQIGVATQQP
+1066 AASDTQIGVATQQP

-1102 VEDIAGNKANSAIFD
+1102 VEDIAGNKANSAVFD

-1385 TFTPP
+1385 SFTP
-1390 TSWADG
+1390 TGAWADG

-1438 PDDNLTN
+1438 PNDNLTN

-1477 SATPGV
+1477 SATPGA

-1493 DGGYTLTVEATDE
+1493 DGGYTLTVEATDK
-1506 AGNKAT
+1506 AGNKTT
-1512 QTLDFTI
+1512 QELDFTI

-2018 IDTQITIDHIELVN
+2018 IDTQI
-2032 DSGIPDDNLTNNVR
+2032 
-2046 PHFQVTVPTDVNVV
+2046 
-2060 RLSIDGGKTW
+2060 
-2070 FNATQSATP
+2070 A
-2079 GVWDYTWLADVGEG
+2079 
-2093 KHTLTVEATDKAGNK
+2093 
-2108 TTQQLDFII
+2108 
-2117 DTLLSEPTIVLDNT
+2117 
-2131 DDSGTKGDHLTNVNK
+2131 
-2146 PTFLLGNIDA
+2146 
-2156 DARYVTVEVQHGGT
+2156 
-2170 KEVLTATKDATG
+2170 
-2182 NWSVTPT
+2182 
-2189 GTWADGDYTLTVR
+2189 
-2202 VEDEAGNEKHSA
+2202 
-2214 SLTVTVDTQ
+2214 
-2223 ITIDVIELVN
+2223 
-2233 DNGIPGDNMT
+2233 
-2243 NDAHPQF
+2243 
-2250 RVTVPGDVN
+2250 
-2259 EVSLSIDGGV
+2259 
-2269 TWVKAT
+2269 
-2275 QSATPGVWNY
+2275 
-2285 TWPGTVPDGD
+2285 
-2295 YTLNVKATDNAGNTV
+2295 
-2310 TETLHFTIDTTLS
+2310 
-2323 TPVIVLDSADDS
+2323 
-2335 GVHGDNMTNHTQP
+2335 
-2348 TFALQHIDDDAVR
+2348 
-2361 VTVSVEHGGVTTTFD
+2361 
-2376 ATKDAGGWTFTP
+2376 
-2388 TGAWADGDY
+2388 
-2397 TLSVS
+2397 
-2402 VEDKA
+2402 
-2407 GNTSHSASLTVT
+2407 
-2419 VDTQIAINNIE
+2419 
-2430 LVNDSGIPDDN
+2430 
-2441 LTNNVRPHFQVTVPT
+2441 
-2456 DVNVVRLSIDGGKT
+2456 
-2470 WFNATQSATPGVWDY
+2470 
-2485 IWPDDVADGG
+2485 
-2495 YTLTVEA
+2495 
-2502 TDEAGNKA
+2502 
-2510 TQTLDFTID
+2510 
-2519 TTLSVP
+2519 
-2525 TLSLDSADDS
+2525 
-2535 GIAGDNITNVKTPGF
+2535 
-2550 TLNNI
+2550 
-2555 DTDVSRVIVEVMHNG
+2555 
-2570 IKQEVP
+2570 
-2576 LVQTGGQWRF
+2576 
-2586 APTSDW
+2586 
-2592 ADGDYILT
+2592 
-2600 VKVEDRAGNVKQS
+2600 
-2613 APLTVTVD
+2613 
-2621 THIAIDRIEL
+2621 
-2631 VNDSGIPGDNL
+2631 
-2642 TNEARPHFQVTV
+2642 
-2654 PADVNGVRLSI
+2654 
-2665 DGGKTWFDATQS
+2665 
-2677 ATSGVWDY
+2677 
-2685 TWLTNVANGPHTLM
+2685 
-2699 VEASDKAGNK
+2699 
-2709 TTQKLDFTIDTILS
+2709 
-2723 EPTIT
+2723 
-2728 LDSADDSAA
+2728 
-2737 GDNITNVKMP
+2737 
-2747 GFTLGNID
+2747 
-2755 ADVTKV
+2755 
-2761 VVTVAH
+2761 
-2767 DGKNQQIELIKN
+2767 
-2779 GGVWR
+2779 
-2784 FTPGAAWTDGDY
+2784 
-2796 TLTVKVEDKAG
+2796 
-2807 NTNYSAPLTVTI
+2807 
-2819 DTQTSIDRI
+2819 
-2828 ELLND
+2828 
-2833 TGIVGDNLTNEARPQ
+2833 
-2848 FHITVPTDVNS
+2848 
-2859 VQLSLDGGINW
+2859 
-2870 VNATLTSDGV
+2870 
-2880 WEYIWP
+2880 
-2886 TDLVENTYTLTVKAT
+2886 
-2901 DVAGNTATETLNF
+2901 
-2914 IIDTTLSTPTITL
+2914 
-2927 DSADDSGTAN
+2927 
-2937 DNKTNVKTPG
+2937 
-2947 FIIGG
+2947 
-2952 IDSDVT
+2952 
-2958 QVVVQVM
+2958 
-2965 RDGHSEEVELT
+2965 
-2976 QTNGQWRFV
+2976 
-2985 PGSAWTDGDYTLTVT
+2985 
-3000 VKDEAGNIR
+3000 
-3009 HSAPL
+3009 
-3014 TVTIDTQITIDHI
+3014 IDHI

-3167 GTKEVLTATKG
+3167 GTKEVLTATKDATGNWSVTPTGTWADGDYTLTVRVEDEAGNEKHSASLTVTVDTQITIDAIELVNDNGIPGDNMTNDAHPQFRVTVPGDVNEVSLSIDGGVTWVKATQSATPGVWNYTWPGTVPDGDYTLNVKATDNAGNTVTETLHFTIDTTLSVPVIVLNSADDTGVQGDNMTNSTQPTFALQHIDDDAVRVTVSVEHGGVTTTFDATKGVGGWSFTPTGAWADGDYTLSVSVEDKAGNTSHSASLTVTVDTQIAINNIELVNDSGIPDDNLTNNVRPHFQVKVPTDVNEVRLSIDGGKTWFNATQSATPGVWDYTWLADVGEGKHTLTVEATDKAGNQTTQKLDFIIDTMLSEPTIVLDSTDDSGTKGDNLTNANKPTFILGNIDADARYVTVEVQYGGTKEVLTATKG

-3190 WADGDYTLT
+3190 WADGDYMLT

-3321 TPTIAMDSRDDTGAI
+3321 TPTITMDSRDDTGAI

-3351 NIDADAHS
+3351 NIDSDAQS

-3407 VRQSTPLVVTVDTQ
+3407 VRQSTPLIVTVDTQ

-3466 ANWVSAT
+3466 ANWVSAA

-3614 VTVDTQIAIDRIEL
+3614 VTVDTQIAIDHIEL

-3715 DITLLT
+3715 DITLMT

-3851 IHQVDSD
+3851 IRQVDSD

-4303 KTSAELRIEIDTQVQ
+4303 KTSAELKIEIDTQVQ

-4528 DNITSVTTPRFVI
+4528 DNITSVTKPRFVI

-4551 VIRINGVSYSVTANG
+4551 VIRINGVSYPVTANG

-4685 TINVVAT
+4685 TIKVVAT

-4833 TLIGSTLPNTIVSI
+4833 TLVGNTLPNAIVSI

-5292 SNSGSLDDLITNH
+5292 SNSGSLDDLITSH

-5384 PAMVA
+5384 PVMMA

-5401 TSQTRPTFSIF
+5401 TSQTRPAFSIY

-5472 TIDTF
+5472 TIDTL

-5535 WVNEKGHWQ
+5535 WVNDKGHWQ

-5583 KVFTSE
+5583 QVFTSE

-5598 TEWWSNSDL
+5598 TDWWSNSST
-5607 ITMRGTGEIGATVSL
+5607 ITMRGMGEIGATVSL

-5636 TGRWELSTD
+5636 NGQWELSTD
-5645 KLPEGTYDI
+5645 QLPEGKYDI
-5654 SLVIEDSAGN
+5654 TLSIEDNAGN
-5664 RWEDV
+5664 RKEEV
-5669 REIFID
+5669 HEIFID

-5705 LIITDSEGNTY
+5705 LIITDSNGNTY

-5929 NDGNYTLSV
+5929 NDGTYTLSV

-5967 QHDDASDDATA
+5967 QHNDASDDATA

-5994 THLRTEPSA
+5994 THLRTVPSV
-6003 AEESVVKVTAYSITL
+6003 AEESVVKETAYSITL

-6038 ISVPENIVNVSIMFE
+6038 ISVPENIVNVSVMFE

-6082 VKFIDKDN
+6082 VKFIDKDD

-6113 VRGKTEDDIND
+6113 ARGKTEDDIND